1 MNLLK
6 KNKYSIRKYKV
17 GIFSTLI
24 GTVLLLSNPN
34 GAQALTTDHNVQG
47 GSNQALPGNSQ
58 NTNADTNRDIVND
71 SQNTPNAHATDN
83 TSTNQALTN
92 HQNVDVANQVGPAPI
107 QPSASPAQNNNNS
120 NANSTATEPAANT
133 NNNLASNNNTLNV
146 PNNTDNN
153 DSARHLTLKE
163 IQEDV
168 RHSSDK
174 PELVAIAEE
183 ASNRPKKRSRRAA
196 PTDPNATP
204 ADPTATPAD
213 PTAGNGSAP
222 VAITAPYTPTTDPN
236 ANNIGQNAPNEVLS
250 FDDNNIRPSTNRS
263 VPTVTVVDN
272 LPGYTLI
279 NGGKVGVFSHA
290 MVRTSMFDSGDAKNY
305 QAQGN
310 VIALGRIRG
319 NDTNDHG
326 DFNGIEKTL
335 TVNPNSELIFEFNT
349 MTTKN
354 YQAQGNV
361 IALGRIRGND
371 TNDHGDFNGI
381 EKTLTVN
388 PNSELIFEFN
398 TMTTKNYQG
407 MTNLIIKN
415 ADNDTV
421 IGEKVVAY
429 GPIWRLLKVPENVSH
444 LKIQFVPKND
454 AITDARGIYQLRDG
468 YKYYDFVDSIGL
480 HSGSHVYVERRT
492 MEPTATNNKEFTVT
506 TSLKNNGN
514 FGASFNTDD
523 FVYKIQLP
531 EGVEYVNNSLTKDFP
546 SGNSGVDINDMN
558 VTYDAAN
565 RIITIKST
573 GGGTGNSPA
582 RLMPDKILDLKYKLR
597 VNNVP
602 TPRTV
607 TFNDTLTY
615 KTYSQDF
622 INSPAE
628 SHTVSTNPYT
638 IDIIM
643 NKDALQAEVDRRI
656 QQADYTFASLDI
668 FNDLKRRAQTILDEN
683 RNNVPLNKR
692 VSQADIDSL
701 ANQMQ
706 HTLIRSV
713 DAENAVNRKVDD
725 MEDLVNQNDE
735 LTDEEKQA
743 AIQVIEEH
751 KNEIIG
757 NIGDQ
762 TTDDGVTRIK
772 DQGIQTLSG
781 DTATP
786 VVKPNA
792 KQAIR
797 DKAAKQREIINHT
810 PDATQDEI
818 QDALNQLTTDET
830 DAIDN
835 VTNATTN
842 ADVETAKNNGINT
855 IGAVAPQVTHK
866 QAARDAINQATATK
880 RQQINSNRE
889 ATQEE
894 KNAALN
900 ELTQATNHAL
910 EQINQATTNDDVD
923 TAKGDGLNA
932 INPIA
937 PVTVVKQAARDAV
950 SHDAQQHIA
959 EINANPDAT
968 QEERQAAIEKVNAAV
983 AVANTNILN
992 ANTNADVEQVKT
1004 NAIQGIQAI
1013 EPATKVKTDAKN
1025 AIDQSAET
1033 QHNAIF
1039 NNNDATLE
1047 EQQAAQQLLDQA
1059 VATAKQNIN
1068 AADTNQEVAQA
1079 KDQGTQNIV
1088 VIQPATQVKT
1098 DARNAVNEKARE
1110 AITNINATP
1119 GATREEKQEA
1129 INRVNTLKNRALN
1142 DIGVTST
1149 TAMVNS
1155 IRDDAVNQIGAVQP
1169 HVTKKQTATGVLTDL
1184 ATAKKQEINQ
1194 NTNATT
1200 EEKQVAL
1207 NQVDQDLATAINN
1220 INQADTNAE
1229 VDQAQQLGTKA
1240 INAIQPNI
1248 VKKPAALAQTNQHY
1262 SAKLVE
1268 INATPDATDDEKNAA
1283 INTLNQDRQ
1292 QAIESIKQAN
1302 TNAEVDQAATVAENN
1317 IDAVQVDVVK
1327 KQAARDKITAE
1338 VAKRIEAVKQ
1348 TPNATDEE
1356 KQAAVNQINQLK
1368 DQAFNQINQNQT
1380 NDQVDATTNQA
1391 INAIDNVEAEV
1402 VIKPKAIAD
1411 IEKAVKEKQ
1420 QQIDNSLDS
1429 TDNEKEVALQALAK
1443 EKEKALAAID
1453 QAQTNSQVNQAA
1465 TNGVSAIKIIQPE
1478 TKIKPAAREKINQK
1492 ANELR
1497 AQINQDKEATAEE
1510 RQAALD
1516 KINDLVAK
1524 AMTNIT
1530 NDRTNQQ
1537 VNDSTNQALDDIALV
1552 TPDHIVRAAARDAVK
1567 QQYEAKKHEI
1577 EQAEHATDEEKQ
1589 VALNQLANNEKRAL
1603 QNINQAIANND
1614 VKRVESNGI
1623 ATLKGVEPHIVVK
1636 PEAQEAI
1643 KASADNQVESIKD
1656 TPHATTD
1663 ELDEANQQINDT
1675 LKQGQQDID
1684 NTTQDAAVNDVRN
1697 QTIKAIEQIKPKVRR
1712 KRAALDNIDESNNNQ
1727 LDAIRNTLDTTQDE
1741 RNVAIAALNK
1751 IVNAIKNDIAQN
1763 KTNAEVDQTEADG
1776 NNNIKVILP
1785 KVQVKPAARQSVSA
1799 KAEAQNALIDQSD
1812 LSTEEERLAAKH
1824 LVEQALNQAIDQI
1837 NHADK
1842 TAQVNQN
1849 SIDAQNI
1856 ISKIKPATTVK
1867 ATALQQI
1874 QNIAT
1879 NKINL
1884 IKANNEA
1891 TDEEQNAAIV
1901 QVEKELIK
1909 AKQQIAGAVTNAD
1922 VAYLLHDG
1930 KNEIREIEPVINKKA
1945 TAREQLTTLFN
1956 DKKQA
1961 IEANVQATVEERNS
1975 ILAQLQNIYDTAIGQ
1990 IDQDRSNAQVDKTAT
2005 LNLQTIHDLDV
2016 HPIKKPDAEKTINDD
2031 LARVTHLVQ
2040 NYRKVS
2046 DRNKADALK
2055 AITALKLQMDEE
2067 LKTART
2073 NADVD
2078 AVLKRFNVAL
2088 GDIEAV
2094 ITEKENS
2101 LLRIDNIAQQTYAKF
2116 KAIATPEQLA
2126 KVKALIDQYV
2136 ADGNRM
2142 VDEDATLNDIKKDT
2156 QLIIDEILAI
2166 KLPAEVIKAS
2176 PKVGQPA
2183 PKVCTPI
2190 KKEDKQEVRKVVKE
2204 LPNTG
2209 SEEMDLPLKELA
2221 LITGAALLARRR
2233 SKKEKES

>member
-34 GAQALTTDHNVQG
+34 GAQALTTDNNVQ
-47 GSNQALPGNSQ
+47 SDTNQATPVNSQ
-58 NTNADTNRDIVND
+58 DTNVANNRGLAN
-71 SQNTPNAHATDN
+71 SAQNTPNQSATTN
-83 TSTNQALTN
+83 QSTNQALVN
-92 HQNVDVANQVGPAPI
+92 HNNGSIANQATPTSV
-107 QPSASPAQNNNNS
+107 QSSTPSAQNNNHTDGNTTATETVS
-120 NANSTATEPAANT
+120 NANNKDVV
-133 NNNLASNNNTLNV
+133 SNNTTLNV
-146 PNNTDNN
+146 PNKTNENG
-153 DSARHLTLKE
+153 SGGHLTLKE

-174 PELVAIAEE
+174 PELVAIAEQ

-196 PTDPNATP
+196 PADPNATP
-204 ADPTATPAD
+204 ADPAAAA
-213 PTAGNGSAP
+213 AGNGGAP

-236 ANNIGQNAPNEVLS
+236 ANNAGQNAPNEVLS
-250 FDDNNIRPSTNRS
+250 FDDNGIRPSTNRS
-263 VPTVTVVDN
+263 VPSVTVVDN
-272 LPGYTLI
+272 LPGFTLI

-310 VIALGRIRG
+310 VIALGRIKG

-326 DFNGIEKTL
+326 DFNGIEK
-335 TVNPNSELIFEFNT
+335 S
-349 MTTKN
+349 
-354 YQAQGNV
+354 
-361 IALGRIRGND
+361 
-371 TNDHGDFNGI
+371 
-381 EKTLTVN
+381 LTVN

-407 MTNLIIKN
+407 VTNLIIKN

-421 IGEKVVAY
+421 IAEKSVAY
-429 GPIWRLLKVPENVSH
+429 GPIWRLFKVPENVSH

-523 FVYKIQLP
+523 FVYKVQLP

-546 SGNSGVDINDMN
+546 SSNSGVDMNDFN

-565 RIITIKST
+565 RVITIKST
-573 GGGTGNSPA
+573 GGGSGNSPA

-615 KTYSQDF
+615 KTYTQDF

-701 ANQMQ
+701 TNQMQ

-713 DAENAVNRKVDD
+713 DAENAVNKKVDQ

-792 KQAIR
+792 KKAIR
-797 DKAAKQREIINHT
+797 DKATKQREIINAT
-810 PDATQDEI
+810 PDATEDEI
-818 QDALNQLTTDET
+818 QDALNQLATDET

-842 ADVETAKNNGINT
+842 ADVEIAKNNGINT
-855 IGAVAPQVTHK
+855 IGAVVPQVTHK

-910 EQINQATTNDDVD
+910 EQINQATTNADVD
-923 TAKGDGLNA
+923 NAKGDGLNA

-968 QEERQAAIEKVNAAV
+968 QEERQAAIDKVNAAV
-983 AVANTNILN
+983 TAANTNILN

-1013 EPATKVKTDAKN
+1013 TPATKVKTDAKN
-1025 AIDQSAET
+1025 AIDKSAET
-1033 QHNAIF
+1033 QHNTIF

-1098 DARNAVNEKARE
+1098 DARNAVNDKARE

-1129 INRVNTLKNRALN
+1129 INRVNTLKNRALT

-1169 HVTKKQTATGVLTDL
+1169 HVTKKQTATGVLNDL

-1207 NQVDQDLATAINN
+1207 NQVDQELATAINN

-1248 VKKPAALAQTNQHY
+1248 VKKPAALAQINQHY
-1262 SAKLVE
+1262 NAKLAE
-1268 INATPDATDDEKNAA
+1268 INATPDATNDEKNAA

-1368 DQAFNQINQNQT
+1368 DQAINQINQNQT
-1380 NDQVDATTNQA
+1380 NDQVDTTTNQA
-1391 INAIDNVEAEV
+1391 VNAIDNVEAEV
-1402 VIKPKAIAD
+1402 VIKPTAIAD

-1429 TDNEKEVALQALAK
+1429 TDNEKEVASQALAK

-1478 TKIKPAAREKINQK
+1478 TKVKPAAREKINQK

-1497 AQINQDKEATAEE
+1497 AKINQDKEATAEE
-1510 RQAALD
+1510 RQVALD
-1516 KINDLVAK
+1516 KINEFVNQ
-1524 AMTNIT
+1524 AMTDIT
-1530 NDRTNQQ
+1530 NNRTNQQ
-1537 VNDSTNQALDDIALV
+1537 VDDTTSQALDSIALV
-1552 TPDHIVRAAARDAVK
+1552 APEHIVRAAARDAVK
-1567 QQYEAKKHEI
+1567 QQYEAKKQEI

-1589 VALNQLANNEKRAL
+1589 VALNQLANNEKLAL
-1603 QNINQAIANND
+1603 QNINQAVTNND
-1614 VKRVESNGI
+1614 VKRVETNGI
-1623 ATLKGVEPHIVVK
+1623 ATLKGVQPHIVIK
-1636 PEAQEAI
+1636 PEAQQAI
-1643 KASADNQVESIKD
+1643 KATAENQVESIKD
-1656 TPHATTD
+1656 TPHATVD
-1663 ELDEANQQINDT
+1663 ELDEANQLISDT
-1675 LKQGQQDID
+1675 LKQAQQEIE
-1684 NTTQDAAVNDVRN
+1684 NTNQDAAVTDVRN

-1712 KRAALDNIDESNNNQ
+1712 KRAALDSIEENNKNQ

-1741 RNVAIAALNK
+1741 RDVAIDTLNK
-1751 IVNAIKNDIAQN
+1751 IVNTIKNDIAQN
-1763 KTNAEVDQTEADG
+1763 KTNAEVDRTETDG
-1776 NNNIKVILP
+1776 NDNIKVILP
-1785 KVQVKPAARQSVSA
+1785 KVQVKPAARQSVGV

-1842 TAQVNQN
+1842 TAQVNQD

-1891 TDEEQNAAIV
+1891 TDEEQNIAIA

-1909 AKQQIAGAVTNAD
+1909 AKQQIASAVTNAD
-1922 VAYLLHDG
+1922 VAYLLHDE
-1930 KNEIREIEPVINKKA
+1930 KNEIREIEPVINRKA
-1945 TAREQLTTLFN
+1945 SAREQLTTLFN

-1961 IEANVQATVEERNS
+1961 IEANIQATVEERNS

-1990 IDQDRSNAQVDKTAT
+1990 IDQDRSNAQVDKTAS

-2031 LARVTHLVQ
+2031 LARVTALVQ

-2046 DRNKADALK
+2046 NRNKADALK

-2088 GDIEAV
+2088 SDIEAV

-2101 LLRIDNIAQQTYAKF
+2101 LL
-2116 KAIATPEQLA
+2116 
-2126 KVKALIDQYV
+2126 
-2136 ADGNRM
+2136 
-2142 VDEDATLNDIKKDT
+2142 
-2156 QLIIDEILAI
+2156 
-2166 KLPAEVIKAS
+2166 
-2176 PKVGQPA
+2176 
-2183 PKVCTPI
+2183 
-2190 KKEDKQEVRKVVKE
+2190 
-2204 LPNTG
+2204 
-2209 SEEMDLPLKELA
+2209 
-2221 LITGAALLARRR
+2221 
-2233 SKKEKES
+2233 

>member
-34 GAQALTTDHNVQG
+34 GAQALTTDNNVQ
-47 GSNQALPGNSQ
+47 SDTNQATPVNSQ
-58 NTNADTNRDIVND
+58 DTNVANNRGLIN
-71 SQNTPNAHATDN
+71 SAQNTPNQSATTN
-83 TSTNQALTN
+83 QSTNQALVN
-92 HQNVDVANQVGPAPI
+92 HNNGSIANQATPAPI
-107 QPSASPAQNNNNS
+107 QPSASPAQNNNHS
-120 NANSTATEPAANT
+120 DANSTATETVSNA
-133 NNNLASNNNTLNV
+133 NNNDVVSNNTTLNV
-146 PNNTDNN
+146 PNRTNENG
-153 DSARHLTLKE
+153 SGGHLTLKE

-174 PELVAIAEE
+174 PELVAIAEQ

-196 PTDPNATP
+196 PADPNATP
-204 ADPTATPAD
+204 ADPAAAAANGTVP
-213 PTAGNGSAP
+213 AGN
-222 VAITAPYTPTTDPN
+222 TAPYTPTTDPN
-236 ANNIGQNAPNEVLS
+236 ANNAGQNAPNEVLS
-250 FDDNNIRPSTNRS
+250 FDDNGIRPSTNRS
-263 VPTVTVVDN
+263 VPSVTVVDN
-272 LPGYTLI
+272 LPGFTLI

-310 VIALGRIRG
+310 VIALGRIKG

-326 DFNGIEKTL
+326 DFNGIEK
-335 TVNPNSELIFEFNT
+335 S
-349 MTTKN
+349 
-354 YQAQGNV
+354 
-361 IALGRIRGND
+361 
-371 TNDHGDFNGI
+371 
-381 EKTLTVN
+381 LTVN

-407 MTNLIIKN
+407 VTNLIIKN

-421 IGEKVVAY
+421 IAEKSVAY
-429 GPIWRLLKVPENVSH
+429 GPIWRLFKVPDNVSH

-523 FVYKIQLP
+523 FVYKVQLP

-546 SGNSGVDINDMN
+546 SSNSGVDMNDFN

-565 RIITIKST
+565 RVITIKST
-573 GGGTGNSPA
+573 GGGSGNSPA

-615 KTYSQDF
+615 KTYTQDF

-668 FNDLKRRAQTILDEN
+668 FNGLKRRAQTILDEN

-701 ANQMQ
+701 TNQMQ

-713 DAENAVNRKVDD
+713 DAENAVNKKVDQ

-757 NIGDQ
+757 DIGDQ
-762 TTDDGVTRIK
+762 TTDAGVTRIK

-792 KQAIR
+792 KKAIR
-797 DKAAKQREIINHT
+797 DKATKQREIINAT
-810 PDATQDEI
+810 PDATEDEI
-818 QDALNQLTTDET
+818 QDAINQLATDET

-855 IGAVAPQVTHK
+855 IGAVVPQVTHK
-866 QAARDAINQATATK
+866 KAARDAINQATATK

-894 KNAALN
+894 KDAALN

-910 EQINQATTNDDVD
+910 EQINQATTNADVD
-923 TAKGDGLNA
+923 NAKGDGLNA

-968 QEERQAAIEKVNAAV
+968 QEERQAAIDKVNAAV
-983 AVANTNILN
+983 TAANTNILN
-992 ANTNADVEQVKT
+992 ANTNANVEQVKT

-1013 EPATKVKTDAKN
+1013 TPATKVKTDAKN
-1025 AIDQSAET
+1025 AIDKSAET
-1033 QHNAIF
+1033 QHNTIF

-1098 DARNAVNEKARE
+1098 DARNAVNDKARE

-1129 INRVNTLKNRALN
+1129 INRVNTLKNRALT

-1155 IRDDAVNQIGAVQP
+1155 IRDDAVNQIGGVQP
-1169 HVTKKQTATGVLTDL
+1169 HVTKKQTATGVLNDL

-1207 NQVDQDLATAINN
+1207 NQVDQELATAINN

-1248 VKKPAALAQTNQHY
+1248 VKKPAALAQINQHY
-1262 SAKLVE
+1262 NAKLAE
-1268 INATPDATDDEKNAA
+1268 INATPDATNDEKNAA

-1348 TPNATDEE
+1348 IPNATDEE

-1391 INAIDNVEAEV
+1391 VNAIDNVEAEV

-1429 TDNEKEVALQALAK
+1429 TDNEKEVASQALTK

-1478 TKIKPAAREKINQK
+1478 TKVKPAAREKINQK

-1497 AQINQDKEATAEE
+1497 AKINQDKEATAEE
-1510 RQAALD
+1510 RQVALD
-1516 KINDLVAK
+1516 KINEFVHQ
-1524 AMTNIT
+1524 AMTDIT
-1530 NDRTNQQ
+1530 NNRTNQQ
-1537 VNDSTNQALDDIALV
+1537 VDDTTSQALDSIALV
-1552 TPDHIVRAAARDAVK
+1552 TPEHIVRAGARDAVK
-1567 QQYEAKKHEI
+1567 QQYEAKKQEI

-1589 VALNQLANNEKRAL
+1589 VALNQLANNEKLAL
-1603 QNINQAIANND
+1603 QNINQAVTNND
-1614 VKRVESNGI
+1614 VKRVETNGI
-1623 ATLKGVEPHIVVK
+1623 ATLKGVQPHIVIK
-1636 PEAQEAI
+1636 PEAQQAI
-1643 KASADNQVESIKD
+1643 KASAENQVESIKD
-1656 TPHATTD
+1656 TPHATVD
-1663 ELDEANQQINDT
+1663 ELDEANQLISDT
-1675 LKQGQQDID
+1675 LKKAQQEIE
-1684 NTTQDAAVNDVRN
+1684 NTNQDAAVTDVRN

-1712 KRAALDNIDESNNNQ
+1712 KRAALDSIEENNKNQ

-1741 RNVAIAALNK
+1741 RDVAIDTLNK
-1751 IVNAIKNDIAQN
+1751 IVNTIKNDIAQN
-1763 KTNAEVDQTEADG
+1763 KTNAEVDRTETDG
-1776 NNNIKVILP
+1776 NDNIKVILP
-1785 KVQVKPAARQSVSA
+1785 KVQVKPAARQSVGV

-1842 TAQVNQN
+1842 TAQVNQD
-1849 SIDAQNI
+1849 SINAQNI

-1891 TDEEQNAAIV
+1891 TDEEQNAAIA

-1909 AKQQIAGAVTNAD
+1909 AKQQIASAVTNAD
-1922 VAYLLHDG
+1922 VAYLLHDE
-1930 KNEIREIEPVINKKA
+1930 KNEIREIEPVINRKA
-1945 TAREQLTTLFN
+1945 SAREQLTTLFN

-1961 IEANVQATVEERNS
+1961 IEANIQATVEERNS

-1990 IDQDRSNAQVDKTAT
+1990 IDQDRSNAQVDKTAS

-2016 HPIKKPDAEKTINDD
+2016 HPIKKPDVEKTINDD
-2031 LARVTHLVQ
+2031 LARVTALVQ

-2126 KVKALIDQYV
+2126 KVKVLIDQYV

-2142 VDEDATLNDIKKDT
+2142 IDEDATLNDIKQHT
-2156 QLIIDEILAI
+2156 QFIVDEILAI
-2166 KLPAEVIKAS
+2166 KLPAEATKVS
-2176 PKVGQPA
+2176 PKVIQSA

-2190 KKEDKQEVRKVVKE
+2190 KKEETHESRKVEKE

-2209 SEEMDLPLKELA
+2209 SEGMDLPLKEFA

-2233 SKKEKES
+2233 TKNEKES

>member
-34 GAQALTTDHNVQG
+34 GAQALTTDNNVQ
-47 GSNQALPGNSQ
+47 SDTNQATPVNSQ
-58 NTNADTNRDIVND
+58 DTNVANNRGLAN
-71 SQNTPNAHATDN
+71 SAQNTPNQSATTN
-83 TSTNQALTN
+83 QSTNQALVN
-92 HQNVDVANQVGPAPI
+92 HNNGSIANQATPTSV
-107 QPSASPAQNNNNS
+107 QSSTPSAQNNNHTDGNTTATETVS
-120 NANSTATEPAANT
+120 NANNKDVV
-133 NNNLASNNNTLNV
+133 SNNTTLNV
-146 PNNTDNN
+146 PNKTNENG
-153 DSARHLTLKE
+153 SGGHLTLKE

-174 PELVAIAEE
+174 PELVAIAEQ

-196 PTDPNATP
+196 PADPNATP
-204 ADPTATPAD
+204 ADPAAAA
-213 PTAGNGSAP
+213 AGNGGAP

-236 ANNIGQNAPNEVLS
+236 ANNAGQNAPNEVLS
-250 FDDNNIRPSTNRS
+250 FDDNGIRPSTNRS
-263 VPTVTVVDN
+263 VPSVTVVDN
-272 LPGYTLI
+272 LPGFTLI

-310 VIALGRIRG
+310 VIALGRIKG

-326 DFNGIEKTL
+326 DFNGIEK
-335 TVNPNSELIFEFNT
+335 S
-349 MTTKN
+349 
-354 YQAQGNV
+354 
-361 IALGRIRGND
+361 
-371 TNDHGDFNGI
+371 
-381 EKTLTVN
+381 LTVN

-407 MTNLIIKN
+407 VTNLIIKN

-421 IGEKVVAY
+421 IAEKSVAY
-429 GPIWRLLKVPENVSH
+429 GPIWRLFKVPENVSH

-523 FVYKIQLP
+523 FVYKVQLP

-546 SGNSGVDINDMN
+546 SSNSGVDMNDFN

-565 RIITIKST
+565 RVITIKST
-573 GGGTGNSPA
+573 GGGSGNSPA

-615 KTYSQDF
+615 KTYTQDF

-701 ANQMQ
+701 TNQMQ

-713 DAENAVNRKVDD
+713 DAENAVNKKVDQ

-792 KQAIR
+792 KKAIR
-797 DKAAKQREIINHT
+797 DKATKQREIINAT
-810 PDATQDEI
+810 PDATEDEI
-818 QDALNQLTTDET
+818 QDALNQLATDET

-842 ADVETAKNNGINT
+842 ADVEIAKNNGINT
-855 IGAVAPQVTHK
+855 IGAVVPQVTHK

-910 EQINQATTNDDVD
+910 EQINQATTNADVD
-923 TAKGDGLNA
+923 NAKGDGLNA

-968 QEERQAAIEKVNAAV
+968 QEERQAAIDKVNAAV
-983 AVANTNILN
+983 TAANTNILN

-1013 EPATKVKTDAKN
+1013 TPATKVKTDAKN
-1025 AIDQSAET
+1025 AIDKSAET
-1033 QHNAIF
+1033 QHNTIF

-1098 DARNAVNEKARE
+1098 DARNAVNDKARE

-1129 INRVNTLKNRALN
+1129 INRVNTLKNRALT

-1169 HVTKKQTATGVLTDL
+1169 HVTKKQTATGVLNDL

-1207 NQVDQDLATAINN
+1207 NQVDQELATAINN

-1248 VKKPAALAQTNQHY
+1248 VKKPAALAQINQHY
-1262 SAKLVE
+1262 NAKLAE
-1268 INATPDATDDEKNAA
+1268 INATPDATNDEKNAA

-1368 DQAFNQINQNQT
+1368 DQAINQINQNQT
-1380 NDQVDATTNQA
+1380 NDQVDTTTNQA
-1391 INAIDNVEAEV
+1391 VNAIDNVEAEV

-1429 TDNEKEVALQALAK
+1429 TDNEKEVASQALAK

-1478 TKIKPAAREKINQK
+1478 TKVKPAAREKINQK

-1497 AQINQDKEATAEE
+1497 AKINQDKEATAEE
-1510 RQAALD
+1510 RQVALD
-1516 KINDLVAK
+1516 KINEFVNQ
-1524 AMTNIT
+1524 AMTDIT
-1530 NDRTNQQ
+1530 NNRTNQQ
-1537 VNDSTNQALDDIALV
+1537 VDDTTSQALDSIALV
-1552 TPDHIVRAAARDAVK
+1552 APEHIVRAAARDAVK
-1567 QQYEAKKHEI
+1567 QQYEAKKQEI

-1589 VALNQLANNEKRAL
+1589 VALNQLANNEKLAL
-1603 QNINQAIANND
+1603 QNINQAVTNND
-1614 VKRVESNGI
+1614 VKRVETNGI
-1623 ATLKGVEPHIVVK
+1623 ATLKGVQPHIVIK
-1636 PEAQEAI
+1636 PEAQQAI
-1643 KASADNQVESIKD
+1643 KATAENQVESIKD
-1656 TPHATTD
+1656 TPHATVD
-1663 ELDEANQQINDT
+1663 ELDEANQLISDT
-1675 LKQGQQDID
+1675 LKQAQQEIE
-1684 NTTQDAAVNDVRN
+1684 NTNQDAAVTDVRN

-1712 KRAALDNIDESNNNQ
+1712 KRAALDSIEENNKNQ

-1741 RNVAIAALNK
+1741 RDVAIDTLNK
-1751 IVNAIKNDIAQN
+1751 IVNTIKNDIAQN
-1763 KTNAEVDQTEADG
+1763 KTNAEVDRTETDG
-1776 NNNIKVILP
+1776 NDNIKVILP
-1785 KVQVKPAARQSVSA
+1785 KVQVKPAARQSVGV

-1842 TAQVNQN
+1842 TAQVNQD

-1891 TDEEQNAAIV
+1891 TDEEQNIAIA

-1909 AKQQIAGAVTNAD
+1909 AKQQIASAVTNAD
-1922 VAYLLHDG
+1922 VAYLLHDE
-1930 KNEIREIEPVINKKA
+1930 KNEIREIEPVINRKA
-1945 TAREQLTTLFN
+1945 SAREQLTTLFN

-1961 IEANVQATVEERNS
+1961 IEANIQATVEERNS

-1990 IDQDRSNAQVDKTAT
+1990 IDQDRSNAQVDKTAS

-2031 LARVTHLVQ
+2031 LARVTALVQ

-2046 DRNKADALK
+2046 NRNKADALK

-2088 GDIEAV
+2088 SDIEAV

-2126 KVKALIDQYV
+2126 KVKVLIDQYV

-2142 VDEDATLNDIKKDT
+2142 IDEDATLNDIKQHT
-2156 QLIIDEILAI
+2156 QFIVDEILAI
-2166 KLPAEVIKAS
+2166 KLPAEATKVS
-2176 PKVGQPA
+2176 PKEIQPA

-2190 KKEDKQEVRKVVKE
+2190 KKEETHESRKVEKE

-2209 SEEMDLPLKELA
+2209 SEGMDLPLKEFA
-2221 LITGAALLARRR
+2221 LITGAASLARRR
-2233 SKKEKES
+2233 TKNEKES

>member
-34 GAQALTTDHNVQG
+34 GAQALTTDNNVQ
-47 GSNQALPGNSQ
+47 SDTNQATPVNSQ
-58 NTNADTNRDIVND
+58 DKDVANNRGLAN
-71 SQNTPNAHATDN
+71 SAQNTPNQSATTN
-83 TSTNQALTN
+83 QATNQALVN
-92 HQNVDVANQVGPAPI
+92 HNNGSIVNQATPTSV
-107 QPSASPAQNNNNS
+107 QSSTPSAQNNNHTDGNTTATETVS
-120 NANSTATEPAANT
+120 NAN
-133 NNNLASNNNTLNV
+133 NNDVVSNNTALNV
-146 PNNTDNN
+146 PTKTNENG
-153 DSARHLTLKE
+153 SGGHLTLKE

-168 RHSSDK
+168 RHSSNK
-174 PELVAIAEE
+174 PELVAIAEP

-196 PTDPNATP
+196 PADPNATP
-204 ADPTATPAD
+204 ADPAA
-213 PTAGNGSAP
+213 AAVGNGGAP

-236 ANNIGQNAPNEVLS
+236 ANNAGQNAPNEVLS
-250 FDDNNIRPSTNRS
+250 FDDNGIRPSTNRS
-263 VPTVTVVDN
+263 VPTVNVVNN
-272 LPGYTLI
+272 LPGFTLI

-290 MVRTSMFDSGDAKNY
+290 MVRTSMFDSGDNKNY

-310 VIALGRIRG
+310 VIALGRIHG
-319 NDTNDHG
+319 TDTNDHG
-326 DFNGIEKTL
+326 DFNGIEKAL

-354 YQAQGNV
+354 GQGATNV
-361 IALGRIRGND
+361 
-371 TNDHGDFNGI
+371 
-381 EKTLTVN
+381 
-388 PNSELIFEFN
+388 
-398 TMTTKNYQG
+398 
-407 MTNLIIKN
+407 IIKN
-415 ADNDTV
+415 ADTNDT
-421 IGEKVVAY
+421 IAEKTVEG
-429 GPIWRLLKVPENVSH
+429 GPTLRLFKVPDNVRN

-454 AITDARGIYQLRDG
+454 AITDARGIYQLKDG
-468 YKYYDFVDSIGL
+468 YKYYSFVDSIGL
-480 HSGSHVYVERRT
+480 HSGSHVFVERRT
-492 MEPTATNNKEFTVT
+492 MDPTATNNKEFTVT

-514 FGASFNTDD
+514 SGASLDTND
-523 FVYKIQLP
+523 FVYQVQLP

-546 SGNSGVDINDMN
+546 SNNSGVDVNDMN

-565 RIITIKST
+565 RVITIKST
-573 GGGTGNSPA
+573 GGGTANSPA
-582 RLMPDKILDLKYKLR
+582 RLMPDKILDLRYKLR

-607 TFNDTLTY
+607 TFNETLTY
-615 KTYSQDF
+615 KTYTQDF
-622 INSPAE
+622 INSAAE

-668 FNDLKRRAQTILDEN
+668 FNGLKRRAQTILDEN

-692 VSQADIDSL
+692 VSQAYIDSL
-701 ANQMQ
+701 TNQMQ

-713 DAENAVNRKVDD
+713 DAENAVNKKVDQ

-792 KQAIR
+792 KKAIR
-797 DKAAKQREIINHT
+797 DKATKQREIINAT
-810 PDATQDEI
+810 PDVTEDEI
-818 QDALNQLTTDET
+818 QDALNQLATDET

-855 IGAVAPQVTHK
+855 IGAVVPQVTHK
-866 QAARDAINQATATK
+866 KAARDAINQATATK

-910 EQINQATTNDDVD
+910 EQINQATTNADVD
-923 TAKGDGLNA
+923 NAKGDGLNA

-968 QEERQAAIEKVNAAV
+968 QEERQAAIDKVNAAV
-983 AVANTNILN
+983 TAANTNILN

-1013 EPATKVKTDAKN
+1013 TPATKVKTDAKN
-1025 AIDQSAET
+1025 AIDKSAET
-1033 QHNAIF
+1033 QHNTIF

-1098 DARNAVNEKARE
+1098 DTRNVVNDKARE
-1110 AITNINATP
+1110 AITNINATT

-1129 INRVNTLKNRALN
+1129 INRVNTLKNRALT

-1169 HVTKKQTATGVLTDL
+1169 HVTKKQTATGVLNDL

-1194 NTNATT
+1194 NT
-1200 EEKQVAL
+1200 
-1207 NQVDQDLATAINN
+1207 
-1220 INQADTNAE
+1220 
-1229 VDQAQQLGTKA
+1229 
-1240 INAIQPNI
+1240 
-1248 VKKPAALAQTNQHY
+1248 
-1262 SAKLVE
+1262 
-1268 INATPDATDDEKNAA
+1268 
-1283 INTLNQDRQ
+1283 
-1292 QAIESIKQAN
+1292 
-1302 TNAEVDQAATVAENN
+1302 
-1317 IDAVQVDVVK
+1317 
-1327 KQAARDKITAE
+1327 
-1338 VAKRIEAVKQ
+1338 
-1348 TPNATDEE
+1348 NATDEE

-1368 DQAFNQINQNQT
+1368 DQAINQINQNQT
-1380 NDQVDATTNQA
+1380 NDQVDTTTNQA
-1391 INAIDNVEAEV
+1391 VNAIDNVEAEV

-1429 TDNEKEVALQALAK
+1429 TDNEKEVASQALAK

-1478 TKIKPAAREKINQK
+1478 TKVKPAAREKINQK

-1497 AQINQDKEATAEE
+1497 AKINQDKEATAEE
-1510 RQAALD
+1510 RQVALD
-1516 KINDLVAK
+1516 KINEFVNQ
-1524 AMTNIT
+1524 AMTDIT
-1530 NDRTNQQ
+1530 NNRTNQQ
-1537 VNDSTNQALDDIALV
+1537 VDDTTSQALDSIALV

-1567 QQYEAKKHEI
+1567 QQYEAKKREI

-1603 QNINQAIANND
+1603 QNIDQAIANND
-1614 VKRVESNGI
+1614 VKRVETNGI
-1623 ATLKGVEPHIVVK
+1623 ATLKGVQPHIVIK
-1636 PEAQEAI
+1636 PEAQQAI
-1643 KASADNQVESIKD
+1643 KASAENQVESIKD
-1656 TPHATTD
+1656 TPHATVD
-1663 ELDEANQQINDT
+1663 ELDEANQLISDT
-1675 LKQGQQDID
+1675 LKQAQQEIE
-1684 NTTQDAAVNDVRN
+1684 NTNQDAAVTDVRN

-1712 KRAALDNIDESNNNQ
+1712 KRAALDSIEENNKNQ

-1741 RNVAIAALNK
+1741 RDVAIDTLNK
-1751 IVNAIKNDIAQN
+1751 IVNTIKNDIAQN
-1763 KTNAEVDQTEADG
+1763 KTNAEVDRTETDG
-1776 NNNIKVILP
+1776 NDNIKVILP
-1785 KVQVKPAARQSVSA
+1785 KVQVKPAARQSVGV

-1842 TAQVNQN
+1842 TAQVNQD
-1849 SIDAQNI
+1849 SINAQNI

-1891 TDEEQNAAIV
+1891 TDEEQNIAIA

-1909 AKQQIAGAVTNAD
+1909 AKQQIASAVTNAD
-1922 VAYLLHDG
+1922 VAYLLHDE
-1930 KNEIREIEPVINKKA
+1930 KNEIREIEPVINRKA
-1945 TAREQLTTLFN
+1945 SAREQLTTLFN

-1961 IEANVQATVEERNS
+1961 IEANIQATVEERNS

-1990 IDQDRSNAQVDKTAT
+1990 IDQDRSNAQVDKTAS

-2031 LARVTHLVQ
+2031 LARVTALVQ

-2046 DRNKADALK
+2046 NRNKADALK

-2088 GDIEAV
+2088 SDIEAV

-2126 KVKALIDQYV
+2126 KVKVLIDQYV

-2142 VDEDATLNDIKKDT
+2142 IDEDATLNDIKQHT
-2156 QLIIDEILAI
+2156 QFIVDEILAI
-2166 KLPAEVIKAS
+2166 KLPAEATKVS
-2176 PKVGQPA
+2176 PKEIQPA

-2190 KKEDKQEVRKVVKE
+2190 KKEETHESRKVEKE

-2209 SEEMDLPLKELA
+2209 SEGMDLPLKEFA

-2233 SKKEKES
+2233 TKNEKES

>member
-34 GAQALTTDHNVQG
+34 GAQALTTDNNVQ
-47 GSNQALPGNSQ
+47 SDTNQATPVNSQ
-58 NTNADTNRDIVND
+58 DTNVANNRGLAN
-71 SQNTPNAHATDN
+71 SAQNTPNQSATTN
-83 TSTNQALTN
+83 QSTNQALVN
-92 HQNVDVANQVGPAPI
+92 HNNGSIANQATPTSV
-107 QPSASPAQNNNNS
+107 QSSTPSAQNNNHTDGNTTATETVS
-120 NANSTATEPAANT
+120 NAN
-133 NNNLASNNNTLNV
+133 NNDVVSNNTTLNV
-146 PNNTDNN
+146 PNKTNENG
-153 DSARHLTLKE
+153 SGGHLTLKE

-174 PELVAIAEE
+174 PELVAIAEQ

-196 PTDPNATP
+196 PADPNATP
-204 ADPTATPAD
+204 ADPAAAAANGTASAGNTAT
-213 PTAGNGSAP
+213 
-222 VAITAPYTPTTDPN
+222 YTPTTDPN
-236 ANNIGQNAPNEVLS
+236 GNNVGQNAPNEVLS
-250 FDDNNIRPSTNRS
+250 FDDNSIRPSTNRS
-263 VPTVTVVDN
+263 VPSVTVVDN
-272 LPGYTLI
+272 LPGFTLI
-279 NGGKVGVFSHA
+279 NGGKVGVLSHA
-290 MVRTSMFDSGDAKNY
+290 MVRTNMFQAGSNRTY

-310 VIALGRIRG
+310 VLALGRISG
-319 NDTNDHG
+319 TDTSNHG
-326 DFNGIEKTL
+326 DFNGIEKSL

-349 MTTKN
+349 MPTKN
-354 YQAQGNV
+354 GQGATNV
-361 IALGRIRGND
+361 
-371 TNDHGDFNGI
+371 
-381 EKTLTVN
+381 
-388 PNSELIFEFN
+388 
-398 TMTTKNYQG
+398 
-407 MTNLIIKN
+407 IIKN
-415 ADNDTV
+415 GATNDT
-421 IGEKVVAY
+421 IAEKTIED
-429 GPIWRLLKVPENVSH
+429 GPTLRLFKVPDNVNS

-454 AITDARGIYQLRDG
+454 AITDANGIYQLKDG
-468 YKYYDFVDSIGL
+468 YKYYSFVDSIGL

-514 FGASFNTDD
+514 SGASFDTDE

-546 SGNSGVDINDMN
+546 SSNSGVDMNDFN

-565 RIITIKST
+565 RVITIKST
-573 GGGTGNSPA
+573 GGGTANSPA

-602 TPRTV
+602 TPRKV

-615 KTYSQDF
+615 KTYTQDF

-643 NKDALQAEVDRRI
+643 NKDALQGEVDRRI

-668 FNDLKRRAQTILDEN
+668 FNALKRRAQTILDEN
-683 RNNVPLNKR
+683 RNNVPLDQR
-692 VSQADIDSL
+692 VSQADIDTL
-701 ANQMQ
+701 TNQMQ

-713 DAENAVNRKVDD
+713 DAENAVNQKADQ
-725 MEDLVNQNDE
+725 MQDLINQNDE

-743 AIQVIEEH
+743 ANQIIEEH
-751 KNEIIG
+751 KGNIIG
-757 NIGDQ
+757 DIGDQ
-762 TTDDGVTRIK
+762 TTGDGVTRIK

-792 KQAIR
+792 KKAIR
-797 DKAAKQREIINHT
+797 DKAAKQREIINNT

-842 ADVETAKNNGINT
+842 DDVETAKNNGINT
-855 IGAVAPQVTHK
+855 IGAVVPQVTHK

-880 RQQINSNRE
+880 RQQINNNRE

-910 EQINQATTNDDVD
+910 EQINQATTNADVD
-923 TAKGDGLNA
+923 NAKGDGLNA

-950 SHDAQQHIA
+950 SHDVQQHIA

-968 QEERQAAIEKVNAAV
+968 QEERQAAIDKVNAAV
-983 AVANTNILN
+983 TAANTNILN

-1013 EPATKVKTDAKN
+1013 TPATKVKTDAKN
-1025 AIDQSAET
+1025 AIDKSAET
-1033 QHNAIF
+1033 QHNTIF

-1098 DARNAVNEKARE
+1098 DARNAVNDKARE

-1129 INRVNTLKNRALN
+1129 IDRVNTLKNRALT

-1169 HVTKKQTATGVLTDL
+1169 HVTKKQTATGVLNDL

-1207 NQVDQDLATAINN
+1207 NQVDQELATAINN

-1248 VKKPAALAQTNQHY
+1248 VKKPSALAQINQHY
-1262 SAKLVE
+1262 NAKLAE
-1268 INATPDATDDEKNAA
+1268 INATPDATNDEKNAA

-1302 TNAEVDQAATVAENN
+1302 TNAEVDQATTVAENN

-1429 TDNEKEVALQALAK
+1429 TDNEKEVASQALAK

-1453 QAQTNSQVNQAA
+1453 QAQMNSQVNQAA

-1478 TKIKPAAREKINQK
+1478 TKVKPAAREKINQK

-1497 AQINQDKEATAEE
+1497 AKINQDKEATAEE

-1516 KINDLVAK
+1516 KINEFVNQ
-1524 AMTNIT
+1524 AMTDIT
-1530 NDRTNQQ
+1530 N
-1537 VNDSTNQALDDIALV
+1537 
-1552 TPDHIVRAAARDAVK
+1552 
-1567 QQYEAKKHEI
+1567 
-1577 EQAEHATDEEKQ
+1577 EEKQ
-1589 VALNQLANNEKRAL
+1589 VALNQLANNEKLAL
-1603 QNINQAIANND
+1603 QNINQAVTNND
-1614 VKRVESNGI
+1614 VKRVETNGI
-1623 ATLKGVEPHIVVK
+1623 ATLKGVQPRIVIK
-1636 PEAQEAI
+1636 PEAQQAI
-1643 KASADNQVESIKD
+1643 KASAENQVELIKD
-1656 TPHATTD
+1656 TPHATVD
-1663 ELDEANQQINDT
+1663 ELDEANQLISDT
-1675 LKQGQQDID
+1675 LKQAQQEIE
-1684 NTTQDAAVNDVRN
+1684 NTNQDAAVTDVRN

-1712 KRAALDNIDESNNNQ
+1712 KRAALDSIEENNKNQ

-1741 RNVAIAALNK
+1741 RDVAIDTLNK
-1751 IVNAIKNDIAQN
+1751 IVNTIKNDIAQN
-1763 KTNAEVDQTEADG
+1763 KTNAEVDRTETDG
-1776 NNNIKVILP
+1776 NDNIKVILP
-1785 KVQVKPAARQSVSA
+1785 KVQVKPSARQSVGI

-1842 TAQVNQN
+1842 TAQVNQD
-1849 SIDAQNI
+1849 SINTQNI

-1891 TDEEQNAAIV
+1891 TDEEQNAAIA

-1909 AKQQIAGAVTNAD
+1909 AKQQIASAVTNAD
-1922 VAYLLHDG
+1922 VAYLLHDE
-1930 KNEIREIEPVINKKA
+1930 KNEIREIEPVINRKA
-1945 TAREQLTTLFN
+1945 SAREQLTTLFN

-1961 IEANVQATVEERNS
+1961 IEANIQATVEERNS

-1990 IDQDRSNAQVDKTAT
+1990 IDQDRSNTQVDKTAS

-2031 LARVTHLVQ
+2031 LARVTDLVQ

-2126 KVKALIDQYV
+2126 KVKVLIDQYV
-2136 ADGNRM
+2136 ADGNIM
-2142 VDEDATLNDIKKDT
+2142 IDEDATLNDIKQHT
-2156 QLIIDEILAI
+2156 QFIVDEILAI
-2166 KLPAEVIKAS
+2166 KLPAEATKVS
-2176 PKVGQPA
+2176 PKVIQSA

-2190 KKEDKQEVRKVVKE
+2190 KKEATHKPRKVDKE

-2209 SEEMDLPLKELA
+2209 SEGMDLPLKEFA

-2233 SKKEKES
+2233 TKNEKES

>member
-34 GAQALTTDHNVQG
+34 GAQALTTDNNVQ
-47 GSNQALPGNSQ
+47 SDTNQATPVNSQ
-58 NTNADTNRDIVND
+58 DTNVANNRGLAN
-71 SQNTPNAHATDN
+71 SAQNTPNQSATTN
-83 TSTNQALTN
+83 QSTNQALVN
-92 HQNVDVANQVGPAPI
+92 HNNGSIANQATPTSV
-107 QPSASPAQNNNNS
+107 QSSTPSAQNNNHTDGNTTATETVS
-120 NANSTATEPAANT
+120 NAN
-133 NNNLASNNNTLNV
+133 NNDVVSNNTTLNV
-146 PNNTDNN
+146 PNKTNENG
-153 DSARHLTLKE
+153 SGGHLTLKE

-174 PELVAIAEE
+174 PELVAIAEQ

-196 PTDPNATP
+196 PADPNATP
-204 ADPTATPAD
+204 ADPAAAAANGTASAGNTAT
-213 PTAGNGSAP
+213 
-222 VAITAPYTPTTDPN
+222 YTPTTDPN
-236 ANNIGQNAPNEVLS
+236 GNNVGQNAPNEVLS
-250 FDDNNIRPSTNRS
+250 FDDNSIRPSTNRS
-263 VPTVTVVDN
+263 VPSVTVVDN
-272 LPGYTLI
+272 LPGFTLI
-279 NGGKVGVFSHA
+279 NGGKVGVLSHA
-290 MVRTSMFDSGDAKNY
+290 MVRTNMFQAGSNRTY

-310 VIALGRIRG
+310 VLALRRISG
-319 NDTNDHG
+319 TDTSNHG
-326 DFNGIEKTL
+326 DFNGIEKSL

-349 MTTKN
+349 MPTKN
-354 YQAQGNV
+354 GQGATNV
-361 IALGRIRGND
+361 
-371 TNDHGDFNGI
+371 
-381 EKTLTVN
+381 
-388 PNSELIFEFN
+388 
-398 TMTTKNYQG
+398 
-407 MTNLIIKN
+407 IIKN
-415 ADNDTV
+415 GATNDT
-421 IGEKVVAY
+421 IAEKTIED
-429 GPIWRLLKVPENVSH
+429 GPTLRLFKVPDNVNS

-454 AITDARGIYQLRDG
+454 AITDANGIYQLKDG
-468 YKYYDFVDSIGL
+468 YKYYSFVDSIGL

-514 FGASFNTDD
+514 SGASFDTDE

-546 SGNSGVDINDMN
+546 SSNSGVDMNDFN

-565 RIITIKST
+565 RVITIKST
-573 GGGTGNSPA
+573 GGGTANSPA

-602 TPRTV
+602 TPRKV

-615 KTYSQDF
+615 KTYTQDF

-643 NKDALQAEVDRRI
+643 NKDALQGEVDRRI

-668 FNDLKRRAQTILDEN
+668 FNALKRRAQTILDEN
-683 RNNVPLNKR
+683 RNNVPLDQR
-692 VSQADIDSL
+692 VSQADIDTL
-701 ANQMQ
+701 TNQMQ

-713 DAENAVNRKVDD
+713 DAENAVNQKADQ
-725 MEDLVNQNDE
+725 MQDLINQNDE

-743 AIQVIEEH
+743 ANQIIEEH
-751 KNEIIG
+751 KGNIIG
-757 NIGDQ
+757 DIGDQ
-762 TTDDGVTRIK
+762 TTGDGVTRIK

-792 KQAIR
+792 KKAIR
-797 DKAAKQREIINHT
+797 DKAAKQREIINNT

-842 ADVETAKNNGINT
+842 DDVETAKNNGINT
-855 IGAVAPQVTHK
+855 IGAVVPQVTHK

-880 RQQINSNRE
+880 RQQINNNRE

-910 EQINQATTNDDVD
+910 EQINQATTNADVD
-923 TAKGDGLNA
+923 NAKGDGLNA

-950 SHDAQQHIA
+950 SHDVQQHIA

-968 QEERQAAIEKVNAAV
+968 QEERQAAIDKVNAAV
-983 AVANTNILN
+983 TAANTNILN

-1013 EPATKVKTDAKN
+1013 TPATKVKTDAKN
-1025 AIDQSAET
+1025 AIDKSAET
-1033 QHNAIF
+1033 QHNTIF

-1098 DARNAVNEKARE
+1098 DARNAVNDKARE

-1129 INRVNTLKNRALN
+1129 IDRVNTLKNRALT

-1169 HVTKKQTATGVLTDL
+1169 HVTKKQTATGVLNDL

-1207 NQVDQDLATAINN
+1207 NQVDQELTTAINN

-1248 VKKPAALAQTNQHY
+1248 VKKPSALAQINQHY
-1262 SAKLVE
+1262 NAKLAE
-1268 INATPDATDDEKNAA
+1268 INATPDATNDEKNAA

-1302 TNAEVDQAATVAENN
+1302 TNAEVDQATTVAENN

-1429 TDNEKEVALQALAK
+1429 TDNEKEVASQALAK

-1453 QAQTNSQVNQAA
+1453 QAQMNSQVNQAA

-1478 TKIKPAAREKINQK
+1478 TKVKPAAREKINQK

-1497 AQINQDKEATAEE
+1497 AKINQDKEATAEE

-1516 KINDLVAK
+1516 KINEFVNQ
-1524 AMTNIT
+1524 AMTDIT
-1530 NDRTNQQ
+1530 NNRTNQQ
-1537 VNDSTNQALDDIALV
+1537 VDDTTSQALDSIALV
-1552 TPDHIVRAAARDAVK
+1552 TPEHIVRAGARDAVK
-1567 QQYEAKKHEI
+1567 QQYEAKKQEI

-1589 VALNQLANNEKRAL
+1589 VALNQLANNEKLAL
-1603 QNINQAIANND
+1603 QNINQAVTNND
-1614 VKRVESNGI
+1614 VKRVETNGI
-1623 ATLKGVEPHIVVK
+1623 ATLKGVQPRIVIK
-1636 PEAQEAI
+1636 PEAQQAI
-1643 KASADNQVESIKD
+1643 KASAEN
-1656 TPHATTD
+1656 
-1663 ELDEANQQINDT
+1663 
-1675 LKQGQQDID
+1675 
-1684 NTTQDAAVNDVRN
+1684 
-1697 QTIKAIEQIKPKVRR
+1697 
-1712 KRAALDNIDESNNNQ
+1712 
-1727 LDAIRNTLDTTQDE
+1727 
-1741 RNVAIAALNK
+1741 
-1751 IVNAIKNDIAQN
+1751 
-1763 KTNAEVDQTEADG
+1763 
-1776 NNNIKVILP
+1776 
-1785 KVQVKPAARQSVSA
+1785 
-1799 KAEAQNALIDQSD
+1799 
-1812 LSTEEERLAAKH
+1812 
-1824 LVEQALNQAIDQI
+1824 
-1837 NHADK
+1837 
-1842 TAQVNQN
+1842 
-1849 SIDAQNI
+1849 
-1856 ISKIKPATTVK
+1856 
-1867 ATALQQI
+1867 
-1874 QNIAT
+1874 
-1879 NKINL
+1879 
-1884 IKANNEA
+1884 
-1891 TDEEQNAAIV
+1891 
-1901 QVEKELIK
+1901 
-1909 AKQQIAGAVTNAD
+1909 
-1922 VAYLLHDG
+1922 
-1930 KNEIREIEPVINKKA
+1930 
-1945 TAREQLTTLFN
+1945 
-1956 DKKQA
+1956 
-1961 IEANVQATVEERNS
+1961 
-1975 ILAQLQNIYDTAIGQ
+1975 
-1990 IDQDRSNAQVDKTAT
+1990 QVDKRYTT
-2005 LNLQTIHDLDV
+2005 C
-2016 HPIKKPDAEKTINDD
+2016 
-2031 LARVTHLVQ
+2031 
-2040 NYRKVS
+2040 
-2046 DRNKADALK
+2046 
-2055 AITALKLQMDEE
+2055 
-2067 LKTART
+2067 
-2073 NADVD
+2073 
-2078 AVLKRFNVAL
+2078 
-2088 GDIEAV
+2088 
-2094 ITEKENS
+2094 NS
-2101 LLRIDNIAQQTYAKF
+2101 
-2116 KAIATPEQLA
+2116 
-2126 KVKALIDQYV
+2126 
-2136 ADGNRM
+2136 
-2142 VDEDATLNDIKKDT
+2142 
-2156 QLIIDEILAI
+2156 
-2166 KLPAEVIKAS
+2166 
-2176 PKVGQPA
+2176 
-2183 PKVCTPI
+2183 
-2190 KKEDKQEVRKVVKE
+2190 
-2204 LPNTG
+2204 
-2209 SEEMDLPLKELA
+2209 
-2221 LITGAALLARRR
+2221 
-2233 SKKEKES
+2233 

>member
-34 GAQALTTDHNVQG
+34 GAQALTTDNNVQ
-47 GSNQALPGNSQ
+47 SDTNQATPVNSQ
-58 NTNADTNRDIVND
+58 DKDVANNRGLAN
-71 SQNTPNAHATDN
+71 SAQNTPNQSATTN
-83 TSTNQALTN
+83 QSTNQALVN
-92 HQNVDVANQVGPAPI
+92 HNNGSIVNQATPTSV
-107 QPSASPAQNNNNS
+107 QSSTPSAQNNNHTDGNTTATETVS
-120 NANSTATEPAANT
+120 NAN
-133 NNNLASNNNTLNV
+133 NNDAVSNNTTLNV
-146 PNNTDNN
+146 PNKTNENG
-153 DSARHLTLKE
+153 SGGHLTLKE

-174 PELVAIAEE
+174 PELVAIAEP

-196 PTDPNATP
+196 PADPNATP
-204 ADPTATPAD
+204 ADPGAAA
-213 PTAGNGSAP
+213 AGNGGAP

-236 ANNIGQNAPNEVLS
+236 ANNAGQNAPNEVLS
-250 FDDNNIRPSTNRS
+250 FDDNSIRPSTNRS
-263 VPTVTVVDN
+263 VPSVTVVDN
-272 LPGYTLI
+272 LPGFTLI
-279 NGGKVGVFSHA
+279 NGGKVGVLSHA
-290 MVRTSMFDSGDAKNY
+290 MVRTSMFEAGSNRTY

-310 VIALGRIRG
+310 VLALGRISG
-319 NDTNDHG
+319 TDASNHG
-326 DFNGIEKTL
+326 DFNGIEKSL

-354 YQAQGNV
+354 GQGATNV
-361 IALGRIRGND
+361 
-371 TNDHGDFNGI
+371 
-381 EKTLTVN
+381 
-388 PNSELIFEFN
+388 
-398 TMTTKNYQG
+398 
-407 MTNLIIKN
+407 IIKN
-415 ADNDTV
+415 ADTNDT
-421 IGEKVVAY
+421 IAEKTVEG
-429 GPIWRLLKVPENVSH
+429 GPTLRLFKVPDNVRN

-454 AITDARGIYQLRDG
+454 AITDARGIYRLKDG
-468 YKYYDFVDSIGL
+468 YKYYSFVDSIGL

-492 MEPTATNNKEFTVT
+492 MDPTATNNKEFTVT

-514 FGASFNTDD
+514 SGASLDTND
-523 FVYKIQLP
+523 FVYQVQLP

-546 SGNSGVDINDMN
+546 SNNSGVDVNDMN

-565 RIITIKST
+565 RVITIKST
-573 GGGTGNSPA
+573 GGGTANSPA
-582 RLMPDKILDLKYKLR
+582 RLMSDKILDLRYKLR

-602 TPRTV
+602 TPRRV
-607 TFNDTLTY
+607 TFNETLTY
-615 KTYSQDF
+615 KTYTQDF

-668 FNDLKRRAQTILDEN
+668 FNDLKKRAQTILAEN

-692 VSQADIDSL
+692 VSQADIDTL
-701 ANQMQ
+701 TNQMQ

-713 DAENAVNRKVDD
+713 DAENAVNQKADQ

-751 KNEIIG
+751 KGNIIG
-757 NIGDQ
+757 DIGDQ

-792 KQAIR
+792 KKAIR
-797 DKAAKQREIINHT
+797 DKATKQREIINAT
-810 PDATQDEI
+810 PDATEDEI
-818 QDALNQLTTDET
+818 QDAINQLATDET

-855 IGAVAPQVTHK
+855 IGAVVPQVTHK
-866 QAARDAINQATATK
+866 KAARDAINQATATK

-910 EQINQATTNDDVD
+910 EQINQATTNADVD
-923 TAKGDGLNA
+923 NAKGDGLNA

-968 QEERQAAIEKVNAAV
+968 QEERQAAIDKVNAAV
-983 AVANTNILN
+983 TAANTNILN
-992 ANTNADVEQVKT
+992 ANTNAEVEQVKT

-1013 EPATKVKTDAKN
+1013 TPATKVKTDAKN
-1025 AIDQSAET
+1025 AIDKSAET
-1033 QHNAIF
+1033 QHNTIF

-1098 DARNAVNEKARE
+1098 DARNVVNDKARE

-1129 INRVNTLKNRALN
+1129 INRVNTLKYRALT

-1169 HVTKKQTATGVLTDL
+1169 HVTKKQTATGVLNDL

-1207 NQVDQDLATAINN
+1207 NQVDQELATAINN
-1220 INQADTNAE
+1220 IN
-1229 VDQAQQLGTKA
+1229 
-1240 INAIQPNI
+1240 
-1248 VKKPAALAQTNQHY
+1248 
-1262 SAKLVE
+1262 
-1268 INATPDATDDEKNAA
+1268 
-1283 INTLNQDRQ
+1283 
-1292 QAIESIKQAN
+1292 QAN

-1391 INAIDNVEAEV
+1391 VNAIDNVEAEV

-1429 TDNEKEVALQALAK
+1429 TDNEKEVASQALAK

-1478 TKIKPAAREKINQK
+1478 TKVKPAAREKINQK

-1497 AQINQDKEATAEE
+1497 AKINQDKEATAEE
-1510 RQAALD
+1510 RQVALD
-1516 KINDLVAK
+1516 KINEFVNQ
-1524 AMTNIT
+1524 AMTDIT
-1530 NDRTNQQ
+1530 NNRTNQQ
-1537 VNDSTNQALDDIALV
+1537 VDDTTSQALDSIALV

-1567 QQYEAKKHEI
+1567 QQYEAKKREI

-1603 QNINQAIANND
+1603 QNIDQAIANND
-1614 VKRVESNGI
+1614 VKRVETNGI
-1623 ATLKGVEPHIVVK
+1623 ATLKGVQPHIVIK
-1636 PEAQEAI
+1636 PEAQQAI
-1643 KASADNQVESIKD
+1643 KASAENQVESIKD
-1656 TPHATTD
+1656 TPHATVD
-1663 ELDEANQQINDT
+1663 ELDEANQLISDT
-1675 LKQGQQDID
+1675 LKQAQQEIE
-1684 NTTQDAAVNDVRN
+1684 NTNQDAAVTDVRN

-1712 KRAALDNIDESNNNQ
+1712 KRAALDSIEENNKNQ

-1741 RNVAIAALNK
+1741 RDVAIDTLNK
-1751 IVNAIKNDIAQN
+1751 IVNTIKNDIAQN
-1763 KTNAEVDQTEADG
+1763 KTNAEVDRTETDG
-1776 NNNIKVILP
+1776 NDNIKVILP
-1785 KVQVKPAARQSVSA
+1785 KVQVKPAARQSVGV

-1842 TAQVNQN
+1842 TAQVNQD

-1891 TDEEQNAAIV
+1891 TDEEQNIAIA

-1909 AKQQIAGAVTNAD
+1909 AKQQIASAVTNAD
-1922 VAYLLHDG
+1922 VAYLLHDE
-1930 KNEIREIEPVINKKA
+1930 KNEIREIEPVISRKA
-1945 TAREQLTTLFN
+1945 SAREQLTTLFN

-1961 IEANVQATVEERNS
+1961 IEANIQATVEERNS

-1990 IDQDRSNAQVDKTAT
+1990 IDQDRSNAQVDKTAS

-2031 LARVTHLVQ
+2031 LARVTALVQ

-2088 GDIEAV
+2088 SDIEAV

-2126 KVKALIDQYV
+2126 KVKVLIDQYV

-2142 VDEDATLNDIKKDT
+2142 IDEDATLNDIKQHT
-2156 QLIIDEILAI
+2156 QFIVDEILAI
-2166 KLPAEVIKAS
+2166 KLPAEAMKVS
-2176 PKVGQPA
+2176 PKVIQPA

-2190 KKEDKQEVRKVVKE
+2190 KKEETHESRKVEKE

-2209 SEEMDLPLKELA
+2209 SEGMDLPLKEFA

-2233 SKKEKES
+2233 TKNEKES

>member
-47 GSNQALPGNSQ
+47 GSNQALPGNSP
-58 NTNADTNRDIVND
+58 NTNADTNRDIVNG

-92 HQNVDVANQVGPAPI
+92 HQNVGVANQVAPAPI
-107 QPSASPAQNNNNS
+107 QPSTSSASNNNHS
-120 NANSTATEPAANT
+120 DANSTATEPAANT

-196 PTDPNATP
+196 PADPN
-204 ADPTATPAD
+204 ATPAD

-222 VAITAPYTPTTDPN
+222 VAITAPFTPTTDPN
-236 ANNIGQNAPNEVLS
+236 ANNIGQNAPNEVLT

-310 VIALGRIRG
+310 VIALGRIKG

-326 DFNGIEKTL
+326 G
-335 TVNPNSELIFEFNT
+335 
-349 MTTKN
+349 
-354 YQAQGNV
+354 
-361 IALGRIRGND
+361 
-371 TNDHGDFNGI
+371 FNGI

-607 TFNDTLTY
+607 TFNDILTY
-615 KTYSQDF
+615 KTYTQDF

-643 NKDALQAEVDRRI
+643 NKDVLQAEVDRRI

-668 FNDLKRRAQTILDEN
+668 FNELKRRAQTILDEN

-701 ANQMQ
+701 VNQMQ

-786 VVKPNA
+786 VVKTNA

-797 DKAAKQREIINHT
+797 DKAAKQREIINNT

-983 AVANTNILN
+983 AAANTNILN

-1098 DARNAVNEKARE
+1098 DARNAVNDKARE

-1194 NTNATT
+1194 NTNATD

-1248 VKKPAALAQTNQHY
+1248 VKKPTALAQINQHY
-1262 SAKLVE
+1262 NAKLAE

-1356 KQAAVNQINQLK
+1356 KQAAVNQINQIK

-1391 INAIDNVEAEV
+1391 INAIDNVEAKV

-1429 TDNEKEVALQALAK
+1429 TDNEKEVALLALAK

-1478 TKIKPAAREKINQK
+1478 TKVKPAAREKINQK

-1552 TPDHIVRAAARDAVK
+1552 TPDHIVRATARDAVK

-1603 QNINQAIANND
+1603 QNIDQAIANND

-1909 AKQQIAGAVTNAD
+1909 AKQQIASAVTNAD

-1956 DKKQA
+1956 DKKLA

-1990 IDQDRSNAQVDKTAT
+1990 IDQDRSNAQVDKTAS

-2136 ADGNRM
+2136 ADGIRM
-2142 VDEDATLNDIKKDT
+2142 IDEDATLNDIKQHT
-2156 QLIIDEILAI
+2156 QFIVDEILAI
-2166 KLPAEVIKAS
+2166 KLPAEATKVL

-2183 PKVCTPI
+2183 PKLCTSI
-2190 KKEDKQEVRKVVKE
+2190 KKVDKQEVRKVVKE

-2233 SKKEKES
+2233 NKNEKES

>member
-6 KNKYSIRKYKV
+6 KNKYSIREYKV

-47 GSNQALPGNSQ
+47 GSNQALPGNSP
-58 NTNADTNRDIVND
+58 NTNADTNRDIVNG

-92 HQNVDVANQVGPAPI
+92 HQNVGVANQVAPAPI
-107 QPSASPAQNNNNS
+107 QPSTSSASNNNHS
-120 NANSTATEPAANT
+120 DANSTATEPAANT

-196 PTDPNATP
+196 PADPN
-204 ADPTATPAD
+204 ATPAD

-222 VAITAPYTPTTDPN
+222 VAITAPFTPTTDPN
-236 ANNIGQNAPNEVLS
+236 ANNIGQNAPNEVLT

-310 VIALGRIRG
+310 VIALGRIKG

-326 DFNGIEKTL
+326 G
-335 TVNPNSELIFEFNT
+335 
-349 MTTKN
+349 
-354 YQAQGNV
+354 
-361 IALGRIRGND
+361 
-371 TNDHGDFNGI
+371 FNGI

-607 TFNDTLTY
+607 TFNDILTY
-615 KTYSQDF
+615 KTYTQDF

-643 NKDALQAEVDRRI
+643 NKDVLQAEVDRRI

-668 FNDLKRRAQTILDEN
+668 FNELKRRAQTILDEN

-701 ANQMQ
+701 VNQMQ

-786 VVKPNA
+786 VVKTNA

-797 DKAAKQREIINHT
+797 DKAAKQREIINNT

-983 AVANTNILN
+983 AAANTNILN

-1098 DARNAVNEKARE
+1098 DARNAVNDKARE

-1194 NTNATT
+1194 NTNATD

-1248 VKKPAALAQTNQHY
+1248 VKKPTALAQINQHY
-1262 SAKLVE
+1262 NAKLAE

-1391 INAIDNVEAEV
+1391 INAIDNVEAKV

-1429 TDNEKEVALQALAK
+1429 TDNEKEVALLALAK

-1478 TKIKPAAREKINQK
+1478 TKVKPAAREKINQK

-1552 TPDHIVRAAARDAVK
+1552 TPDHIVRATARDAVK

-1603 QNINQAIANND
+1603 QNIDQAIANND

-1909 AKQQIAGAVTNAD
+1909 AKQQIASAVTNAD

-1956 DKKQA
+1956 DKKLA

-1990 IDQDRSNAQVDKTAT
+1990 IDQDRSNAQVDKTAS

-2136 ADGNRM
+2136 ADGIRM
-2142 VDEDATLNDIKKDT
+2142 IDEDATLNDIKQHT
-2156 QLIIDEILAI
+2156 QFIVDEILAI
-2166 KLPAEVIKAS
+2166 KLPAEATKVL

-2183 PKVCTPI
+2183 PKLCTSI
-2190 KKEDKQEVRKVVKE
+2190 KKVDKQEVRKVVKE

-2233 SKKEKES
+2233 NKNEKES

>member
-34 GAQALTTDHNVQG
+34 GAQALTTDNNVQ
-47 GSNQALPGNSQ
+47 SDTNQATPVNSQ
-58 NTNADTNRDIVND
+58 DTNVANNRGLAN
-71 SQNTPNAHATDN
+71 SAQNTPNQSATTN
-83 TSTNQALTN
+83 QSTNQALVN
-92 HQNVDVANQVGPAPI
+92 HNNGSIANQATPAPI
-107 QPSASPAQNNNNS
+107 QPSASPAQNNNHS
-120 NANSTATEPAANT
+120 DANSTATETVSNA
-133 NNNLASNNNTLNV
+133 NNNDVVSNNTTLNV
-146 PNNTDNN
+146 PNRTNENG
-153 DSARHLTLKE
+153 SGGHLTLKE

-174 PELVAIAEE
+174 PELVAIAEQ

-196 PTDPNATP
+196 PA
-204 ADPTATPAD
+204 
-213 PTAGNGSAP
+213 
-222 VAITAPYTPTTDPN
+222 DPN
-236 ANNIGQNAPNEVLS
+236 ANNAGQNAPNEVLS
-250 FDDNNIRPSTNRS
+250 FDDNGIRPSTNRS
-263 VPTVTVVDN
+263 VPSVTVVDN
-272 LPGYTLI
+272 LPGFTLI

-310 VIALGRIRG
+310 VIALGRIKG

-326 DFNGIEKTL
+326 DFNGIEK
-335 TVNPNSELIFEFNT
+335 S
-349 MTTKN
+349 
-354 YQAQGNV
+354 
-361 IALGRIRGND
+361 
-371 TNDHGDFNGI
+371 
-381 EKTLTVN
+381 LTVN

-407 MTNLIIKN
+407 VTNLIIKN

-421 IGEKVVAY
+421 IAEKSVAY
-429 GPIWRLLKVPENVSH
+429 GPIWRLFKVPDNVSH

-523 FVYKIQLP
+523 FVYKVQLP

-546 SGNSGVDINDMN
+546 SSNSGVDMNDFN

-565 RIITIKST
+565 RVITIKST
-573 GGGTGNSPA
+573 GGGSGNSPA

-615 KTYSQDF
+615 KTYTQDF

-668 FNDLKRRAQTILDEN
+668 FNGLKRRAQTILDEN

-701 ANQMQ
+701 TNQMQ

-713 DAENAVNRKVDD
+713 DAENAVNKKVDQ

-757 NIGDQ
+757 DIGDQ
-762 TTDDGVTRIK
+762 TTDAGVTRIK

-792 KQAIR
+792 KKAIR
-797 DKAAKQREIINHT
+797 DKATKQREIINAT
-810 PDATQDEI
+810 PDATEDEI
-818 QDALNQLTTDET
+818 QDAINQLATDET
-830 DAIDN
+830 GAIDN

-855 IGAVAPQVTHK
+855 IGAVVPQVTHK
-866 QAARDAINQATATK
+866 KAARDAINQATATK

-894 KNAALN
+894 KDAALN

-910 EQINQATTNDDVD
+910 EQINQATTNADVD
-923 TAKGDGLNA
+923 NAKGDGLNA

-968 QEERQAAIEKVNAAV
+968 QEERQAAIDKVNAAV
-983 AVANTNILN
+983 TAANTNILN
-992 ANTNADVEQVKT
+992 ANTNANVEQVKT

-1013 EPATKVKTDAKN
+1013 TPATKVKTDAKN
-1025 AIDQSAET
+1025 AIDKSAET
-1033 QHNAIF
+1033 QHNTIF
-1039 NNNDATLE
+1039 NNDATLE

-1098 DARNAVNEKARE
+1098 DARNAVNDKARE

-1129 INRVNTLKNRALN
+1129 INRVNTLKNRALT

-1169 HVTKKQTATGVLTDL
+1169 HVTKKQTATGVLNDL

-1207 NQVDQDLATAINN
+1207 NQVDQELATAINN

-1248 VKKPAALAQTNQHY
+1248 VKKPAALAQINQHY
-1262 SAKLVE
+1262 NAKLAE
-1268 INATPDATDDEKNAA
+1268 INATPDATNDEKNAA

-1391 INAIDNVEAEV
+1391 VNAIDNVEAEV

-1429 TDNEKEVALQALAK
+1429 TDNEKEVASQALTK

-1478 TKIKPAAREKINQK
+1478 TKVKPAAREKINQK

-1497 AQINQDKEATAEE
+1497 AKINQDKEATAEE
-1510 RQAALD
+1510 RQVALD
-1516 KINDLVAK
+1516 KINEFVNQ
-1524 AMTNIT
+1524 AMTDIT
-1530 NDRTNQQ
+1530 NNRTNQQ
-1537 VNDSTNQALDDIALV
+1537 VDDTTSQALDSIALV
-1552 TPDHIVRAAARDAVK
+1552 TPEHIVRAGARGAVK
-1567 QQYEAKKHEI
+1567 QQYEAKKQEI

-1589 VALNQLANNEKRAL
+1589 VALNQLANNEKLAL
-1603 QNINQAIANND
+1603 QNINQAVTNND
-1614 VKRVESNGI
+1614 VKRVETNGI
-1623 ATLKGVEPHIVVK
+1623 ATLKGVQPHIVIK
-1636 PEAQEAI
+1636 PEEQQAI
-1643 KASADNQVESIKD
+1643 KASAENQVESIKD
-1656 TPHATTD
+1656 TPHATVD
-1663 ELDEANQQINDT
+1663 ELDEANQLISDT
-1675 LKQGQQDID
+1675 LKKAQQEIE
-1684 NTTQDAAVNDVRN
+1684 NTNQDAAVTDVRN

-1712 KRAALDNIDESNNNQ
+1712 KRAALDSIEENNKNQ

-1741 RNVAIAALNK
+1741 RDVAIDTLNK
-1751 IVNAIKNDIAQN
+1751 IVNTIKNDIAQN
-1763 KTNAEVDQTEADG
+1763 KTNAEVDRTETDG
-1776 NNNIKVILP
+1776 NDNIKVILP
-1785 KVQVKPAARQSVSA
+1785 KVQVKPAARQSVGV

-1842 TAQVNQN
+1842 TAQVNQD
-1849 SIDAQNI
+1849 SINAQNI

-1891 TDEEQNAAIV
+1891 TDEEQNAAIA

-1909 AKQQIAGAVTNAD
+1909 AKQQIASAVTNAD
-1922 VAYLLHDG
+1922 VAYLLHDE
-1930 KNEIREIEPVINKKA
+1930 KNEIREIEPVINRKA
-1945 TAREQLTTLFN
+1945 SAREQLTTLFN

-1961 IEANVQATVEERNS
+1961 IEANIQATVEERNS

-1990 IDQDRSNAQVDKTAT
+1990 IDQDRSNAQVDKTAS

-2031 LARVTHLVQ
+2031 LARVTALVQ

-2088 GDIEAV
+2088 SDIEAV

-2126 KVKALIDQYV
+2126 KVKVLIDQYV

-2142 VDEDATLNDIKKDT
+2142 IDEDATLNDIKQHT
-2156 QLIIDEILAI
+2156 QFIVDEILAI
-2166 KLPAEVIKAS
+2166 KLPAEATKVS
-2176 PKVGQPA
+2176 PKVIQSA

-2190 KKEDKQEVRKVVKE
+2190 IKEETHESRKVEKE

-2209 SEEMDLPLKELA
+2209 SEGMDLPLKEFA

-2233 SKKEKES
+2233 TKNEKES

>member
-34 GAQALTTDHNVQG
+34 GAQALTTDNNVQ
-47 GSNQALPGNSQ
+47 SDTNQATPVNSQ
-58 NTNADTNRDIVND
+58 DTNVANNRGLAN
-71 SQNTPNAHATDN
+71 SAQNTPNQSATTN
-83 TSTNQALTN
+83 QSTNQALVN
-92 HQNVDVANQVGPAPI
+92 HNNGSIANQATPTSV
-107 QPSASPAQNNNNS
+107 QSSTPSAQNNNHTDGNTTATETVS
-120 NANSTATEPAANT
+120 NANNKDVV
-133 NNNLASNNNTLNV
+133 SNNTTLNV
-146 PNNTDNN
+146 PNKTNENG
-153 DSARHLTLKE
+153 SGGHLTLKE

-174 PELVAIAEE
+174 PELVAIAEQ

-196 PTDPNATP
+196 PADPNATP
-204 ADPTATPAD
+204 ADPAAAA
-213 PTAGNGSAP
+213 AGNGGAP

-236 ANNIGQNAPNEVLS
+236 ANNAGQNAPNEVLS
-250 FDDNNIRPSTNRS
+250 FDDNGIRPSTNRS
-263 VPTVTVVDN
+263 VPSVTVVDN
-272 LPGYTLI
+272 LPGFTLI

-310 VIALGRIRG
+310 VIALGRIKG

-326 DFNGIEKTL
+326 DFNGIEK
-335 TVNPNSELIFEFNT
+335 S
-349 MTTKN
+349 
-354 YQAQGNV
+354 
-361 IALGRIRGND
+361 
-371 TNDHGDFNGI
+371 
-381 EKTLTVN
+381 LTVN

-407 MTNLIIKN
+407 VTNLIIKN

-421 IGEKVVAY
+421 IAEKSVAY
-429 GPIWRLLKVPENVSH
+429 GPIWRLFKVPENVSH

-523 FVYKIQLP
+523 FVYKVQLP

-546 SGNSGVDINDMN
+546 SSNSGVDMNDFN

-565 RIITIKST
+565 RVITIKST
-573 GGGTGNSPA
+573 GGGSGNSPA

-615 KTYSQDF
+615 KTYTQDF

-701 ANQMQ
+701 TNQMQ

-713 DAENAVNRKVDD
+713 DAENAVNKKVDQ

-735 LTDEEKQA
+735 LTDEEKQV

-792 KQAIR
+792 KKAIR
-797 DKAAKQREIINHT
+797 DKATKQREIINAT
-810 PDATQDEI
+810 PDATEDEI
-818 QDALNQLTTDET
+818 QDALNQLATDET

-842 ADVETAKNNGINT
+842 ADVEIAKNNGINT
-855 IGAVAPQVTHK
+855 IGAVVPQVTHK

-910 EQINQATTNDDVD
+910 EQINQATTNADVD
-923 TAKGDGLNA
+923 NAKGDGLNA

-968 QEERQAAIEKVNAAV
+968 QEERQAAIDKVNAAV
-983 AVANTNILN
+983 TAANTNILN

-1013 EPATKVKTDAKN
+1013 TPATKVKTDAKN
-1025 AIDQSAET
+1025 AIDKSAET
-1033 QHNAIF
+1033 QHNTIF

-1098 DARNAVNEKARE
+1098 DARNAVNDKARE

-1129 INRVNTLKNRALN
+1129 INRVNTLKNRALT

-1169 HVTKKQTATGVLTDL
+1169 HVTKKQTATGVLNDL

-1207 NQVDQDLATAINN
+1207 NQVDQELATAINN

-1248 VKKPAALAQTNQHY
+1248 VKKPAALAQINQHY
-1262 SAKLVE
+1262 NAKLAE
-1268 INATPDATDDEKNAA
+1268 INATPDATNDEKNAA

-1368 DQAFNQINQNQT
+1368 DQAINQINQNQT
-1380 NDQVDATTNQA
+1380 NDQVDTTTNQA
-1391 INAIDNVEAEV
+1391 VNAIDNVEAEV

-1429 TDNEKEVALQALAK
+1429 TDNEKEVASQALAK

-1478 TKIKPAAREKINQK
+1478 TKVKPAAREKINQK

-1497 AQINQDKEATAEE
+1497 AKINQDKEATAEE
-1510 RQAALD
+1510 RQVALD
-1516 KINDLVAK
+1516 KINEFVNQ
-1524 AMTNIT
+1524 AMTDIT
-1530 NDRTNQQ
+1530 NNRTNQQ
-1537 VNDSTNQALDDIALV
+1537 VDDTTSQALDSIALV
-1552 TPDHIVRAAARDAVK
+1552 APEHIVRAAARDAVK
-1567 QQYEAKKHEI
+1567 QQYEAKKQEI

-1589 VALNQLANNEKRAL
+1589 VALNQLANNEKLAL
-1603 QNINQAIANND
+1603 QNINQAVTNND
-1614 VKRVESNGI
+1614 VKRVETNGI
-1623 ATLKGVEPHIVVK
+1623 ATLKGVQPHIVIK
-1636 PEAQEAI
+1636 PEAQQAI
-1643 KASADNQVESIKD
+1643 KATAENQVESIKD
-1656 TPHATTD
+1656 TPHATVD
-1663 ELDEANQQINDT
+1663 ELDEANQLISDT
-1675 LKQGQQDID
+1675 LKQAQQEIE
-1684 NTTQDAAVNDVRN
+1684 NTNQDAAVTDVRN

-1712 KRAALDNIDESNNNQ
+1712 KRAALDSIEENNKNQ

-1741 RNVAIAALNK
+1741 RDVAIDTLNK
-1751 IVNAIKNDIAQN
+1751 IVNTIKNDIAQN
-1763 KTNAEVDQTEADG
+1763 KTNAEVDRTETDG
-1776 NNNIKVILP
+1776 NDNIKVILP
-1785 KVQVKPAARQSVSA
+1785 KVQVKPAARQSVGV

-1842 TAQVNQN
+1842 TAQVNQD

-1891 TDEEQNAAIV
+1891 TDEEQNIAIA

-1909 AKQQIAGAVTNAD
+1909 AKQQIASAVTNAD
-1922 VAYLLHDG
+1922 VAYLLHDE
-1930 KNEIREIEPVINKKA
+1930 KNEIREIEPVINRKA
-1945 TAREQLTTLFN
+1945 SAREQLTTLFN

-1961 IEANVQATVEERNS
+1961 IEANIQATVEERNS

-1990 IDQDRSNAQVDKTAT
+1990 IDQDRSNAQVDKTAS

-2031 LARVTHLVQ
+2031 LARVTALVQ

-2046 DRNKADALK
+2046 NRNKADALK

-2088 GDIEAV
+2088 SDIEAV

-2126 KVKALIDQYV
+2126 KVKVLIDQYV

-2142 VDEDATLNDIKKDT
+2142 IDEDATLNDIKQHT
-2156 QLIIDEILAI
+2156 QFIVDEILAI
-2166 KLPAEVIKAS
+2166 KLPAEATKVS
-2176 PKVGQPA
+2176 PKEIQPA

-2190 KKEDKQEVRKVVKE
+2190 KKEETHESRKVEKE

-2209 SEEMDLPLKELA
+2209 SEGMDLPLKEFA

-2233 SKKEKES
+2233 TKNEKES

>member
-34 GAQALTTDHNVQG
+34 GAQALTTDNNVQ
-47 GSNQALPGNSQ
+47 SDTNQATPVNSQ
-58 NTNADTNRDIVND
+58 DKDVANNRGLAN
-71 SQNTPNAHATDN
+71 SAQNTPNQSATTN
-83 TSTNQALTN
+83 QATNQALVN
-92 HQNVDVANQVGPAPI
+92 HNNGSIVNQATPTSV
-107 QPSASPAQNNNNS
+107 QSSTPSAQNNNHTDGNTTATETVS
-120 NANSTATEPAANT
+120 NAN
-133 NNNLASNNNTLNV
+133 NNDAVSNNTTLNV
-146 PNNTDNN
+146 PNKTNENG
-153 DSARHLTLKE
+153 SGGHLTLKE

-174 PELVAIAEE
+174 PELVAIAEP

-196 PTDPNATP
+196 PADPNATP
-204 ADPTATPAD
+204 ADPAAAA
-213 PTAGNGSAP
+213 AGNGGAP

-236 ANNIGQNAPNEVLS
+236 ANNAGQNAPNEVLS
-250 FDDNNIRPSTNRS
+250 FDDNGIRPSTNRS
-263 VPTVTVVDN
+263 VPSVTVVDN
-272 LPGYTLI
+272 LPGFTLI

-290 MVRTSMFDSGDAKNY
+290 MVRTSMFDSADAKNY

-310 VIALGRIRG
+310 VIALGRI
-319 NDTNDHG
+319 
-326 DFNGIEKTL
+326 K
-335 TVNPNSELIFEFNT
+335 
-349 MTTKN
+349 
-354 YQAQGNV
+354 
-361 IALGRIRGND
+361 GND

-407 MTNLIIKN
+407 VTNIIIKN

-421 IGEKVVAY
+421 IAEQSVAY
-429 GPIWRLLKVPENVSH
+429 GPIWRLFKVPENVSH

-523 FVYKIQLP
+523 FVYQVQLP

-546 SGNSGVDINDMN
+546 SSNSGVDMNDFN

-565 RIITIKST
+565 RVITIKST
-573 GGGTGNSPA
+573 GGGSGNSPA

-615 KTYSQDF
+615 KTYTQDF

-701 ANQMQ
+701 TNQMQ

-713 DAENAVNRKVDD
+713 DAENAVNKKVDQ

-792 KQAIR
+792 KKAIR
-797 DKAAKQREIINHT
+797 DKATKQREIINAT
-810 PDATQDEI
+810 PDATEDEI
-818 QDALNQLTTDET
+818 QDALNQLATDET

-855 IGAVAPQVTHK
+855 IGAVVPQVTHK
-866 QAARDAINQATATK
+866 KAARDAINQATATK

-910 EQINQATTNDDVD
+910 EQINQATTNADVD
-923 TAKGDGLNA
+923 NAKGDGLNA

-968 QEERQAAIEKVNAAV
+968 QEERQAAIDKVNAAV
-983 AVANTNILN
+983 TAANTNILN

-1013 EPATKVKTDAKN
+1013 TPATKVKTDAKN
-1025 AIDQSAET
+1025 AIDKSAET
-1033 QHNAIF
+1033 QHNTIF

-1059 VATAKQNIN
+1059 VATANQNIN

-1098 DARNAVNEKARE
+1098 DARNVVNDKARE

-1129 INRVNTLKNRALN
+1129 INRVNTLKNRALT

-1169 HVTKKQTATGVLTDL
+1169 HVTKKQTATGVLNDL

-1207 NQVDQDLATAINN
+1207 NQVDQELATAINN

-1248 VKKPAALAQTNQHY
+1248 VKKPAALAQINQHY
-1262 SAKLVE
+1262 NAKLAE

-1292 QAIESIKQAN
+1292 QAIESVKQAN

-1380 NDQVDATTNQA
+1380 NDQVDTTTNQA
-1391 INAIDNVEAEV
+1391 LNAIDNVEAEV

-1429 TDNEKEVALQALAK
+1429 TDNEKEVASQALAK

-1478 TKIKPAAREKINQK
+1478 TKVKPAAREKINQK
-1492 ANELR
+1492 VNELR
-1497 AQINQDKEATAEE
+1497 AKINQDKEATAEE
-1510 RQAALD
+1510 RQVALD
-1516 KINDLVAK
+1516 KINEFVNQ
-1524 AMTNIT
+1524 AMTDIT
-1530 NDRTNQQ
+1530 NNRTNQQ
-1537 VNDSTNQALDDIALV
+1537 VDDTTSQALDSIALV
-1552 TPDHIVRAAARDAVK
+1552 APEHIVRAAARDAVK
-1567 QQYEAKKHEI
+1567 QQYEAKKQEI

-1589 VALNQLANNEKRAL
+1589 VALNQLANNEKLAL
-1603 QNINQAIANND
+1603 QNINQAVTNND
-1614 VKRVESNGI
+1614 VKRVETNGI
-1623 ATLKGVEPHIVVK
+1623 ATLKGVQPHIVIK
-1636 PEAQEAI
+1636 PEAQQAI
-1643 KASADNQVESIKD
+1643 KASAENQVESIKD
-1656 TPHATTD
+1656 TPHATVD
-1663 ELDEANQQINDT
+1663 ELDEANQLISDT
-1675 LKQGQQDID
+1675 LKQAQQEIE
-1684 NTTQDAAVNDVRN
+1684 NTNQDAAVTDVRN
-1697 QTIKAIEQIKPKVRR
+1697 RTIKAIEQIKPKVRR
-1712 KRAALDNIDESNNNQ
+1712 KRAALDSIEENNKNQ

-1741 RNVAIAALNK
+1741 RDVAIDTLNK
-1751 IVNAIKNDIAQN
+1751 IVNTIKNDIAQN
-1763 KTNAEVDQTEADG
+1763 KTNAEVDRTETDG
-1776 NNNIKVILP
+1776 NDNIKVILP
-1785 KVQVKPAARQSVSA
+1785 KVQVKPAARQSVGV

-1842 TAQVNQN
+1842 TAQVNKD

-1884 IKANNEA
+1884 SKANNEA
-1891 TDEEQNAAIV
+1891 TDEEQNIAIA

-1909 AKQQIAGAVTNAD
+1909 AKQQIASAVTNAD
-1922 VAYLLHDG
+1922 VAYLLHDE
-1930 KNEIREIEPVINKKA
+1930 KNEIREIEPVINRKA
-1945 TAREQLTTLFN
+1945 SAREQLTTLFN

-1961 IEANVQATVEERNS
+1961 IEANIQATVEERNS

-1990 IDQDRSNAQVDKTAT
+1990 IDQDRSNAQVDKTAS
-2005 LNLQTIHDLDV
+2005 LNLQKIHDLDV

-2031 LARVTHLVQ
+2031 LARVTALVQ

-2046 DRNKADALK
+2046 NRNKADALK

-2088 GDIEAV
+2088 SDIEAV

-2126 KVKALIDQYV
+2126 KVKVLIDQYV

-2142 VDEDATLNDIKKDT
+2142 IDEDATLNDIKQHT
-2156 QLIIDEILAI
+2156 QFIVDEILAI
-2166 KLPAEVIKAS
+2166 KLPAEPTKVS
-2176 PKVGQPA
+2176 PKVIQPA

-2190 KKEDKQEVRKVVKE
+2190 KKEETHESRKVEKE

-2209 SEEMDLPLKELA
+2209 SEGMDLPLKEFA

-2233 SKKEKES
+2233 TKNEKES

>member
-1 MNLLK
+1 
-6 KNKYSIRKYKV
+6 
-17 GIFSTLI
+17 
-24 GTVLLLSNPN
+24 
-34 GAQALTTDHNVQG
+34 
-47 GSNQALPGNSQ
+47 
-58 NTNADTNRDIVND
+58 
-71 SQNTPNAHATDN
+71 
-83 TSTNQALTN
+83 
-92 HQNVDVANQVGPAPI
+92 
-107 QPSASPAQNNNNS
+107 
-120 NANSTATEPAANT
+120 
-133 NNNLASNNNTLNV
+133 
-146 PNNTDNN
+146 
-153 DSARHLTLKE
+153 
-163 IQEDV
+163 
-168 RHSSDK
+168 
-174 PELVAIAEE
+174 
-183 ASNRPKKRSRRAA
+183 
-196 PTDPNATP
+196 
-204 ADPTATPAD
+204 
-213 PTAGNGSAP
+213 
-222 VAITAPYTPTTDPN
+222 
-236 ANNIGQNAPNEVLS
+236 
-250 FDDNNIRPSTNRS
+250 
-263 VPTVTVVDN
+263 
-272 LPGYTLI
+272 
-279 NGGKVGVFSHA
+279 
-290 MVRTSMFDSGDAKNY
+290 
-305 QAQGN
+305 
-310 VIALGRIRG
+310 
-319 NDTNDHG
+319 
-326 DFNGIEKTL
+326 
-335 TVNPNSELIFEFNT
+335 
-349 MTTKN
+349 
-354 YQAQGNV
+354 
-361 IALGRIRGND
+361 
-371 TNDHGDFNGI
+371 
-381 EKTLTVN
+381 
-388 PNSELIFEFN
+388 
-398 TMTTKNYQG
+398 MTTKNYQG
-407 MTNLIIKN
+407 VTNLIIKN

-421 IGEKVVAY
+421 IAEKSVAY
-429 GPIWRLLKVPENVSH
+429 GPIWRLFKVPENVSH

-523 FVYKIQLP
+523 FVYQVQLP

-546 SGNSGVDINDMN
+546 SSNSGVDMNDFN

-565 RIITIKST
+565 RVITIKST
-573 GGGTGNSPA
+573 GGGSGNSPA

-615 KTYSQDF
+615 KTYTQDF

-701 ANQMQ
+701 TNQMQ

-713 DAENAVNRKVDD
+713 DAENAVNKKVDQ

-792 KQAIR
+792 KKAIR
-797 DKAAKQREIINHT
+797 DKATKQREIINAT
-810 PDATQDEI
+810 PDATEDEI
-818 QDALNQLTTDET
+818 QDALNQLATDET

-855 IGAVAPQVTHK
+855 IGAVVPQVTHK
-866 QAARDAINQATATK
+866 KAARDAINQATATK

-910 EQINQATTNDDVD
+910 EQINQAKTNADVD
-923 TAKGDGLNA
+923 NAKGDGLNA

-968 QEERQAAIEKVNAAV
+968 QEERQAAIDKVNAAV
-983 AVANTNILN
+983 TAANTNILN

-1013 EPATKVKTDAKN
+1013 TPATKVKTDAKN
-1025 AIDQSAET
+1025 AIDKSAET
-1033 QHNAIF
+1033 QHNTIF

-1098 DARNAVNEKARE
+1098 DARNVVNDKARE

-1129 INRVNTLKNRALN
+1129 INRVNTLKNRALT

-1169 HVTKKQTATGVLTDL
+1169 HVTKKQTATGVLNDL

-1207 NQVDQDLATAINN
+1207 NQVDQELATAINN

-1248 VKKPAALAQTNQHY
+1248 VKKPAALAQINQHY
-1262 SAKLVE
+1262 NAKLAE

-1292 QAIESIKQAN
+1292 QAIESVKQAN

-1380 NDQVDATTNQA
+1380 NDQVDTTTNQA
-1391 INAIDNVEAEV
+1391 LNAIDNVEAEV

-1429 TDNEKEVALQALAK
+1429 TDNEKEVASQALAK

-1478 TKIKPAAREKINQK
+1478 TKVKPAAREKINQK
-1492 ANELR
+1492 VNELR
-1497 AQINQDKEATAEE
+1497 AKINQDKEATAEE
-1510 RQAALD
+1510 RQVALD
-1516 KINDLVAK
+1516 KINEFVNQ
-1524 AMTNIT
+1524 AMTDIT
-1530 NDRTNQQ
+1530 NNRTNQQ
-1537 VNDSTNQALDDIALV
+1537 VDDTTSQALDSIALV
-1552 TPDHIVRAAARDAVK
+1552 APEHIVRAAARDAVK
-1567 QQYEAKKHEI
+1567 QQYEAKKQEI

-1589 VALNQLANNEKRAL
+1589 VALNQLANNEKLAL
-1603 QNINQAIANND
+1603 QNINQAVTNND
-1614 VKRVESNGI
+1614 VKRVETNGI
-1623 ATLKGVEPHIVVK
+1623 ATLKGVQPHIVIK
-1636 PEAQEAI
+1636 PEAQQAI
-1643 KASADNQVESIKD
+1643 KASAENQVESIKD
-1656 TPHATTD
+1656 TPHATVD
-1663 ELDEANQQINDT
+1663 ELDEANQLISDT
-1675 LKQGQQDID
+1675 LKQAQQEIE
-1684 NTTQDAAVNDVRN
+1684 NTNQDAAVTDVRN

-1712 KRAALDNIDESNNNQ
+1712 KRAALDSIEENNKNQ

-1741 RNVAIAALNK
+1741 RDVAIDTLNK
-1751 IVNAIKNDIAQN
+1751 IVNTIKNDIAQN
-1763 KTNAEVDQTEADG
+1763 KTNAEVDRTETDG
-1776 NNNIKVILP
+1776 NDNIKVILP
-1785 KVQVKPAARQSVSA
+1785 KVQVKPAARQSVGV

-1842 TAQVNQN
+1842 TAQVNQD

-1884 IKANNEA
+1884 SKANNEA
-1891 TDEEQNAAIV
+1891 TDEEQNIAIA

-1909 AKQQIAGAVTNAD
+1909 AKQQIASAVTNAD
-1922 VAYLLHDG
+1922 VAYLLHDE
-1930 KNEIREIEPVINKKA
+1930 KNEIREIEPVINRKA
-1945 TAREQLTTLFN
+1945 SAREQLTTLFN

-1961 IEANVQATVEERNS
+1961 IEANIQATVEERNS

-1990 IDQDRSNAQVDKTAT
+1990 IDQDRSNAQVDKTAS

-2031 LARVTHLVQ
+2031 LARVTALVQ

-2046 DRNKADALK
+2046 NRNKADALK

-2088 GDIEAV
+2088 SDIEAV

-2126 KVKALIDQYV
+2126 KVKVLIDQYV

-2142 VDEDATLNDIKKDT
+2142 IDEDATLNDIKQHT
-2156 QLIIDEILAI
+2156 QFIVDEILAI
-2166 KLPAEVIKAS
+2166 KLPAEPTKVS
-2176 PKVGQPA
+2176 PKVIQPA

-2190 KKEDKQEVRKVVKE
+2190 KKEETHESRKVEKE

-2209 SEEMDLPLKELA
+2209 SEGMDLPLKEFA

-2233 SKKEKES
+2233 TKNEKES

>member
-34 GAQALTTDHNVQG
+34 GAQALTTDNNVQ
-47 GSNQALPGNSQ
+47 SDTNQATPVNSQ
-58 NTNADTNRDIVND
+58 DTNVANNRGLAN
-71 SQNTPNAHATDN
+71 SAQNTPNQSATTN
-83 TSTNQALTN
+83 QSTNQALVN
-92 HQNVDVANQVGPAPI
+92 HNNGSIANQATPTSV
-107 QPSASPAQNNNNS
+107 QSSTPSAQNNNHTDGNTTATETVS
-120 NANSTATEPAANT
+120 NANNKDVV
-133 NNNLASNNNTLNV
+133 SNNTTLNV
-146 PNNTDNN
+146 PNKTNENG
-153 DSARHLTLKE
+153 SGGHLTLKE

-174 PELVAIAEE
+174 PELVAIAEQ

-196 PTDPNATP
+196 PADPNATP
-204 ADPTATPAD
+204 ADPAAAA
-213 PTAGNGSAP
+213 AGNGGAP

-236 ANNIGQNAPNEVLS
+236 ANNAGQNAPNEVLS
-250 FDDNNIRPSTNRS
+250 FDDNGIRPSTNRS
-263 VPTVTVVDN
+263 VPSVTVVDN
-272 LPGYTLI
+272 LPGFTLI

-310 VIALGRIRG
+310 VIALGRIKG

-326 DFNGIEKTL
+326 DFNGIEK
-335 TVNPNSELIFEFNT
+335 S
-349 MTTKN
+349 
-354 YQAQGNV
+354 
-361 IALGRIRGND
+361 
-371 TNDHGDFNGI
+371 
-381 EKTLTVN
+381 LTVN

-407 MTNLIIKN
+407 VTNLIIKN

-421 IGEKVVAY
+421 IAEKSVAY
-429 GPIWRLLKVPENVSH
+429 GPIWRLFKVPENVSH

-523 FVYKIQLP
+523 FVYKVQLP

-546 SGNSGVDINDMN
+546 SSNSGVDMNDFN

-565 RIITIKST
+565 RVITIKST
-573 GGGTGNSPA
+573 GGGSGNSPA

-615 KTYSQDF
+615 KTYTQDF

-701 ANQMQ
+701 TNQMQ

-713 DAENAVNRKVDD
+713 DAENAVNKKVDQ

-792 KQAIR
+792 KKAIR
-797 DKAAKQREIINHT
+797 DKATKQREIINAT
-810 PDATQDEI
+810 PDATEDEI
-818 QDALNQLTTDET
+818 QDALNQLATDET

-842 ADVETAKNNGINT
+842 ADVEIAKNNGINT
-855 IGAVAPQVTHK
+855 IGAVVPQVTHK

-910 EQINQATTNDDVD
+910 EQINQATTNADVD
-923 TAKGDGLNA
+923 NAKGDGLNA

-968 QEERQAAIEKVNAAV
+968 QEERQAAIDKVNAAV
-983 AVANTNILN
+983 TAANTNILN

-1013 EPATKVKTDAKN
+1013 TPATKVKTDAKN
-1025 AIDQSAET
+1025 AIDKSAET
-1033 QHNAIF
+1033 QHNTIF

-1098 DARNAVNEKARE
+1098 DARNAVNDKARE

-1129 INRVNTLKNRALN
+1129 INRVNTLKNRALT

-1169 HVTKKQTATGVLTDL
+1169 HVTKKQTATGVLNDL

-1207 NQVDQDLATAINN
+1207 NQVDQELATAINN

-1248 VKKPAALAQTNQHY
+1248 VKKPAALAQINQHY
-1262 SAKLVE
+1262 NAKLAE
-1268 INATPDATDDEKNAA
+1268 INATPDATNDEKNAA

-1368 DQAFNQINQNQT
+1368 DQAINQINQNQT
-1380 NDQVDATTNQA
+1380 NDQVDTTTNQA
-1391 INAIDNVEAEV
+1391 VNAIDNVEAEV
-1402 VIKPKAIAD
+1402 VIKPTAIAD

-1429 TDNEKEVALQALAK
+1429 TDNEKEVASQALAK

-1478 TKIKPAAREKINQK
+1478 TKVKPAAREKINQK
-1492 ANELR
+1492 VNELR
-1497 AQINQDKEATAEE
+1497 AKINQDKEATAEE
-1510 RQAALD
+1510 RQVALD
-1516 KINDLVAK
+1516 KINEFVNQ
-1524 AMTNIT
+1524 AMTDIT
-1530 NDRTNQQ
+1530 NNRTNQQ
-1537 VNDSTNQALDDIALV
+1537 VDDTTSQALDSIALV
-1552 TPDHIVRAAARDAVK
+1552 APEHIVRAAARDAVK
-1567 QQYEAKKHEI
+1567 QQYEAKKQEI

-1589 VALNQLANNEKRAL
+1589 VALNQLANNEKLAL
-1603 QNINQAIANND
+1603 QNINQAVTNND
-1614 VKRVESNGI
+1614 VKRVETNGI
-1623 ATLKGVEPHIVVK
+1623 ATLKGVQPHIVIK
-1636 PEAQEAI
+1636 PEAQQAI
-1643 KASADNQVESIKD
+1643 KATAENQVESIKD
-1656 TPHATTD
+1656 TPHATVD
-1663 ELDEANQQINDT
+1663 ELDEANQLISDT
-1675 LKQGQQDID
+1675 LKQAQQEIE
-1684 NTTQDAAVNDVRN
+1684 NTNQDAAVTDVRN

-1712 KRAALDNIDESNNNQ
+1712 KRAALDSIEENNKNQ

-1741 RNVAIAALNK
+1741 RDVAIDTLNK
-1751 IVNAIKNDIAQN
+1751 IVNTIKNDIAQN
-1763 KTNAEVDQTEADG
+1763 KTNAEVDRTETDG
-1776 NNNIKVILP
+1776 NDNIKVILP
-1785 KVQVKPAARQSVSA
+1785 KVQVKPAARQSVGV

-1842 TAQVNQN
+1842 TAQVNQD

-1891 TDEEQNAAIV
+1891 TDEEQNIAIA

-1909 AKQQIAGAVTNAD
+1909 AKQQIASAVTNAD
-1922 VAYLLHDG
+1922 VAYLLHDE
-1930 KNEIREIEPVINKKA
+1930 KNEIREIEPVINRKA
-1945 TAREQLTTLFN
+1945 SAREQLTTLFN

-1961 IEANVQATVEERNS
+1961 IEANIQATVEERNS

-1990 IDQDRSNAQVDKTAT
+1990 IDQDRSNAQVDKTAS

-2031 LARVTHLVQ
+2031 LARVTALVQ

-2046 DRNKADALK
+2046 NRNKADALK

-2088 GDIEAV
+2088 SDIEAV

-2126 KVKALIDQYV
+2126 KVKVLIDQYV

-2142 VDEDATLNDIKKDT
+2142 IDEDATLNDIKQHT
-2156 QLIIDEILAI
+2156 QFIVDEILAI
-2166 KLPAEVIKAS
+2166 KLPAEATKVS
-2176 PKVGQPA
+2176 PKEIQPA
-2183 PKVCTPI
+2183 PKVCMPI
-2190 KKEDKQEVRKVVKE
+2190 KKEETHESRKVEKE

-2209 SEEMDLPLKELA
+2209 SEGMDLPLKEFA

-2233 SKKEKES
+2233 TKNEKES

>member
-34 GAQALTTDHNVQG
+34 GAQALTTDNNVQ
-47 GSNQALPGNSQ
+47 SDTNQATPVNSQ
-58 NTNADTNRDIVND
+58 DKDVANNRGLAN
-71 SQNTPNAHATDN
+71 SAQNTPNQSATTN
-83 TSTNQALTN
+83 QATNQALVN
-92 HQNVDVANQVGPAPI
+92 HNNGSIVNQATPTSV
-107 QPSASPAQNNNNS
+107 QSSTPSAQNNNHTDGNTTATETVS
-120 NANSTATEPAANT
+120 NAN
-133 NNNLASNNNTLNV
+133 NNDAVSNNTTLNV
-146 PNNTDNN
+146 PNKTNENG
-153 DSARHLTLKE
+153 SGGHLTLKE

-174 PELVAIAEE
+174 PELVAIAEP
-183 ASNRPKKRSRRAA
+183 ASNRPKKRSKRAA
-196 PTDPNATP
+196 PADPNATP
-204 ADPTATPAD
+204 ADPAAAA
-213 PTAGNGSAP
+213 AGNGGAP

-236 ANNIGQNAPNEVLS
+236 ANNAGQNAPNEVLS
-250 FDDNNIRPSTNRS
+250 FDDNGIRPSTNRS
-263 VPTVTVVDN
+263 VPSVTVVDN
-272 LPGYTLI
+272 LPGFTLI

-290 MVRTSMFDSGDAKNY
+290 MVRTSMFDSADAKNY

-310 VIALGRIRG
+310 VIALGRI
-319 NDTNDHG
+319 
-326 DFNGIEKTL
+326 K
-335 TVNPNSELIFEFNT
+335 
-349 MTTKN
+349 
-354 YQAQGNV
+354 
-361 IALGRIRGND
+361 GND

-407 MTNLIIKN
+407 VTNLIIKN

-421 IGEKVVAY
+421 IAEKSVAY
-429 GPIWRLLKVPENVSH
+429 GPIWRLFKVPENVSH

-523 FVYKIQLP
+523 FVYQVQLP

-546 SGNSGVDINDMN
+546 SSNSGVDMNDFN

-565 RIITIKST
+565 RVITIKST
-573 GGGTGNSPA
+573 GGGSGNSPA

-615 KTYSQDF
+615 KTYTQDF

-628 SHTVSTNPYT
+628 SHTVRTNPYT

-701 ANQMQ
+701 TNQMQ

-713 DAENAVNRKVDD
+713 DAENAVNKKVDQ

-792 KQAIR
+792 KKAIR
-797 DKAAKQREIINHT
+797 DKATKQREIINAT
-810 PDATQDEI
+810 PDATEDEI
-818 QDALNQLTTDET
+818 QDALNQLATDET

-842 ADVETAKNNGINT
+842 ADVEIAKNNGINT
-855 IGAVAPQVTHK
+855 IGAVVPQVTHK

-910 EQINQATTNDDVD
+910 EQINQATTNADVD
-923 TAKGDGLNA
+923 NAKGDGLNA

-968 QEERQAAIEKVNAAV
+968 QEERQAAIDKVNAAV
-983 AVANTNILN
+983 TAANTNILN

-1013 EPATKVKTDAKN
+1013 TPATKVKTDAKN
-1025 AIDQSAET
+1025 AIDKSAET
-1033 QHNAIF
+1033 QHNTIF

-1098 DARNAVNEKARE
+1098 DARNVVNDKARE

-1129 INRVNTLKNRALN
+1129 INRVNTLKNRALT

-1169 HVTKKQTATGVLTDL
+1169 HVTKKQTATGVLNDL

-1207 NQVDQDLATAINN
+1207 NQVDQELATAINN

-1248 VKKPAALAQTNQHY
+1248 VKKPAALAQINQHY
-1262 SAKLVE
+1262 NAKLAE
-1268 INATPDATDDEKNAA
+1268 INATPDATNDEKNAA
-1283 INTLNQDRQ
+1283 INTLNLDRQ

-1302 TNAEVDQAATVAENN
+1302 TNAELDQAATVAENN

-1380 NDQVDATTNQA
+1380 NDQVDTTTNQA
-1391 INAIDNVEAEV
+1391 LKAIDNVEAEV

-1429 TDNEKEVALQALAK
+1429 TDNEKEVASQALAK

-1478 TKIKPAAREKINQK
+1478 TKVKPAAREKINQK

-1497 AQINQDKEATAEE
+1497 AKINQDKEATAEE
-1510 RQAALD
+1510 RQVALD
-1516 KINDLVAK
+1516 KINEFVNQ
-1524 AMTNIT
+1524 AMTDIT
-1530 NDRTNQQ
+1530 NNRTNQQ
-1537 VNDSTNQALDDIALV
+1537 VDDTTSQALDSIALV

-1567 QQYEAKKHEI
+1567 QQYEAKKREI

-1603 QNINQAIANND
+1603 QNINQAVTNND
-1614 VKRVESNGI
+1614 VKRVETNGI
-1623 ATLKGVEPHIVVK
+1623 ATLKGVQPHIVIK
-1636 PEAQEAI
+1636 PEAQQAI
-1643 KASADNQVESIKD
+1643 KASAENQVESIKD
-1656 TPHATTD
+1656 TPHATVD
-1663 ELDEANQQINDT
+1663 ELDEANQLISDT
-1675 LKQGQQDID
+1675 LKQAQQEIE
-1684 NTTQDAAVNDVRN
+1684 NTNQDAAVTDVRN

-1712 KRAALDNIDESNNNQ
+1712 KRAALDSIEENNKNQ

-1741 RNVAIAALNK
+1741 RDVAIDTLNK
-1751 IVNAIKNDIAQN
+1751 IVNTIKNDIAQN
-1763 KTNAEVDQTEADG
+1763 KTNAEVDRTETDG
-1776 NNNIKVILP
+1776 NDNIKVILP
-1785 KVQVKPAARQSVSA
+1785 KVQVKPAARQSVGV

-1842 TAQVNQN
+1842 TAQVNQD
-1849 SIDAQNI
+1849 SINAQNI

-1891 TDEEQNAAIV
+1891 TDEEQNIAIA

-1909 AKQQIAGAVTNAD
+1909 AKQQIASAVTNAD
-1922 VAYLLHDG
+1922 VAYLLHDE
-1930 KNEIREIEPVINKKA
+1930 KNEIREIEPVINRKA
-1945 TAREQLTTLFN
+1945 SAREQLTTLFN

-1961 IEANVQATVEERNS
+1961 IEANIQATVEERNS

-1990 IDQDRSNAQVDKTAT
+1990 IDQDRSNAQVDKTAS

-2031 LARVTHLVQ
+2031 LARVTALVQ

-2046 DRNKADALK
+2046 NRNKADALK

-2088 GDIEAV
+2088 SDIEAV

-2126 KVKALIDQYV
+2126 KVKVLIDQYV

-2142 VDEDATLNDIKKDT
+2142 IDEDATLNDIKQHT
-2156 QLIIDEILAI
+2156 QFIVDEILAI
-2166 KLPAEVIKAS
+2166 KLPAEETKVS
-2176 PKVGQPA
+2176 PKEIQPA

-2190 KKEDKQEVRKVVKE
+2190 KKEETHESRKVEKE

-2209 SEEMDLPLKELA
+2209 SEGMDLPLKEFA

-2233 SKKEKES
+2233 TKNEKES

>member
-34 GAQALTTDHNVQG
+34 GAQALTTDNNVQ
-47 GSNQALPGNSQ
+47 SDTNQATPVNSQ
-58 NTNADTNRDIVND
+58 DKDVANNRGLAN
-71 SQNTPNAHATDN
+71 SAQNTPNQSATTN
-83 TSTNQALTN
+83 QATNQALVN
-92 HQNVDVANQVGPAPI
+92 HNNGSIVNQATPTSV
-107 QPSASPAQNNNNS
+107 QSSTPSAQNNNHTDGNTTATETVS
-120 NANSTATEPAANT
+120 NAN
-133 NNNLASNNNTLNV
+133 NNDAVSNNTTLNV
-146 PNNTDNN
+146 PNKTNENG
-153 DSARHLTLKE
+153 SGGHLTLKE

-174 PELVAIAEE
+174 PELVAFAEP

-196 PTDPNATP
+196 PADPNATP
-204 ADPTATPAD
+204 ADPAAAA
-213 PTAGNGSAP
+213 AGNGGAP

-236 ANNIGQNAPNEVLS
+236 ANNAGQNAPNEVLS
-250 FDDNNIRPSTNRS
+250 FDDNGIRPSTNRS
-263 VPTVTVVDN
+263 VPSVTVVDN
-272 LPGYTLI
+272 LPGFTLI

-290 MVRTSMFDSGDAKNY
+290 MVRTSMFDSADAKNY

-310 VIALGRIRG
+310 VIALGRI
-319 NDTNDHG
+319 
-326 DFNGIEKTL
+326 K
-335 TVNPNSELIFEFNT
+335 
-349 MTTKN
+349 
-354 YQAQGNV
+354 
-361 IALGRIRGND
+361 GND

-407 MTNLIIKN
+407 VTNLIIKN

-421 IGEKVVAY
+421 IAEKSVAY
-429 GPIWRLLKVPENVSH
+429 GPIWRLFKVPENVSH

-523 FVYKIQLP
+523 FVYQVQLP

-546 SGNSGVDINDMN
+546 SSNSGVDMNDFN

-565 RIITIKST
+565 RVITIKST
-573 GGGTGNSPA
+573 GGGSGNSPA

-615 KTYSQDF
+615 KTYTQDF

-701 ANQMQ
+701 TNQMQ

-713 DAENAVNRKVDD
+713 DAENAVNKKVDQ

-792 KQAIR
+792 KKAIR
-797 DKAAKQREIINHT
+797 DKATKQREIINAT
-810 PDATQDEI
+810 PDATEDEI
-818 QDALNQLTTDET
+818 QDALNQLATDET

-855 IGAVAPQVTHK
+855 IGAVVPQVTHK

-910 EQINQATTNDDVD
+910 EQINQATTNADVD
-923 TAKGDGLNA
+923 NAKGDGLNA

-968 QEERQAAIEKVNAAV
+968 QEERQAAIDKVNAAV
-983 AVANTNILN
+983 TAANTNILN

-1013 EPATKVKTDAKN
+1013 TPATKVKTDAKN
-1025 AIDQSAET
+1025 AIDKSAET
-1033 QHNAIF
+1033 QHNTIF

-1098 DARNAVNEKARE
+1098 DARNVVNDKARE

-1129 INRVNTLKNRALN
+1129 INRVNTLKNRALT

-1169 HVTKKQTATGVLTDL
+1169 HVTKKQTATGVLNDL

-1207 NQVDQDLATAINN
+1207 NQVDQELATAINN

-1248 VKKPAALAQTNQHY
+1248 VKKPAALAQINQHY
-1262 SAKLVE
+1262 NAKLAE
-1268 INATPDATDDEKNAA
+1268 INATPDATNDEKNAA

-1391 INAIDNVEAEV
+1391 VNAIDNVEAEV

-1429 TDNEKEVALQALAK
+1429 TDNEKEVASQALAK

-1478 TKIKPAAREKINQK
+1478 TKVKPAAREKINQK

-1497 AQINQDKEATAEE
+1497 AKINQDKEATAEE
-1510 RQAALD
+1510 RQVALD
-1516 KINDLVAK
+1516 KINEFVNQ
-1524 AMTNIT
+1524 AMTDIT
-1530 NDRTNQQ
+1530 NNRTNQQ
-1537 VNDSTNQALDDIALV
+1537 VDDTTSQALDSIALV

-1567 QQYEAKKHEI
+1567 QQYEAKKREI

-1603 QNINQAIANND
+1603 QNIDQAIANND
-1614 VKRVESNGI
+1614 VKRVETNGI
-1623 ATLKGVEPHIVVK
+1623 ATLKGVQPHIVIK
-1636 PEAQEAI
+1636 PEAQQAI
-1643 KASADNQVESIKD
+1643 KASAENQVESIKD
-1656 TPHATTD
+1656 TPHATVD
-1663 ELDEANQQINDT
+1663 ELDEANQLISDT
-1675 LKQGQQDID
+1675 LKQAQQEIE
-1684 NTTQDAAVNDVRN
+1684 NTNQDAAVTDVRN

-1712 KRAALDNIDESNNNQ
+1712 KRAALDSIEENNKNQ

-1741 RNVAIAALNK
+1741 RDVAIDTLNK
-1751 IVNAIKNDIAQN
+1751 IVNTIKNDIAQN
-1763 KTNAEVDQTEADG
+1763 KTNAEVDRTETDG
-1776 NNNIKVILP
+1776 NDNIKVILP
-1785 KVQVKPAARQSVSA
+1785 KVQVKPAARQSVGV

-1842 TAQVNQN
+1842 TAQVNQD
-1849 SIDAQNI
+1849 SINAQNI

-1891 TDEEQNAAIV
+1891 TDEEQNIAIA

-1909 AKQQIAGAVTNAD
+1909 AKQQIASAVTNAD
-1922 VAYLLHDG
+1922 VAYLLHDE
-1930 KNEIREIEPVINKKA
+1930 KNEIREIEPVINRKA
-1945 TAREQLTTLFN
+1945 SAREQLTTLFN

-1961 IEANVQATVEERNS
+1961 IEANIQATVEERNS

-1990 IDQDRSNAQVDKTAT
+1990 IDQDRSNAQVDKTAS

-2031 LARVTHLVQ
+2031 LARVTALVQ

-2046 DRNKADALK
+2046 NRNKADALK

-2088 GDIEAV
+2088 SDIEAV

-2126 KVKALIDQYV
+2126 KVKVLIDQYV

-2142 VDEDATLNDIKKDT
+2142 IDEDATLNDIKQHT
-2156 QLIIDEILAI
+2156 QFIVDEILAI
-2166 KLPAEVIKAS
+2166 KLPAEATKVS
-2176 PKVGQPA
+2176 PKEIQPA

-2190 KKEDKQEVRKVVKE
+2190 KKEETHESRKVEKE

-2209 SEEMDLPLKELA
+2209 SEGMDLPLKEFA

-2233 SKKEKES
+2233 TKNEKES

>member
-34 GAQALTTDHNVQG
+34 GAQALTTDNNVQ
-47 GSNQALPGNSQ
+47 SDTNQATPVNSQ
-58 NTNADTNRDIVND
+58 DTNVANNRGLAN
-71 SQNTPNAHATDN
+71 SAQNTPNQSATTN
-83 TSTNQALTN
+83 QSTNQALVN
-92 HQNVDVANQVGPAPI
+92 HNNGSIANQATPTSV
-107 QPSASPAQNNNNS
+107 QSSTPSAQNNNHTDGNTTATETVS
-120 NANSTATEPAANT
+120 NANNKDVV
-133 NNNLASNNNTLNV
+133 SNNTTLNV
-146 PNNTDNN
+146 PNKTNENG
-153 DSARHLTLKE
+153 SGGHLTLKE

-174 PELVAIAEE
+174 PELVAIAEQ
-183 ASNRPKKRSRRAA
+183 ASYRPKKRSRRAA
-196 PTDPNATP
+196 PADPNATP
-204 ADPTATPAD
+204 ADPAAAA
-213 PTAGNGSAP
+213 AGNGGAP

-236 ANNIGQNAPNEVLS
+236 ANNAGQNAPNEVLS
-250 FDDNNIRPSTNRS
+250 FDDNGIRPSTNRS
-263 VPTVTVVDN
+263 VPSVTVVDN
-272 LPGYTLI
+272 LPGFTLI

-310 VIALGRIRG
+310 VIALGRIKG

-326 DFNGIEKTL
+326 DFNGIEK
-335 TVNPNSELIFEFNT
+335 S
-349 MTTKN
+349 
-354 YQAQGNV
+354 
-361 IALGRIRGND
+361 
-371 TNDHGDFNGI
+371 
-381 EKTLTVN
+381 LTVN

-407 MTNLIIKN
+407 VTNLIIKN

-421 IGEKVVAY
+421 IAEKSVAY
-429 GPIWRLLKVPENVSH
+429 GPIWRLFKVPENVSH

-523 FVYKIQLP
+523 FVYKVQLP

-546 SGNSGVDINDMN
+546 SSNSGVDMNDFN

-565 RIITIKST
+565 RVITIKST
-573 GGGTGNSPA
+573 GGGSGNSPA

-615 KTYSQDF
+615 KTYTQDF

-701 ANQMQ
+701 TNQMQ

-713 DAENAVNRKVDD
+713 DAENAVNKKVDQ

-792 KQAIR
+792 KKAIR
-797 DKAAKQREIINHT
+797 DKATKQREIINAT
-810 PDATQDEI
+810 PDATEDEI
-818 QDALNQLTTDET
+818 QDALNQLATDET

-842 ADVETAKNNGINT
+842 ADVEIAKNNGINT
-855 IGAVAPQVTHK
+855 IGAVVPQVTHK

-910 EQINQATTNDDVD
+910 EQINQATTNADVD
-923 TAKGDGLNA
+923 NAKGDGLNA

-968 QEERQAAIEKVNAAV
+968 QEERQAAIDKVNAAV
-983 AVANTNILN
+983 TAANTNILN

-1013 EPATKVKTDAKN
+1013 TPATKVKTDAKN
-1025 AIDQSAET
+1025 AIDKSAET
-1033 QHNAIF
+1033 QHNTIF

-1098 DARNAVNEKARE
+1098 DARNAVNDKARE

-1129 INRVNTLKNRALN
+1129 INRVNTLKNRALT

-1169 HVTKKQTATGVLTDL
+1169 HVTKKQTATGVLNDL

-1207 NQVDQDLATAINN
+1207 NQVDQELATAINN

-1248 VKKPAALAQTNQHY
+1248 VKKPAALAQINQHY
-1262 SAKLVE
+1262 NAKLAE
-1268 INATPDATDDEKNAA
+1268 INATPDATNDEKNAA

-1368 DQAFNQINQNQT
+1368 DQAINQINQNQT

-1391 INAIDNVEAEV
+1391 VNAIDNVEAEV

-1429 TDNEKEVALQALAK
+1429 TDNEKEVASQALAK

-1478 TKIKPAAREKINQK
+1478 TKVKPAAREKINQK

-1497 AQINQDKEATAEE
+1497 AKINQDKEATAEE
-1510 RQAALD
+1510 RQVALD
-1516 KINDLVAK
+1516 KINEFVNQ
-1524 AMTNIT
+1524 AMTDIT
-1530 NDRTNQQ
+1530 NNRTNQQ
-1537 VNDSTNQALDDIALV
+1537 VDDTTSQALDSIALV
-1552 TPDHIVRAAARDAVK
+1552 APEHIVRAAARDAVK
-1567 QQYEAKKHEI
+1567 QQYEAKKQEI

-1589 VALNQLANNEKRAL
+1589 VALNQLANNEKLAL
-1603 QNINQAIANND
+1603 QNINQAVTNND
-1614 VKRVESNGI
+1614 VKRVETNGI
-1623 ATLKGVEPHIVVK
+1623 ATLKGVQPHIVIK
-1636 PEAQEAI
+1636 PEAQQAI
-1643 KASADNQVESIKD
+1643 KATAENQVESIKD
-1656 TPHATTD
+1656 TPHATVD
-1663 ELDEANQQINDT
+1663 ELDEANQLISDT
-1675 LKQGQQDID
+1675 LKQAQQEIE
-1684 NTTQDAAVNDVRN
+1684 NTNQDAAVTDVRN

-1712 KRAALDNIDESNNNQ
+1712 KRAALDSIEENNKNQ

-1741 RNVAIAALNK
+1741 RDVAIDTLNK
-1751 IVNAIKNDIAQN
+1751 IVNTIKNDIAQN
-1763 KTNAEVDQTEADG
+1763 KTNAEVDRTETDG
-1776 NNNIKVILP
+1776 NDNIKVILP
-1785 KVQVKPAARQSVSA
+1785 KVQVKPAARQSVGV

-1842 TAQVNQN
+1842 TAQVNQD

-1891 TDEEQNAAIV
+1891 TDEEQNIAIA

-1909 AKQQIAGAVTNAD
+1909 AKQQIASAVTNAD
-1922 VAYLLHDG
+1922 VAYLLHDE
-1930 KNEIREIEPVINKKA
+1930 KNEIREIEPVINRKA
-1945 TAREQLTTLFN
+1945 SAREQLTTLFN

-1961 IEANVQATVEERNS
+1961 IEANIQATVEERNS

-1990 IDQDRSNAQVDKTAT
+1990 IDQDRSNAQVDKTAS

-2031 LARVTHLVQ
+2031 LARVTALVQ

-2046 DRNKADALK
+2046 NRNKADALK

-2088 GDIEAV
+2088 SDIEAV

-2126 KVKALIDQYV
+2126 KVKVLIDQYV

-2142 VDEDATLNDIKKDT
+2142 IDEDATLNDIKQHT
-2156 QLIIDEILAI
+2156 QFIVDEILAI
-2166 KLPAEVIKAS
+2166 KLPAEATKVS
-2176 PKVGQPA
+2176 PKEIQPA

-2190 KKEDKQEVRKVVKE
+2190 KKEETHESRKVEKE

-2209 SEEMDLPLKELA
+2209 SEGMDLPLKEFA

-2233 SKKEKES
+2233 TKNEKES

>member
-34 GAQALTTDHNVQG
+34 GAQALTTDNNVQ
-47 GSNQALPGNSQ
+47 SDTNQATPVNSQ
-58 NTNADTNRDIVND
+58 DTNVANNRGLAN
-71 SQNTPNAHATDN
+71 SAQNTPNQSATTN
-83 TSTNQALTN
+83 QSTNQALVN
-92 HQNVDVANQVGPAPI
+92 HNNGSIANQATPTSV
-107 QPSASPAQNNNNS
+107 QSSTPSAQNNNHTDGNTTATETVS
-120 NANSTATEPAANT
+120 NANNKDVV
-133 NNNLASNNNTLNV
+133 SNNTTLNV
-146 PNNTDNN
+146 PNKTNENG
-153 DSARHLTLKE
+153 SGGHLTLKE

-174 PELVAIAEE
+174 PELVAIAEQ

-196 PTDPNATP
+196 PADPNATP
-204 ADPTATPAD
+204 ADPAAAA
-213 PTAGNGSAP
+213 AGNGGAP

-236 ANNIGQNAPNEVLS
+236 ANNAGQNAPNEVLS
-250 FDDNNIRPSTNRS
+250 FDDNGIRPSTNRS
-263 VPTVTVVDN
+263 VPSVTVVDN
-272 LPGYTLI
+272 LPGFTLI

-310 VIALGRIRG
+310 VIALGRIKG

-326 DFNGIEKTL
+326 DFNGIEK
-335 TVNPNSELIFEFNT
+335 S
-349 MTTKN
+349 
-354 YQAQGNV
+354 
-361 IALGRIRGND
+361 
-371 TNDHGDFNGI
+371 
-381 EKTLTVN
+381 LTVN

-407 MTNLIIKN
+407 VTNLIIKN

-421 IGEKVVAY
+421 IAEKSVAY
-429 GPIWRLLKVPENVSH
+429 GPIWRLFKVPENVSH

-523 FVYKIQLP
+523 FVYKVQLP

-546 SGNSGVDINDMN
+546 SSNSGVDMNDFN

-565 RIITIKST
+565 RVITIKST
-573 GGGTGNSPA
+573 GGGSGNSPA

-615 KTYSQDF
+615 KTYTQDF

-701 ANQMQ
+701 TNQMQ

-713 DAENAVNRKVDD
+713 DAENAVNKKVDQ

-792 KQAIR
+792 KKAIR
-797 DKAAKQREIINHT
+797 DKATKQREIINAT
-810 PDATQDEI
+810 PDATEDEI
-818 QDALNQLTTDET
+818 QDALNQLATDET

-842 ADVETAKNNGINT
+842 ADVEIAKNNGINT
-855 IGAVAPQVTHK
+855 IGAVVPQVTHK

-910 EQINQATTNDDVD
+910 EQINQATTNADVD
-923 TAKGDGLNA
+923 NAKGDGLNA

-968 QEERQAAIEKVNAAV
+968 QEERQAAIDKVNAAV
-983 AVANTNILN
+983 TAANTNILN

-1013 EPATKVKTDAKN
+1013 TPATKVKTDAKN
-1025 AIDQSAET
+1025 AIDKSAET
-1033 QHNAIF
+1033 QHNTIF

-1098 DARNAVNEKARE
+1098 DARNAVNDKARE

-1129 INRVNTLKNRALN
+1129 INRVNTLKNRALT

-1169 HVTKKQTATGVLTDL
+1169 HVTKKQTATGVLNDL

-1207 NQVDQDLATAINN
+1207 NQVDQELATAINN

-1248 VKKPAALAQTNQHY
+1248 VKKPAALAQINQHY
-1262 SAKLVE
+1262 NAKLAE
-1268 INATPDATDDEKNAA
+1268 INATPDATNDEKNAA

-1327 KQAARDKITAE
+1327 KQAARDKITGE

-1368 DQAFNQINQNQT
+1368 DQAINQINQNQT
-1380 NDQVDATTNQA
+1380 NDQVDTTTNQA
-1391 INAIDNVEAEV
+1391 VNAIDNVEAEV

-1429 TDNEKEVALQALAK
+1429 TDNEKEVASQALAK
-1443 EKEKALAAID
+1443 EKEKAVAAID

-1478 TKIKPAAREKINQK
+1478 TKVKPAAREKINQK

-1497 AQINQDKEATAEE
+1497 AKINQDKEATAEE
-1510 RQAALD
+1510 RQVALD
-1516 KINDLVAK
+1516 KINEFVNQ
-1524 AMTNIT
+1524 AMTDIT
-1530 NDRTNQQ
+1530 NNRTNQQ
-1537 VNDSTNQALDDIALV
+1537 VDDTTSQALDSIALV
-1552 TPDHIVRAAARDAVK
+1552 APEHIVRAAARDAVK
-1567 QQYEAKKHEI
+1567 QQYEAKKQEI

-1589 VALNQLANNEKRAL
+1589 VALNQLANNEKLAL
-1603 QNINQAIANND
+1603 QNINQAVTNND
-1614 VKRVESNGI
+1614 VKRVETNGI
-1623 ATLKGVEPHIVVK
+1623 ATLKGVQPHIVIK
-1636 PEAQEAI
+1636 PEAQQAI
-1643 KASADNQVESIKD
+1643 KATAENQVESIKD
-1656 TPHATTD
+1656 TPHATVD
-1663 ELDEANQQINDT
+1663 ELDEANQLISDT
-1675 LKQGQQDID
+1675 LKQAQQEIE
-1684 NTTQDAAVNDVRN
+1684 NTNQDAAVTDVRN

-1712 KRAALDNIDESNNNQ
+1712 KRAALDSIEENNKNQ

-1741 RNVAIAALNK
+1741 RDVAIDTLNK
-1751 IVNAIKNDIAQN
+1751 IVNTIKNDIAQN
-1763 KTNAEVDQTEADG
+1763 KTNAEVDRTETDG
-1776 NNNIKVILP
+1776 NDNIKVILP
-1785 KVQVKPAARQSVSA
+1785 KVQVKPAARQSVGV

-1842 TAQVNQN
+1842 TAQVNQD

-1891 TDEEQNAAIV
+1891 TDEEQNIAIA

-1909 AKQQIAGAVTNAD
+1909 AKQQIASAVTNAD
-1922 VAYLLHDG
+1922 VAYLLHDE
-1930 KNEIREIEPVINKKA
+1930 KNEIREIEPVINRKA
-1945 TAREQLTTLFN
+1945 SAREQLTTLFN

-1961 IEANVQATVEERNS
+1961 IEANIQATVEERNS

-1990 IDQDRSNAQVDKTAT
+1990 IDQDRSNAQVDKTAS

-2031 LARVTHLVQ
+2031 LARVTALVQ

-2046 DRNKADALK
+2046 NRNKADALK

-2088 GDIEAV
+2088 SDIEAV

-2126 KVKALIDQYV
+2126 KVKVLIDQYV

-2142 VDEDATLNDIKKDT
+2142 IDEDATLNDIKQHT
-2156 QLIIDEILAI
+2156 QFIVDEILAI
-2166 KLPAEVIKAS
+2166 KLPAEATKVS
-2176 PKVGQPA
+2176 PKEIQPA

-2190 KKEDKQEVRKVVKE
+2190 KKEETHESRKVEKE

-2209 SEEMDLPLKELA
+2209 SEGMDLPLKEFA

-2233 SKKEKES
+2233 TKNEKES

>member
-34 GAQALTTDHNVQG
+34 GAQALTTDNNVQ
-47 GSNQALPGNSQ
+47 SDTNQATPVNSQ
-58 NTNADTNRDIVND
+58 DTNVANNRGLAN
-71 SQNTPNAHATDN
+71 SAQNTPNQSATTN
-83 TSTNQALTN
+83 QSTNQALVN
-92 HQNVDVANQVGPAPI
+92 HNNGSIANQATPTSV
-107 QPSASPAQNNNNS
+107 QSSTPSAQNNNHTDGNTTATETVS
-120 NANSTATEPAANT
+120 NANNKDVV
-133 NNNLASNNNTLNV
+133 SNNTTLNV
-146 PNNTDNN
+146 PNKTNENG
-153 DSARHLTLKE
+153 SGGHLTLKE

-174 PELVAIAEE
+174 PELVAIAEQ

-196 PTDPNATP
+196 PADPNATP
-204 ADPTATPAD
+204 ADPAAAA
-213 PTAGNGSAP
+213 AGNGGAP

-236 ANNIGQNAPNEVLS
+236 ANNAGQNAPNEVLS
-250 FDDNNIRPSTNRS
+250 FDDNGIRPSTNRS
-263 VPTVTVVDN
+263 VPSVTVVDN
-272 LPGYTLI
+272 LPGFTLI

-310 VIALGRIRG
+310 VIALGRIKG

-326 DFNGIEKTL
+326 DFNGIEK
-335 TVNPNSELIFEFNT
+335 S
-349 MTTKN
+349 
-354 YQAQGNV
+354 
-361 IALGRIRGND
+361 
-371 TNDHGDFNGI
+371 
-381 EKTLTVN
+381 LTVN

-407 MTNLIIKN
+407 VTNLIIKN

-421 IGEKVVAY
+421 IAEKSVAY
-429 GPIWRLLKVPENVSH
+429 GPIWRLFKVPENVSH

-523 FVYKIQLP
+523 FVYKVQLP

-546 SGNSGVDINDMN
+546 SSNSGVDMNDFN

-565 RIITIKST
+565 RVITIKST
-573 GGGTGNSPA
+573 GGGSGNSPA

-615 KTYSQDF
+615 KTYTQDF

-701 ANQMQ
+701 TNQMQ

-713 DAENAVNRKVDD
+713 DAENAVNKKVDQ

-792 KQAIR
+792 KKAIR
-797 DKAAKQREIINHT
+797 DKATKQREIINAT
-810 PDATQDEI
+810 PDATEDEI
-818 QDALNQLTTDET
+818 QDALNQLATDET

-842 ADVETAKNNGINT
+842 ADVEIAKNNGINT
-855 IGAVAPQVTHK
+855 IGAVVPQVTHK

-910 EQINQATTNDDVD
+910 EQINQATTNADVD
-923 TAKGDGLNA
+923 NAKGDGLNA

-968 QEERQAAIEKVNAAV
+968 QEERQAAIDKVNAAV
-983 AVANTNILN
+983 TAANTNILN

-1013 EPATKVKTDAKN
+1013 TPATKVKTDAKN
-1025 AIDQSAET
+1025 AIDKSAET
-1033 QHNAIF
+1033 QHNTIF

-1098 DARNAVNEKARE
+1098 DARNAVNDKARE

-1129 INRVNTLKNRALN
+1129 INRVNTLKNRALT

-1169 HVTKKQTATGVLTDL
+1169 HVTKKQTATGVLNDL

-1207 NQVDQDLATAINN
+1207 NQVDQELATAINN

-1248 VKKPAALAQTNQHY
+1248 VKKPAALAQINQHY
-1262 SAKLVE
+1262 NVKLAE
-1268 INATPDATDDEKNAA
+1268 INATPDATNDEKNAA

-1368 DQAFNQINQNQT
+1368 DQAINQINQNQT
-1380 NDQVDATTNQA
+1380 NDQVDTTTNQA
-1391 INAIDNVEAEV
+1391 VNAIDNVEAEV

-1429 TDNEKEVALQALAK
+1429 TDNEKEVASQALAK

-1478 TKIKPAAREKINQK
+1478 TKVKPAAREKINQK

-1497 AQINQDKEATAEE
+1497 AKINQDKEATAEE
-1510 RQAALD
+1510 RQVALD
-1516 KINDLVAK
+1516 KINEFVNQ
-1524 AMTNIT
+1524 AMTDIT
-1530 NDRTNQQ
+1530 NNRTNQQ
-1537 VNDSTNQALDDIALV
+1537 VDDTTSQALDSIALV
-1552 TPDHIVRAAARDAVK
+1552 APEHIVRAAARDAVK
-1567 QQYEAKKHEI
+1567 QQYEAKKQEI

-1589 VALNQLANNEKRAL
+1589 VALNQLANNEKLAL
-1603 QNINQAIANND
+1603 QNINQAVTNND
-1614 VKRVESNGI
+1614 VKRVETNGI
-1623 ATLKGVEPHIVVK
+1623 ATLKGVQPHIVIK
-1636 PEAQEAI
+1636 PEAQQAI
-1643 KASADNQVESIKD
+1643 KATAENQVESIKD
-1656 TPHATTD
+1656 TPHATVD
-1663 ELDEANQQINDT
+1663 ELDEANQLISDT
-1675 LKQGQQDID
+1675 LKQAQQEIE
-1684 NTTQDAAVNDVRN
+1684 NTNQDAAVTDVRN

-1712 KRAALDNIDESNNNQ
+1712 KRAALDSIEENNKNQ

-1741 RNVAIAALNK
+1741 RDVAIDTLNK
-1751 IVNAIKNDIAQN
+1751 IVNTIKNDIAQN
-1763 KTNAEVDQTEADG
+1763 KTNAEVDRTETDG
-1776 NNNIKVILP
+1776 NDNIKVILP
-1785 KVQVKPAARQSVSA
+1785 KVQVKPAARQSVGV

-1842 TAQVNQN
+1842 TAQVNQD

-1891 TDEEQNAAIV
+1891 TDEEQNIAIA

-1909 AKQQIAGAVTNAD
+1909 AKQQIASAVTNAD
-1922 VAYLLHDG
+1922 VAYLLHDE
-1930 KNEIREIEPVINKKA
+1930 KNEIREIEPVINRKA
-1945 TAREQLTTLFN
+1945 SAREQLTTLFN

-1961 IEANVQATVEERNS
+1961 IEANIQATVEERNS

-1990 IDQDRSNAQVDKTAT
+1990 IDQDRSNAQVDKTAS

-2031 LARVTHLVQ
+2031 LARVTALVQ

-2046 DRNKADALK
+2046 NRNKADALK

-2088 GDIEAV
+2088 SDIEAV

-2126 KVKALIDQYV
+2126 KVKVLIDQYV

-2142 VDEDATLNDIKKDT
+2142 IDEDATLNDIKQHT
-2156 QLIIDEILAI
+2156 QFIVDEILAI
-2166 KLPAEVIKAS
+2166 KLPAEATKVS
-2176 PKVGQPA
+2176 PKEIQPA

-2190 KKEDKQEVRKVVKE
+2190 KKEETHESRKVEKE

-2209 SEEMDLPLKELA
+2209 SEGMDLPLKEFA

-2233 SKKEKES
+2233 TKNEKES

>member
-47 GSNQALPGNSQ
+47 GSNQALPGNSP
-58 NTNADTNRDIVND
+58 NTNADTNRDIVNG

-92 HQNVDVANQVGPAPI
+92 HQNVGVANQVAPAPI
-107 QPSASPAQNNNNS
+107 QPSTSSASNNNHS
-120 NANSTATEPAANT
+120 DANSTATEPAANT

-196 PTDPNATP
+196 PADPN
-204 ADPTATPAD
+204 ATPAD

-222 VAITAPYTPTTDPN
+222 VAITAPFTPTTDPN
-236 ANNIGQNAPNEVLS
+236 ANNIGQNAPNEVLT

-310 VIALGRIRG
+310 VIALGRIKG

-326 DFNGIEKTL
+326 G
-335 TVNPNSELIFEFNT
+335 
-349 MTTKN
+349 
-354 YQAQGNV
+354 
-361 IALGRIRGND
+361 
-371 TNDHGDFNGI
+371 FNGI

-607 TFNDTLTY
+607 TFNDILTY
-615 KTYSQDF
+615 KTYTQDF

-668 FNDLKRRAQTILDEN
+668 FNELKRRAQTILDEN

-701 ANQMQ
+701 VNQMQ

-797 DKAAKQREIINHT
+797 DKAAKQREIINNT

-983 AVANTNILN
+983 AAANTNILN

-1098 DARNAVNEKARE
+1098 DARNAVNDKARE

-1169 HVTKKQTATGVLTDL
+1169 HVTKKQTTTGVLTDL

-1194 NTNATT
+1194 NTNATD

-1248 VKKPAALAQTNQHY
+1248 VKKPTALAQINQHY
-1262 SAKLVE
+1262 NAKLAE

-1391 INAIDNVEAEV
+1391 INAIDNVEAKV

-1429 TDNEKEVALQALAK
+1429 TDNEKEVALLALAK

-1478 TKIKPAAREKINQK
+1478 TKVKPAAREKINQK

-1497 AQINQDKEATAEE
+1497 AQINQDKEAAAEE

-1552 TPDHIVRAAARDAVK
+1552 TPDHIVRATARDAVK

-1603 QNINQAIANND
+1603 QNIDQAIANND

-1909 AKQQIAGAVTNAD
+1909 AKQQIASAVTNAD

-1956 DKKQA
+1956 DKKLA

-1990 IDQDRSNAQVDKTAT
+1990 IDQDRSNAQVDKTAS

-2136 ADGNRM
+2136 ADGIRM
-2142 VDEDATLNDIKKDT
+2142 IDEDATLNDIKQHT
-2156 QLIIDEILAI
+2156 QFIVDEILAI
-2166 KLPAEVIKAS
+2166 KLPAEATKVL

-2183 PKVCTPI
+2183 PKLCTSI
-2190 KKEDKQEVRKVVKE
+2190 KKVDKQEVRKVVKE

-2233 SKKEKES
+2233 NKNEKES

>member
-34 GAQALTTDHNVQG
+34 GAQALTTDNNVQ
-47 GSNQALPGNSQ
+47 SDTNQATPVNSQ
-58 NTNADTNRDIVND
+58 DTNVANNRGLAN
-71 SQNTPNAHATDN
+71 SAQNTPNQSATTN
-83 TSTNQALTN
+83 QSTNQALVN
-92 HQNVDVANQVGPAPI
+92 HNNGSIANQATPAPI
-107 QPSASPAQNNNNS
+107 QPSASPTQNNNHS
-120 NANSTATEPAANT
+120 DANSTATETVSNA
-133 NNNLASNNNTLNV
+133 NNNDVVSNNTTLNV
-146 PNNTDNN
+146 PNRTNENG
-153 DSARHLTLKE
+153 SGGHLTLKE

-174 PELVAIAEE
+174 PELVAIAEQ

-196 PTDPNATP
+196 PADPNATP
-204 ADPTATPAD
+204 ADPAAAAANGTVP
-213 PTAGNGSAP
+213 AGN
-222 VAITAPYTPTTDPN
+222 TAPYTPTTDPN
-236 ANNIGQNAPNEVLS
+236 ANNAGQNAPNEVLS
-250 FDDNNIRPSTNRS
+250 FDDNGIRPSTNRS
-263 VPTVTVVDN
+263 VPTVNVVNN
-272 LPGYTLI
+272 LPGFTLI

-290 MVRTSMFDSGDAKNY
+290 MVRTSMFDSGDNKNY

-310 VIALGRIRG
+310 VIALGRIHG
-319 NDTNDHG
+319 TDTNDHG

-349 MTTKN
+349 MSTKN
-354 YQAQGNV
+354 GQGATNV
-361 IALGRIRGND
+361 
-371 TNDHGDFNGI
+371 
-381 EKTLTVN
+381 
-388 PNSELIFEFN
+388 
-398 TMTTKNYQG
+398 
-407 MTNLIIKN
+407 IIKN
-415 ADNDTV
+415 ADTNDT
-421 IGEKVVAY
+421 IAEKTVEG
-429 GPIWRLLKVPENVSH
+429 GPTLRLFKVPDNVRN

-454 AITDARGIYQLRDG
+454 AITDARGIYQLKDG
-468 YKYYDFVDSIGL
+468 YKYYSFVDSIGL

-492 MEPTATNNKEFTVT
+492 MDPTATNNKEFTVT

-514 FGASFNTDD
+514 SGASLDTND
-523 FVYKIQLP
+523 FVYQVQLP

-546 SGNSGVDINDMN
+546 SNNSGVDVNDMN

-565 RIITIKST
+565 RVITIKST
-573 GGGTGNSPA
+573 GGGTANSPA
-582 RLMPDKILDLKYKLR
+582 RLMPDKILDLRYKLR

-607 TFNDTLTY
+607 TFNETLTY
-615 KTYSQDF
+615 KTYTQDF
-622 INSPAE
+622 INSAAE

-668 FNDLKRRAQTILDEN
+668 FNGLKRRAQTILDEN

-701 ANQMQ
+701 TNQMQ

-713 DAENAVNRKVDD
+713 DAENAVNKKVDQ

-792 KQAIR
+792 KKAIR
-797 DKAAKQREIINHT
+797 DKATKQRAIINAT
-810 PDATQDEI
+810 PDATEDEI
-818 QDALNQLTTDET
+818 QDALNQLATDET

-842 ADVETAKNNGINT
+842 TDVETAKNNGINT
-855 IGAVAPQVTHK
+855 IGAVVPQVTHK
-866 QAARDAINQATATK
+866 KAARDAINQATATK

-910 EQINQATTNDDVD
+910 EQINQATTNADVD
-923 TAKGDGLNA
+923 NAKGDGLNA

-968 QEERQAAIEKVNAAV
+968 QEERQAAIDKVNAAV
-983 AVANTNILN
+983 TAANTNILN

-1013 EPATKVKTDAKN
+1013 TPATKVKTDAKN
-1025 AIDQSAET
+1025 AIDKSAET
-1033 QHNAIF
+1033 QHNTIF

-1098 DARNAVNEKARE
+1098 DARNAVNDKARE

-1129 INRVNTLKNRALN
+1129 INRVNTLKNRALT

-1207 NQVDQDLATAINN
+1207 NQVDQELATAINN

-1248 VKKPAALAQTNQHY
+1248 VKKPAALAQINQHY
-1262 SAKLVE
+1262 NTKLAE
-1268 INATPDATDDEKNAA
+1268 INATPDATNDEKNAA

-1391 INAIDNVEAEV
+1391 VNAIDNVEAEV

-1429 TDNEKEVALQALAK
+1429 TDNEKEVASQALTK

-1478 TKIKPAAREKINQK
+1478 TKVKPAAREKINQK

-1497 AQINQDKEATAEE
+1497 AKINQDKEATAEE
-1510 RQAALD
+1510 RRVALD
-1516 KINDLVAK
+1516 KINEFVNQ
-1524 AMTNIT
+1524 AMTDIT
-1530 NDRTNQQ
+1530 NNRTNQQ
-1537 VNDSTNQALDDIALV
+1537 VDDTTSQALDSIALV
-1552 TPDHIVRAAARDAVK
+1552 TPEHIVRAGARDAVK
-1567 QQYEAKKHEI
+1567 QQYEAKKQEI

-1589 VALNQLANNEKRAL
+1589 VALNQLANNEKLAL
-1603 QNINQAIANND
+1603 QNINQAVTNND
-1614 VKRVESNGI
+1614 VKRVETNGI
-1623 ATLKGVEPHIVVK
+1623 ATLKGVQPHIVIK
-1636 PEAQEAI
+1636 PEAQQAI
-1643 KASADNQVESIKD
+1643 KASAENQVELIKD
-1656 TPHATTD
+1656 TPHATVD
-1663 ELDEANQQINDT
+1663 ELDEANQLISDT
-1675 LKQGQQDID
+1675 LKKAQQDID

-1741 RNVAIAALNK
+1741 RNVAIDTLNK

-1842 TAQVNQN
+1842 TVQVNQN

-1891 TDEEQNAAIV
+1891 TDEEQNAAIA

-1909 AKQQIAGAVTNAD
+1909 AKQQIASAVTNAD

-1930 KNEIREIEPVINKKA
+1930 KNEIREIEPVINRKA
-1945 TAREQLTTLFN
+1945 SAREQLTTLLN

-1961 IEANVQATVEERNS
+1961 IEANIQATVEERNS

-1990 IDQDRSNAQVDKTAT
+1990 IDQDRSNAQVDKTAS

-2116 KAIATPEQLA
+2116 KAIATAEQLA

-2136 ADGNRM
+2136 TDGNRM
-2142 VDEDATLNDIKKDT
+2142 IDEDATLNDIKQHT
-2156 QLIIDEILAI
+2156 QFIVDEILAI
-2166 KLPAEVIKAS
+2166 KLPAEATKVSLKVIQS
-2176 PKVGQPA
+2176 A

-2190 KKEDKQEVRKVVKE
+2190 KKEETHESRKVEKE

-2209 SEEMDLPLKELA
+2209 SEGMDLPLKEFA

-2233 SKKEKES
+2233 TKNEKES

>member
-34 GAQALTTDHNVQG
+34 GAQALTTDNNVQ
-47 GSNQALPGNSQ
+47 SDTNQATPVNSQ
-58 NTNADTNRDIVND
+58 DTNVANNRGLAN
-71 SQNTPNAHATDN
+71 SAQNTPNQSATTN
-83 TSTNQALTN
+83 QSTNQALVN
-92 HQNVDVANQVGPAPI
+92 HNNGSIANQATPTSV
-107 QPSASPAQNNNNS
+107 QSSTPSAQNNNHTDGNTTATETVS
-120 NANSTATEPAANT
+120 NANNKDVV
-133 NNNLASNNNTLNV
+133 SNNTTLNV
-146 PNNTDNN
+146 PNKTNENG
-153 DSARHLTLKE
+153 SGGHLTLKE

-174 PELVAIAEE
+174 PELVAIAEQ

-196 PTDPNATP
+196 PADPNATP
-204 ADPTATPAD
+204 ADPAAAA
-213 PTAGNGSAP
+213 AGNGGAP

-236 ANNIGQNAPNEVLS
+236 ANNAGQNAPKEVLS
-250 FDDNNIRPSTNRS
+250 FDDNGIRPSTNRS
-263 VPTVTVVDN
+263 VPSVTVVDN
-272 LPGYTLI
+272 LPGFTLI

-310 VIALGRIRG
+310 VIALGRIKG

-326 DFNGIEKTL
+326 DFNGIEK
-335 TVNPNSELIFEFNT
+335 S
-349 MTTKN
+349 
-354 YQAQGNV
+354 
-361 IALGRIRGND
+361 
-371 TNDHGDFNGI
+371 
-381 EKTLTVN
+381 LTVN

-407 MTNLIIKN
+407 VTNLIIKN

-421 IGEKVVAY
+421 IAEKSVAY
-429 GPIWRLLKVPENVSH
+429 GPIWRLFKVPENVSH

-523 FVYKIQLP
+523 FVYKVQLP

-546 SGNSGVDINDMN
+546 SSNSGVDMNDFN

-565 RIITIKST
+565 RVITIKST
-573 GGGTGNSPA
+573 GGGSGNSPA

-615 KTYSQDF
+615 KTYTQDF

-701 ANQMQ
+701 TNQMQ

-713 DAENAVNRKVDD
+713 DAENAVNKKVDQ

-792 KQAIR
+792 KKAIR
-797 DKAAKQREIINHT
+797 DKATKQREIINAT
-810 PDATQDEI
+810 PDATEDEI
-818 QDALNQLTTDET
+818 QDALNQLATDET

-842 ADVETAKNNGINT
+842 ADVEIAKNNGINT
-855 IGAVAPQVTHK
+855 IGAVVPQVTHK

-910 EQINQATTNDDVD
+910 EQINQATTNADVD
-923 TAKGDGLNA
+923 NAKGDGLNA

-968 QEERQAAIEKVNAAV
+968 QEERQAAIDKVNAAV
-983 AVANTNILN
+983 TAANTNILN

-1013 EPATKVKTDAKN
+1013 TPATKVKTDAKN
-1025 AIDQSAET
+1025 AIDKSAET
-1033 QHNAIF
+1033 QHNTIF

-1098 DARNAVNEKARE
+1098 DARNAVNDKARE

-1129 INRVNTLKNRALN
+1129 INRVNTLKNRALT

-1169 HVTKKQTATGVLTDL
+1169 HVTKKQTATGVLNDL

-1207 NQVDQDLATAINN
+1207 NQVDQELATAINN

-1248 VKKPAALAQTNQHY
+1248 VKKPAALAQINQHY
-1262 SAKLVE
+1262 NAKLAE
-1268 INATPDATDDEKNAA
+1268 INATPDATNDEKNAA

-1368 DQAFNQINQNQT
+1368 DQAINQINQNQT
-1380 NDQVDATTNQA
+1380 NDQVDTTTNQA
-1391 INAIDNVEAEV
+1391 VNAIDNVEAEV
-1402 VIKPKAIAD
+1402 VIKPTAIAD

-1429 TDNEKEVALQALAK
+1429 TDNEKEVASQALAK

-1478 TKIKPAAREKINQK
+1478 TKVKPAAREKINQK

-1497 AQINQDKEATAEE
+1497 AKINQDKEATAEE
-1510 RQAALD
+1510 RQVALD
-1516 KINDLVAK
+1516 KINEFVNQ
-1524 AMTNIT
+1524 AMTDIT
-1530 NDRTNQQ
+1530 NNRTNQQ
-1537 VNDSTNQALDDIALV
+1537 VDDTTSQALDSIALV
-1552 TPDHIVRAAARDAVK
+1552 APEHIVRAAARDAVK
-1567 QQYEAKKHEI
+1567 QQYEAKKQEI

-1589 VALNQLANNEKRAL
+1589 VALNQLANNEKLAL
-1603 QNINQAIANND
+1603 QNINQAVTNND
-1614 VKRVESNGI
+1614 VKRVETNGI
-1623 ATLKGVEPHIVVK
+1623 ATLKGVQPHIVIK
-1636 PEAQEAI
+1636 PEAQQAI
-1643 KASADNQVESIKD
+1643 KATAENQVESIKD
-1656 TPHATTD
+1656 TPHATVD
-1663 ELDEANQQINDT
+1663 ELDEANQLISDT
-1675 LKQGQQDID
+1675 LKQAQQEIE
-1684 NTTQDAAVNDVRN
+1684 NTNQDAAVTDVRN

-1712 KRAALDNIDESNNNQ
+1712 KRAALDSIEENNKNQ

-1741 RNVAIAALNK
+1741 RDVAIDTLNK
-1751 IVNAIKNDIAQN
+1751 IVNTIKNDIAQN
-1763 KTNAEVDQTEADG
+1763 KTNAEVDRTETDG
-1776 NNNIKVILP
+1776 NDNIKVILP
-1785 KVQVKPAARQSVSA
+1785 KVQVKPAARQSVGV

-1842 TAQVNQN
+1842 TAQVNQD

-1891 TDEEQNAAIV
+1891 TDEEQNIAIA

-1909 AKQQIAGAVTNAD
+1909 AKQQIASAVTNAD
-1922 VAYLLHDG
+1922 VAYLLHDE
-1930 KNEIREIEPVINKKA
+1930 KNEIREIEPVINRKA
-1945 TAREQLTTLFN
+1945 SAREQLTTLFN

-1961 IEANVQATVEERNS
+1961 IEANIQATVEERNS

-1990 IDQDRSNAQVDKTAT
+1990 IDQDRSNAQVDKTAS

-2031 LARVTHLVQ
+2031 LARVTALVQ

-2046 DRNKADALK
+2046 NRNKADALK

-2088 GDIEAV
+2088 SDIEAV

-2126 KVKALIDQYV
+2126 KVKVLIDQYV

-2142 VDEDATLNDIKKDT
+2142 IDEDATLNDIKQHT
-2156 QLIIDEILAI
+2156 QFIVDEILAI
-2166 KLPAEVIKAS
+2166 KLPAEATKVS
-2176 PKVGQPA
+2176 PKEIQPA

-2190 KKEDKQEVRKVVKE
+2190 KKEETHESRKVEKE

-2209 SEEMDLPLKELA
+2209 SEGMDLPLKEFA

-2233 SKKEKES
+2233 TKNEKES

>member
-34 GAQALTTDHNVQG
+34 GAQALTTDNNVQ
-47 GSNQALPGNSQ
+47 SDTNQATPVNSQ
-58 NTNADTNRDIVND
+58 DTNVANNRGLAN
-71 SQNTPNAHATDN
+71 SAQNTPNQSATTN
-83 TSTNQALTN
+83 QSTNQALVN
-92 HQNVDVANQVGPAPI
+92 HNNGSIANQATPTSV
-107 QPSASPAQNNNNS
+107 QSSTPSAQNNNHTDGNTTATETVS
-120 NANSTATEPAANT
+120 NANNKDVV
-133 NNNLASNNNTLNV
+133 SNNTTLNV
-146 PNNTDNN
+146 PNKTNENG
-153 DSARHLTLKE
+153 SGGHLTLKE

-174 PELVAIAEE
+174 PELVAIAEQ

-196 PTDPNATP
+196 PADPNATP
-204 ADPTATPAD
+204 ADPAAAA
-213 PTAGNGSAP
+213 AGNGGAP

-236 ANNIGQNAPNEVLS
+236 ANNAGQNAPNEVLS
-250 FDDNNIRPSTNRS
+250 FDDNGIRPSTNRS
-263 VPTVTVVDN
+263 VPSVTVVDN
-272 LPGYTLI
+272 LPGFTLI

-310 VIALGRIRG
+310 VIALGRIKG

-326 DFNGIEKTL
+326 DFNGIEK
-335 TVNPNSELIFEFNT
+335 S
-349 MTTKN
+349 
-354 YQAQGNV
+354 
-361 IALGRIRGND
+361 
-371 TNDHGDFNGI
+371 
-381 EKTLTVN
+381 LTVN

-407 MTNLIIKN
+407 VTNLIIKN

-421 IGEKVVAY
+421 IAEKSVAY
-429 GPIWRLLKVPENVSH
+429 GPIWRLFKVPENVSH

-523 FVYKIQLP
+523 FVYKVQLP

-546 SGNSGVDINDMN
+546 SSNSGVDMNDFN

-565 RIITIKST
+565 RVITIKST
-573 GGGTGNSPA
+573 GGGSGNSPA

-615 KTYSQDF
+615 KTYTQDF

-701 ANQMQ
+701 TNQMQ

-713 DAENAVNRKVDD
+713 DAENAVNKKVDQ

-792 KQAIR
+792 KKAIR
-797 DKAAKQREIINHT
+797 DKATKQREIINAT
-810 PDATQDEI
+810 PDATEDEI
-818 QDALNQLTTDET
+818 QDALNQLATDET

-842 ADVETAKNNGINT
+842 ADVEIAKNNGINT
-855 IGAVAPQVTHK
+855 IGAVVPQVTHK

-910 EQINQATTNDDVD
+910 EQINQATTNADVD
-923 TAKGDGLNA
+923 NAKGDGLNA

-968 QEERQAAIEKVNAAV
+968 QEERQAAIDKVNAAV
-983 AVANTNILN
+983 TAANTNILN

-1013 EPATKVKTDAKN
+1013 TPATKVKTDAKN
-1025 AIDQSAET
+1025 AIDKSAET
-1033 QHNAIF
+1033 QHNTIF

-1098 DARNAVNEKARE
+1098 DARNAVNDKARE

-1129 INRVNTLKNRALN
+1129 INRVNTLKNRALT

-1169 HVTKKQTATGVLTDL
+1169 HVTKKQTATGVLNDL

-1207 NQVDQDLATAINN
+1207 NQVDQELATAINN

-1248 VKKPAALAQTNQHY
+1248 VKKPAALAQINQHY
-1262 SAKLVE
+1262 NAKLAE
-1268 INATPDATDDEKNAA
+1268 INATPDATNDEKNAE

-1368 DQAFNQINQNQT
+1368 DQAINQINQNQT
-1380 NDQVDATTNQA
+1380 NDQVDTTTNQA
-1391 INAIDNVEAEV
+1391 VNAIDNVEAEV

-1429 TDNEKEVALQALAK
+1429 TDNEKEVTSQALAK

-1478 TKIKPAAREKINQK
+1478 TKVKPAAREKINQK

-1497 AQINQDKEATAEE
+1497 AKINQDKEATAEE
-1510 RQAALD
+1510 RQVALD
-1516 KINDLVAK
+1516 KINEFVNQ
-1524 AMTNIT
+1524 AMTDIT
-1530 NDRTNQQ
+1530 NNRTNQQ
-1537 VNDSTNQALDDIALV
+1537 VDDTTSQALDSIALV
-1552 TPDHIVRAAARDAVK
+1552 APEHIVRAAARDAVK
-1567 QQYEAKKHEI
+1567 QQYEAKKQEI

-1589 VALNQLANNEKRAL
+1589 VALNQLANNEKLAL
-1603 QNINQAIANND
+1603 QNINQAVTNND
-1614 VKRVESNGI
+1614 VKRVETNGI
-1623 ATLKGVEPHIVVK
+1623 ATLKGVQPHIVIK
-1636 PEAQEAI
+1636 PEAQQAI
-1643 KASADNQVESIKD
+1643 KATAENQVESIKD
-1656 TPHATTD
+1656 TPHATVD
-1663 ELDEANQQINDT
+1663 ELDEANQLISDT
-1675 LKQGQQDID
+1675 LKQAQQEIE
-1684 NTTQDAAVNDVRN
+1684 NTNQDAAVTDVRN
-1697 QTIKAIEQIKPKVRR
+1697 QTIKAIEQIKPKVIR
-1712 KRAALDNIDESNNNQ
+1712 KRAALDSIEENNKNQ

-1741 RNVAIAALNK
+1741 RDVAIDTLNK
-1751 IVNAIKNDIAQN
+1751 IVNTIKNDIAQN
-1763 KTNAEVDQTEADG
+1763 KTNAEVDRTETDG
-1776 NNNIKVILP
+1776 NDNIKVILP
-1785 KVQVKPAARQSVSA
+1785 KVQVKPAARQSVGV

-1842 TAQVNQN
+1842 TAQVNQD

-1891 TDEEQNAAIV
+1891 TDEEQNIAIA

-1909 AKQQIAGAVTNAD
+1909 AKQQIASAVTNAD
-1922 VAYLLHDG
+1922 VAYLLHDE
-1930 KNEIREIEPVINKKA
+1930 KNEIREIEPVINRKA
-1945 TAREQLTTLFN
+1945 SAREQLTTLFN

-1961 IEANVQATVEERNS
+1961 IEANIQATVEERNS

-1990 IDQDRSNAQVDKTAT
+1990 IDQDRSNAQVDKTAS

-2031 LARVTHLVQ
+2031 LARVTALVQ

-2046 DRNKADALK
+2046 NRNKADALK

-2088 GDIEAV
+2088 SDIEAV

-2126 KVKALIDQYV
+2126 KVKVLIDQYV

-2142 VDEDATLNDIKKDT
+2142 IDEDATLNDIKQHT
-2156 QLIIDEILAI
+2156 QFIVDEILAI
-2166 KLPAEVIKAS
+2166 KLPAEATKVS
-2176 PKVGQPA
+2176 PKEIQPA

-2190 KKEDKQEVRKVVKE
+2190 KKEETHESRKVEKE

-2209 SEEMDLPLKELA
+2209 SEGMDLPLKEFA

-2233 SKKEKES
+2233 TKNEKES

>member
-34 GAQALTTDHNVQG
+34 GAQALTTDNNVQ
-47 GSNQALPGNSQ
+47 SDTNQATPVNSQ
-58 NTNADTNRDIVND
+58 DTNVANNRGLAN
-71 SQNTPNAHATDN
+71 SAQNTPNQSATTN
-83 TSTNQALTN
+83 QSTNQALVN
-92 HQNVDVANQVGPAPI
+92 HNNGSIANQATPTSV
-107 QPSASPAQNNNNS
+107 QSSTPSAQNNNHTDGNTTATETVS
-120 NANSTATEPAANT
+120 NANNKDVV
-133 NNNLASNNNTLNV
+133 SNNTTLNV
-146 PNNTDNN
+146 PNKTNENG
-153 DSARHLTLKE
+153 SGGHLTLKE

-174 PELVAIAEE
+174 PELVAIAEQ

-196 PTDPNATP
+196 PADPNATP
-204 ADPTATPAD
+204 ADPAAAA
-213 PTAGNGSAP
+213 AGNGGAP

-236 ANNIGQNAPNEVLS
+236 ANNAGQNAPNEVLS
-250 FDDNNIRPSTNRS
+250 FDDNGIRPSTNRS
-263 VPTVTVVDN
+263 VPSVTVVDN
-272 LPGYTLI
+272 LPGFTLI

-310 VIALGRIRG
+310 VIALGRIKG

-326 DFNGIEKTL
+326 DFNGIEK
-335 TVNPNSELIFEFNT
+335 S
-349 MTTKN
+349 
-354 YQAQGNV
+354 
-361 IALGRIRGND
+361 
-371 TNDHGDFNGI
+371 
-381 EKTLTVN
+381 LTVN

-407 MTNLIIKN
+407 VTNLIIKN

-421 IGEKVVAY
+421 IAEKSVAY
-429 GPIWRLLKVPENVSH
+429 GPIWRLFKVPENVSH

-523 FVYKIQLP
+523 FVYKVQLP

-546 SGNSGVDINDMN
+546 SSNSGVDMNDFN

-565 RIITIKST
+565 RVITIKST
-573 GGGTGNSPA
+573 GGGSGNSPA

-615 KTYSQDF
+615 KTYTQDF

-701 ANQMQ
+701 TNQMQ

-713 DAENAVNRKVDD
+713 DAENAVNKKVDQ

-792 KQAIR
+792 KKAIR
-797 DKAAKQREIINHT
+797 DKATKQREIINAT
-810 PDATQDEI
+810 PDATEDEI
-818 QDALNQLTTDET
+818 QDALNQLATDET

-842 ADVETAKNNGINT
+842 ADVEIAKNNGINT
-855 IGAVAPQVTHK
+855 IGAVVPQVTHK

-910 EQINQATTNDDVD
+910 EQINQATTNADVD
-923 TAKGDGLNA
+923 NAKGDGLNA

-968 QEERQAAIEKVNAAV
+968 QEERQAAIDKVNAAV
-983 AVANTNILN
+983 TAANTNILN

-1013 EPATKVKTDAKN
+1013 TPATKVKTDAKN
-1025 AIDQSAET
+1025 AIDKSAET
-1033 QHNAIF
+1033 QHNTIF

-1098 DARNAVNEKARE
+1098 DARNAVNDKARE

-1129 INRVNTLKNRALN
+1129 INRVNTLKNRALT

-1169 HVTKKQTATGVLTDL
+1169 HVTKKQTATGVLNDL

-1207 NQVDQDLATAINN
+1207 NQVDQELATAINN

-1248 VKKPAALAQTNQHY
+1248 VKKPAALAQINQHY
-1262 SAKLVE
+1262 NAKLAE
-1268 INATPDATDDEKNAA
+1268 INATPDATNDEKNAA

-1368 DQAFNQINQNQT
+1368 DQAINQINQNQT
-1380 NDQVDATTNQA
+1380 NDQVDTTTNQA
-1391 INAIDNVEAEV
+1391 VNAIDNVEAEV

-1429 TDNEKEVALQALAK
+1429 TDNEKEVASQALAK

-1478 TKIKPAAREKINQK
+1478 TKVKPAAREKINQK

-1497 AQINQDKEATAEE
+1497 AKINQDKEATAEE
-1510 RQAALD
+1510 RQVALD
-1516 KINDLVAK
+1516 KINEFVNQ
-1524 AMTNIT
+1524 AMTDIT
-1530 NDRTNQQ
+1530 NNRTNQQ
-1537 VNDSTNQALDDIALV
+1537 VDDTTSQALDSIALV
-1552 TPDHIVRAAARDAVK
+1552 APEHIVRAAARDAVK
-1567 QQYEAKKHEI
+1567 QQYEAKKQEI

-1589 VALNQLANNEKRAL
+1589 VALNQLANNEKLAL
-1603 QNINQAIANND
+1603 QNINQAVTNND
-1614 VKRVESNGI
+1614 VKRVETNGI
-1623 ATLKGVEPHIVVK
+1623 ATLKGVQPHIVIK
-1636 PEAQEAI
+1636 PEAQQAI
-1643 KASADNQVESIKD
+1643 KATAENQVESIKD
-1656 TPHATTD
+1656 TPHATVD
-1663 ELDEANQQINDT
+1663 ELDEANQLISDT
-1675 LKQGQQDID
+1675 LKQAQQEIE
-1684 NTTQDAAVNDVRN
+1684 NTNQDAAVTDVRN

-1712 KRAALDNIDESNNNQ
+1712 KRAALDSIEENNKNQ

-1741 RNVAIAALNK
+1741 RDVAIDTLNK
-1751 IVNAIKNDIAQN
+1751 IVNTIKNDIAQN
-1763 KTNAEVDQTEADG
+1763 KTNAEVDRTETDG
-1776 NNNIKVILP
+1776 NDNIKVILP
-1785 KVQVKPAARQSVSA
+1785 KVQVKPAARQSVGV

-1842 TAQVNQN
+1842 TAQVNQD

-1891 TDEEQNAAIV
+1891 TDEEQNIAIA

-1909 AKQQIAGAVTNAD
+1909 AKQQIASAVTNAD
-1922 VAYLLHDG
+1922 VAYLLHDE
-1930 KNEIREIEPVINKKA
+1930 KNEIREIEPVINRKA
-1945 TAREQLTTLFN
+1945 SAREQLTTLFN

-1961 IEANVQATVEERNS
+1961 IEANIQATVEERNS

-1990 IDQDRSNAQVDKTAT
+1990 IDQDRSDAQVDKTAS

-2031 LARVTHLVQ
+2031 LARVTALVQ

-2046 DRNKADALK
+2046 NRNKADALK

-2088 GDIEAV
+2088 SDIEAV

-2126 KVKALIDQYV
+2126 KVKVLIDQYV

-2142 VDEDATLNDIKKDT
+2142 IDEDATLNDIKQHT
-2156 QLIIDEILAI
+2156 QFIVDEILAI
-2166 KLPAEVIKAS
+2166 KLPAEATKVS
-2176 PKVGQPA
+2176 PKEIQPA

-2190 KKEDKQEVRKVVKE
+2190 KKEETHESRKVEKE

-2209 SEEMDLPLKELA
+2209 SEGMDLPLKEFA

-2233 SKKEKES
+2233 TKNEKES

>member
-34 GAQALTTDHNVQG
+34 GAQALTTDNNVQ
-47 GSNQALPGNSQ
+47 SDTNQATPVNSQ
-58 NTNADTNRDIVND
+58 DTNVANNRGLAN
-71 SQNTPNAHATDN
+71 SAQNTPNQSATTN
-83 TSTNQALTN
+83 QSTNQALVN
-92 HQNVDVANQVGPAPI
+92 HNNGSIANQATPTSV
-107 QPSASPAQNNNNS
+107 QSSTPSAQNNNHTDGNTTATETVS
-120 NANSTATEPAANT
+120 NANNKDVV
-133 NNNLASNNNTLNV
+133 SNNTTLNV
-146 PNNTDNN
+146 PNKTNENG
-153 DSARHLTLKE
+153 SGGHLTLKE

-174 PELVAIAEE
+174 PELVAIAEQ

-196 PTDPNATP
+196 PADPNATP
-204 ADPTATPAD
+204 ADPAAAA
-213 PTAGNGSAP
+213 AGNGGAP

-236 ANNIGQNAPNEVLS
+236 ANNAGQNAPNEVLS
-250 FDDNNIRPSTNRS
+250 FDDNGIRPSTNRS
-263 VPTVTVVDN
+263 VPSVTVVDN
-272 LPGYTLI
+272 LPGFTLI

-310 VIALGRIRG
+310 VIALGRIKG

-326 DFNGIEKTL
+326 DFNGIEK
-335 TVNPNSELIFEFNT
+335 S
-349 MTTKN
+349 
-354 YQAQGNV
+354 
-361 IALGRIRGND
+361 
-371 TNDHGDFNGI
+371 
-381 EKTLTVN
+381 LTVN

-407 MTNLIIKN
+407 VTNLIIKN

-421 IGEKVVAY
+421 IAEKSVAY
-429 GPIWRLLKVPENVSH
+429 GPIWRLFKVPENVSH

-523 FVYKIQLP
+523 FVYKVQLP

-546 SGNSGVDINDMN
+546 SSNSGVDMNDFN

-565 RIITIKST
+565 RVITIKST
-573 GGGTGNSPA
+573 GGSSGNSPA

-615 KTYSQDF
+615 KTYTQDF

-701 ANQMQ
+701 TNQMQ

-713 DAENAVNRKVDD
+713 DAENAVNKKVDQ

-792 KQAIR
+792 KKAIR
-797 DKAAKQREIINHT
+797 DKATKQREIINAT
-810 PDATQDEI
+810 PDATEDEI
-818 QDALNQLTTDET
+818 QDALNQLATDET

-842 ADVETAKNNGINT
+842 ADVEIAKNNGINT
-855 IGAVAPQVTHK
+855 IGAVVPQVTHK

-910 EQINQATTNDDVD
+910 EQINQATTNADVD
-923 TAKGDGLNA
+923 NAKGDGLNA

-968 QEERQAAIEKVNAAV
+968 QEERQAAIDKVNAAV
-983 AVANTNILN
+983 TAANTNILN

-1013 EPATKVKTDAKN
+1013 TPATKVKTDAKN
-1025 AIDQSAET
+1025 AIDKSAET
-1033 QHNAIF
+1033 QHNTIF

-1098 DARNAVNEKARE
+1098 DARNAVNDKARE

-1129 INRVNTLKNRALN
+1129 INRVNTLKNRALT

-1169 HVTKKQTATGVLTDL
+1169 HVTKKQTATGVLNDL

-1207 NQVDQDLATAINN
+1207 NQVDQELATAINN

-1248 VKKPAALAQTNQHY
+1248 VKKPAALAQINQHY
-1262 SAKLVE
+1262 NAKLAE
-1268 INATPDATDDEKNAA
+1268 INATPDATNDEKNAA

-1368 DQAFNQINQNQT
+1368 DQAINQINQNQT
-1380 NDQVDATTNQA
+1380 NDQVDTTTNQA
-1391 INAIDNVEAEV
+1391 VNAIDNVEAEV
-1402 VIKPKAIAD
+1402 VIKPTAIAD

-1429 TDNEKEVALQALAK
+1429 TDNEKEVASQALAK

-1478 TKIKPAAREKINQK
+1478 TKVKPAAREKINQK

-1497 AQINQDKEATAEE
+1497 AKINQDKEATAEE
-1510 RQAALD
+1510 RQVALD
-1516 KINDLVAK
+1516 KINEFVNQ
-1524 AMTNIT
+1524 AMTDIT
-1530 NDRTNQQ
+1530 NNRTNQQ
-1537 VNDSTNQALDDIALV
+1537 VDDTTSQALDSIALV
-1552 TPDHIVRAAARDAVK
+1552 APEHIVRAAARDAVK
-1567 QQYEAKKHEI
+1567 QQYEAKKQEI

-1589 VALNQLANNEKRAL
+1589 VALNQLANNEKLAL
-1603 QNINQAIANND
+1603 QNINQAVTNND
-1614 VKRVESNGI
+1614 VKRVETNGI
-1623 ATLKGVEPHIVVK
+1623 ATLKGVQPHIVIK
-1636 PEAQEAI
+1636 PEAQQAI
-1643 KASADNQVESIKD
+1643 KATAENQVESIKD
-1656 TPHATTD
+1656 TPHATVD
-1663 ELDEANQQINDT
+1663 ELDEANQLISDT
-1675 LKQGQQDID
+1675 LKQAQQEIE
-1684 NTTQDAAVNDVRN
+1684 NTNQDAAVTDVRN

-1712 KRAALDNIDESNNNQ
+1712 KRAALDSIEENNKNQ

-1741 RNVAIAALNK
+1741 RDVAIDTLNK
-1751 IVNAIKNDIAQN
+1751 IVNTIKNDIAQN
-1763 KTNAEVDQTEADG
+1763 KTNAEVDRTETDG
-1776 NNNIKVILP
+1776 NDNIKVILP
-1785 KVQVKPAARQSVSA
+1785 KVQVKPAARQSVGV

-1812 LSTEEERLAAKH
+1812 LSTKEERLAAKH

-1842 TAQVNQN
+1842 TAQVNQD

-1867 ATALQQI
+1867 TTALQQI

-1891 TDEEQNAAIV
+1891 TDEEQNIAIA

-1909 AKQQIAGAVTNAD
+1909 AKQQIASAVTNAD
-1922 VAYLLHDG
+1922 VAYLLHDE
-1930 KNEIREIEPVINKKA
+1930 KNEIREIEPVINRKA
-1945 TAREQLTTLFN
+1945 SAREQLTTLFN

-1961 IEANVQATVEERNS
+1961 IEANIQATVEERNS

-1990 IDQDRSNAQVDKTAT
+1990 IDQDRSNAQVDKTAS

-2031 LARVTHLVQ
+2031 LARVTALVQ

-2046 DRNKADALK
+2046 NRNKADALK

-2088 GDIEAV
+2088 SDIEAV

-2126 KVKALIDQYV
+2126 KVKVLIDQYV

-2142 VDEDATLNDIKKDT
+2142 IDEDATLNDIKQHT
-2156 QLIIDEILAI
+2156 QFIVDEILAI
-2166 KLPAEVIKAS
+2166 KLPAEATKVS
-2176 PKVGQPA
+2176 PKEIQPA

-2190 KKEDKQEVRKVVKE
+2190 KKEETHESRKVEKE

-2209 SEEMDLPLKELA
+2209 SEGMDLPLKEFA

-2233 SKKEKES
+2233 TKNEKES

>member
-34 GAQALTTDHNVQG
+34 GAQALTTDNNVQ
-47 GSNQALPGNSQ
+47 SDTNQATPVNSQ
-58 NTNADTNRDIVND
+58 DTNVANNRGLAN
-71 SQNTPNAHATDN
+71 SAQNTPNQSATTN
-83 TSTNQALTN
+83 QSTNQALVN
-92 HQNVDVANQVGPAPI
+92 HNNGSIANQATPAPI
-107 QPSASPAQNNNNS
+107 QPSASPAQNNNHS
-120 NANSTATEPAANT
+120 DANSTATETVSNA
-133 NNNLASNNNTLNV
+133 NNNDVVSNNTTLNV
-146 PNNTDNN
+146 PNRTNENG
-153 DSARHLTLKE
+153 SGGHLTLKE

-174 PELVAIAEE
+174 PELVAIAEQ

-196 PTDPNATP
+196 PADPNATP
-204 ADPTATPAD
+204 ADPAAAA
-213 PTAGNGSAP
+213 AGNGGAP

-236 ANNIGQNAPNEVLS
+236 ANNAGQNAPNEVLS
-250 FDDNNIRPSTNRS
+250 FDDNGIRPSTNRS
-263 VPTVTVVDN
+263 VPSVTVVDN
-272 LPGYTLI
+272 LPGFTLI

-310 VIALGRIRG
+310 VIALGRIKG

-326 DFNGIEKTL
+326 DFNGIEK
-335 TVNPNSELIFEFNT
+335 S
-349 MTTKN
+349 
-354 YQAQGNV
+354 
-361 IALGRIRGND
+361 
-371 TNDHGDFNGI
+371 
-381 EKTLTVN
+381 LTVN

-407 MTNLIIKN
+407 VTNLIIKN

-421 IGEKVVAY
+421 IAEKSVAY
-429 GPIWRLLKVPENVSH
+429 GPIWRLFKVPDNVSH

-523 FVYKIQLP
+523 FVYKVQLP

-546 SGNSGVDINDMN
+546 SSNSGVDMNDFN

-565 RIITIKST
+565 RVITIKST
-573 GGGTGNSPA
+573 GGGSGNSPA

-615 KTYSQDF
+615 KTYTQDF

-668 FNDLKRRAQTILDEN
+668 FNGLKRRAQTILDEN

-701 ANQMQ
+701 TNQMQ

-713 DAENAVNRKVDD
+713 DAENAVNKKVDQ

-757 NIGDQ
+757 DIGDQ
-762 TTDDGVTRIK
+762 TTDAGVTRIK

-792 KQAIR
+792 KKAIR
-797 DKAAKQREIINHT
+797 DKATKQREIINAT
-810 PDATQDEI
+810 PDATEDEI
-818 QDALNQLTTDET
+818 QDAINQLATDET

-855 IGAVAPQVTHK
+855 IGAVVPQVTHK
-866 QAARDAINQATATK
+866 KAARDAINQATATK

-894 KNAALN
+894 KDAALN

-910 EQINQATTNDDVD
+910 EQINQATTNADVD
-923 TAKGDGLNA
+923 NAKGDGLNA

-968 QEERQAAIEKVNAAV
+968 QEERQAAIDKVNAAV
-983 AVANTNILN
+983 TAANTNILN
-992 ANTNADVEQVKT
+992 ANTNANVEQVKT

-1013 EPATKVKTDAKN
+1013 TPATKVKTDAKN
-1025 AIDQSAET
+1025 AIDKSAET
-1033 QHNAIF
+1033 QHNTIF
-1039 NNNDATLE
+1039 NNDATLE

-1098 DARNAVNEKARE
+1098 DARNAVNDKARE

-1129 INRVNTLKNRALN
+1129 INRVNTLKNRALT

-1169 HVTKKQTATGVLTDL
+1169 HVTKKQTATGVLNDL

-1207 NQVDQDLATAINN
+1207 NQVDQELATAINN

-1248 VKKPAALAQTNQHY
+1248 VKKPAALAQINQHY
-1262 SAKLVE
+1262 NAKLAE
-1268 INATPDATDDEKNAA
+1268 INATPDATNDEKNAA

-1391 INAIDNVEAEV
+1391 VNAIDNVEAEV

-1429 TDNEKEVALQALAK
+1429 TDNEKEVASQALTK

-1478 TKIKPAAREKINQK
+1478 TKVKPAAREKINQK

-1497 AQINQDKEATAEE
+1497 TKINQDKEATAEE
-1510 RQAALD
+1510 RQVALD
-1516 KINDLVAK
+1516 KINEFVNQ
-1524 AMTNIT
+1524 AMTDIT
-1530 NDRTNQQ
+1530 NNRTNQQ
-1537 VNDSTNQALDDIALV
+1537 VDDTTSQALDSIALV
-1552 TPDHIVRAAARDAVK
+1552 TPEHIVRAGARDAVK
-1567 QQYEAKKHEI
+1567 QQYEAKKQEI

-1589 VALNQLANNEKRAL
+1589 VALNQLANNEKLAL
-1603 QNINQAIANND
+1603 QNINQAVTNND
-1614 VKRVESNGI
+1614 VKRVETNGI
-1623 ATLKGVEPHIVVK
+1623 ATLKGVQPHIVIK
-1636 PEAQEAI
+1636 PEEQQAI
-1643 KASADNQVESIKD
+1643 KASAENQVESIKD
-1656 TPHATTD
+1656 TPHATVD
-1663 ELDEANQQINDT
+1663 ELDEANQLISDT
-1675 LKQGQQDID
+1675 LKKAQQEIE
-1684 NTTQDAAVNDVRN
+1684 NTNQDAAVTDVRN

-1712 KRAALDNIDESNNNQ
+1712 KRAALDSIEENNKNQ

-1741 RNVAIAALNK
+1741 RDVAIDTLNK
-1751 IVNAIKNDIAQN
+1751 IVNTIKNDIAQN
-1763 KTNAEVDQTEADG
+1763 KTNAEVDRTETDG
-1776 NNNIKVILP
+1776 NDNIKVILP
-1785 KVQVKPAARQSVSA
+1785 KVQVKPAARQSVGV

-1842 TAQVNQN
+1842 TAQVNQD
-1849 SIDAQNI
+1849 SINAQNI

-1891 TDEEQNAAIV
+1891 TDEEQNAAIA

-1909 AKQQIAGAVTNAD
+1909 AKQQIASAVTNAD
-1922 VAYLLHDG
+1922 VAYLLHDE
-1930 KNEIREIEPVINKKA
+1930 KNEIREIEPVINRKA
-1945 TAREQLTTLFN
+1945 SAREQLTTLFN

-1961 IEANVQATVEERNS
+1961 IEANIQATVEERNS

-1990 IDQDRSNAQVDKTAT
+1990 IDQDRSNAQVDKTAS

-2031 LARVTHLVQ
+2031 LARVTALVQ

-2088 GDIEAV
+2088 SDIEAV

-2126 KVKALIDQYV
+2126 KVKVLIDQYV

-2142 VDEDATLNDIKKDT
+2142 IDEDATLNDIKQHT
-2156 QLIIDEILAI
+2156 QFIVDEILAI
-2166 KLPAEVIKAS
+2166 KLPAEATKVS
-2176 PKVGQPA
+2176 PKVIQSA

-2190 KKEDKQEVRKVVKE
+2190 IKEETHESRKVEKE

-2209 SEEMDLPLKELA
+2209 SEGMDLPLKEFA

-2233 SKKEKES
+2233 TKNEKES

>member
-34 GAQALTTDHNVQG
+34 GAQALTTDNNVQ
-47 GSNQALPGNSQ
+47 SDTNQATPVNSQ
-58 NTNADTNRDIVND
+58 DKDVANNRGLAN
-71 SQNTPNAHATDN
+71 SAQNTPNQSATTN
-83 TSTNQALTN
+83 QATNQALVN
-92 HQNVDVANQVGPAPI
+92 HNNGSIVNQATPTSV
-107 QPSASPAQNNNNS
+107 QSSTPSAQNNNHTDGNTTATETVS
-120 NANSTATEPAANT
+120 NAN
-133 NNNLASNNNTLNV
+133 NNDAVSNNTTLNV
-146 PNNTDNN
+146 PNKTNENG
-153 DSARHLTLKE
+153 SGGHLTLKE

-174 PELVAIAEE
+174 PELVAIAEP

-196 PTDPNATP
+196 PADPNATP
-204 ADPTATPAD
+204 ADPAAAA
-213 PTAGNGSAP
+213 AGNGGAP

-236 ANNIGQNAPNEVLS
+236 ANNAGQNAPNEVLS
-250 FDDNNIRPSTNRS
+250 FDDNGIRPSTNRS
-263 VPTVTVVDN
+263 VPSVTVVDN
-272 LPGYTLI
+272 LPGFTLI

-290 MVRTSMFDSGDAKNY
+290 MVRTSMFDSADAKNY

-310 VIALGRIRG
+310 VIALGRI
-319 NDTNDHG
+319 
-326 DFNGIEKTL
+326 K
-335 TVNPNSELIFEFNT
+335 
-349 MTTKN
+349 
-354 YQAQGNV
+354 
-361 IALGRIRGND
+361 GND

-407 MTNLIIKN
+407 VTNLIIKN

-421 IGEKVVAY
+421 IAEKSVAY
-429 GPIWRLLKVPENVSH
+429 GPIWRLFKVPENVSH

-523 FVYKIQLP
+523 FVYQVQLP

-546 SGNSGVDINDMN
+546 SSNSGVDMNDFN

-565 RIITIKST
+565 RVITIKST
-573 GGGTGNSPA
+573 GGGSGNSPA

-615 KTYSQDF
+615 KTYTQDF

-701 ANQMQ
+701 TNQMQ

-713 DAENAVNRKVDD
+713 DAENAVNKKVDQ

-757 NIGDQ
+757 NIGAQ

-792 KQAIR
+792 KKAIR
-797 DKAAKQREIINHT
+797 DKATKQREIINAT
-810 PDATQDEI
+810 PDATEDEI
-818 QDALNQLTTDET
+818 QDALNQLATDET

-855 IGAVAPQVTHK
+855 IGAVVPQVTHK
-866 QAARDAINQATATK
+866 KAARDAINQATATK

-910 EQINQATTNDDVD
+910 EQINQATTNADVD
-923 TAKGDGLNA
+923 NAKGDGLNA

-968 QEERQAAIEKVNAAV
+968 QEERQAAIDKVNAAV
-983 AVANTNILN
+983 TAANTNILN

-1013 EPATKVKTDAKN
+1013 TPATKVKTDAKN
-1025 AIDQSAET
+1025 AIDKSAET
-1033 QHNAIF
+1033 QHNTIF

-1098 DARNAVNEKARE
+1098 DARNVVNDKARE

-1129 INRVNTLKNRALN
+1129 INRVNTLKNRALT

-1169 HVTKKQTATGVLTDL
+1169 HVTKKQTATGVLNDL

-1207 NQVDQDLATAINN
+1207 NQVDQELATAINN

-1248 VKKPAALAQTNQHY
+1248 VKKPAALAQINQHY
-1262 SAKLVE
+1262 NAKLAE

-1292 QAIESIKQAN
+1292 QAIESVKQAN

-1380 NDQVDATTNQA
+1380 NDQVDTTTNQA
-1391 INAIDNVEAEV
+1391 LNAIDNVEAEV

-1429 TDNEKEVALQALAK
+1429 TDNEKEVASQALAK

-1478 TKIKPAAREKINQK
+1478 TKVKPAAREKINQK
-1492 ANELR
+1492 VNELR
-1497 AQINQDKEATAEE
+1497 AKINQDKEATAEE
-1510 RQAALD
+1510 RQVALD
-1516 KINDLVAK
+1516 KINEFVNQ
-1524 AMTNIT
+1524 AMTDIT
-1530 NDRTNQQ
+1530 NNRTNQQ
-1537 VNDSTNQALDDIALV
+1537 VDDTTSQALDSIALV
-1552 TPDHIVRAAARDAVK
+1552 APEHIVRAAARDAVK
-1567 QQYEAKKHEI
+1567 QQYEAKKQEI

-1589 VALNQLANNEKRAL
+1589 VALNQLANNEKLAL
-1603 QNINQAIANND
+1603 QNINQAVTNND
-1614 VKRVESNGI
+1614 VKRVETNGI
-1623 ATLKGVEPHIVVK
+1623 ATLKGVQPHIVIK
-1636 PEAQEAI
+1636 PEAQQAI
-1643 KASADNQVESIKD
+1643 KASAENQVESIKD
-1656 TPHATTD
+1656 TPHATVD
-1663 ELDEANQQINDT
+1663 ELDEANQLISDT
-1675 LKQGQQDID
+1675 LKQAQQEIE
-1684 NTTQDAAVNDVRN
+1684 NTNQDAAVTDVRN

-1712 KRAALDNIDESNNNQ
+1712 KRAALDSIEENNKNQ

-1741 RNVAIAALNK
+1741 RDVAIDTLNK
-1751 IVNAIKNDIAQN
+1751 IVNTIKNDIAQN
-1763 KTNAEVDQTEADG
+1763 KTNAEVDRTETDG
-1776 NNNIKVILP
+1776 NDNIKVILP
-1785 KVQVKPAARQSVSA
+1785 KVQVKPAARQSVGV

-1842 TAQVNQN
+1842 TAQVNQD

-1884 IKANNEA
+1884 SKANNEA
-1891 TDEEQNAAIV
+1891 TDEEQNIAIA

-1909 AKQQIAGAVTNAD
+1909 AKQQIASAVTNAD
-1922 VAYLLHDG
+1922 VAYLLHDE
-1930 KNEIREIEPVINKKA
+1930 KNEIREIEPVINRKA
-1945 TAREQLTTLFN
+1945 SAREQLTTLFN

-1961 IEANVQATVEERNS
+1961 IEANIQATVEERNS

-1990 IDQDRSNAQVDKTAT
+1990 IDQDRSNAQVDKTAS

-2031 LARVTHLVQ
+2031 LARVTALVQ

-2046 DRNKADALK
+2046 NRNKADALK

-2088 GDIEAV
+2088 SDIEAV

-2126 KVKALIDQYV
+2126 KVKVLIDQYV

-2142 VDEDATLNDIKKDT
+2142 IDEDATLNDIKQHT
-2156 QLIIDEILAI
+2156 QFIVDEILAI
-2166 KLPAEVIKAS
+2166 KLPAEPTKVS
-2176 PKVGQPA
+2176 PKVIQPA

-2190 KKEDKQEVRKVVKE
+2190 KKEETHESRKVEKE

-2209 SEEMDLPLKELA
+2209 SEGMDLPLKEFA

-2233 SKKEKES
+2233 TKNEKES

>member
-6 KNKYSIRKYKV
+6 KNKYSIRKYKI

-34 GAQALTTDHNVQG
+34 GAQALTTDNNVQ
-47 GSNQALPGNSQ
+47 SDTNQATPVNSQ
-58 NTNADTNRDIVND
+58 DKDVANNRGLAN
-71 SQNTPNAHATDN
+71 SAQNTPNQSATTN
-83 TSTNQALTN
+83 QATNQALVN
-92 HQNVDVANQVGPAPI
+92 HNNGSIVNQATPTSV
-107 QPSASPAQNNNNS
+107 QSSTPSAQNNNHTDGNTTATETVS
-120 NANSTATEPAANT
+120 NAN
-133 NNNLASNNNTLNV
+133 NNDVASNNTTLNV
-146 PNNTDNN
+146 PNKTNENG
-153 DSARHLTLKE
+153 SGGHLTLKE

-174 PELVAIAEE
+174 PELVAIAEP

-196 PTDPNATP
+196 PADPNATP
-204 ADPTATPAD
+204 ADPGAAA
-213 PTAGNGSAP
+213 AGNGGAP

-236 ANNIGQNAPNEVLS
+236 ANNAGQNAPNEVLS
-250 FDDNNIRPSTNRS
+250 FDDNSIRPSTNRS
-263 VPTVTVVDN
+263 VPSVTVVDN
-272 LPGYTLI
+272 LPGFTLI
-279 NGGKVGVFSHA
+279 NGGKVGVLSHA
-290 MVRTSMFDSGDAKNY
+290 MVRTSMFEAGSNRTY

-310 VIALGRIRG
+310 VLALGRISG
-319 NDTNDHG
+319 TDASNHG
-326 DFNGIEKTL
+326 DFNGIEKSL

-349 MTTKN
+349 MPTKN
-354 YQAQGNV
+354 GQGATNV
-361 IALGRIRGND
+361 
-371 TNDHGDFNGI
+371 
-381 EKTLTVN
+381 
-388 PNSELIFEFN
+388 
-398 TMTTKNYQG
+398 
-407 MTNLIIKN
+407 IIKN
-415 ADNDTV
+415 ADTNDT
-421 IGEKVVAY
+421 IAEKTVEG
-429 GPIWRLLKVPENVSH
+429 GPTLRLFKVPDNVRN

-454 AITDARGIYQLRDG
+454 AITDARGIYQLKDG
-468 YKYYDFVDSIGL
+468 YKYYSFVDSIGL

-514 FGASFNTDD
+514 SGASLDTDE

-546 SGNSGVDINDMN
+546 SNNSGVDVNDMN

-565 RIITIKST
+565 RVITIKST
-573 GGGTGNSPA
+573 GGGTTNSPA

-615 KTYSQDF
+615 KTYTQDF
-622 INSPAE
+622 INSAAE

-668 FNDLKRRAQTILDEN
+668 FNDLKKRAQTILAEN

-701 ANQMQ
+701 TNQMQ

-713 DAENAVNRKVDD
+713 DAENAVNQKADQ

-751 KNEIIG
+751 KGNIIG
-757 NIGDQ
+757 DIGDQ

-792 KQAIR
+792 KKAIR
-797 DKAAKQREIINHT
+797 DKATKQREIINAT
-810 PDATQDEI
+810 PDATEDEI
-818 QDALNQLTTDET
+818 QDALNQLATDET

-855 IGAVAPQVTHK
+855 IGAVVPQVTHK
-866 QAARDAINQATATK
+866 KAARDAINQATATK

-910 EQINQATTNDDVD
+910 EQINQATTNADVD
-923 TAKGDGLNA
+923 NAKGDGLNA

-968 QEERQAAIEKVNAAV
+968 QEERQAAIDKVNAAV
-983 AVANTNILN
+983 TAANTNILN

-1013 EPATKVKTDAKN
+1013 TPATKVKTDAKN
-1025 AIDQSAET
+1025 AIDKSAET
-1033 QHNAIF
+1033 QHNTIF

-1098 DARNAVNEKARE
+1098 DARNVVNDKARE

-1129 INRVNTLKNRALN
+1129 INRVNTLKNRALT

-1169 HVTKKQTATGVLTDL
+1169 HVTKKQTATGVLNDL

-1207 NQVDQDLATAINN
+1207 NQVDQELATAINN
-1220 INQADTNAE
+1220 INQADTNEE

-1248 VKKPAALAQTNQHY
+1248 VKKPAALAQINQHY
-1262 SAKLVE
+1262 NAKLAE
-1268 INATPDATDDEKNAA
+1268 INATPDATNDEKNAA

-1292 QAIESIKQAN
+1292 QAIESIKKAN

-1391 INAIDNVEAEV
+1391 VNAIDNVEAEV

-1429 TDNEKEVALQALAK
+1429 TDNEKEVASQALAK

-1478 TKIKPAAREKINQK
+1478 TKVKPAAREKINQK

-1497 AQINQDKEATAEE
+1497 AKINQDKEATAEE
-1510 RQAALD
+1510 RQVALD
-1516 KINDLVAK
+1516 KINEFVNQ
-1524 AMTNIT
+1524 AMTDIT
-1530 NDRTNQQ
+1530 NNRTNQQ
-1537 VNDSTNQALDDIALV
+1537 VDDTTSQALDSIALV
-1552 TPDHIVRAAARDAVK
+1552 APEHIVRAAARDAVK
-1567 QQYEAKKHEI
+1567 QQYEAKKQEI

-1589 VALNQLANNEKRAL
+1589 VALNQLANNEKLAL
-1603 QNINQAIANND
+1603 QNINQAVTNND
-1614 VKRVESNGI
+1614 VKRVETNGI
-1623 ATLKGVEPHIVVK
+1623 ATLKGVQPHIVIK
-1636 PEAQEAI
+1636 PEAQQAI
-1643 KASADNQVESIKD
+1643 KASAENQVESIKD
-1656 TPHATTD
+1656 TPHATVD
-1663 ELDEANQQINDT
+1663 ELDEANQLISDT
-1675 LKQGQQDID
+1675 LKQAQQEIE
-1684 NTTQDAAVNDVRN
+1684 NTNQDAAVTDVRN

-1712 KRAALDNIDESNNNQ
+1712 KRAALDSIEENNKNQ

-1741 RNVAIAALNK
+1741 RDVAIDTLNK
-1751 IVNAIKNDIAQN
+1751 IVNTIKNDIAQN
-1763 KTNAEVDQTEADG
+1763 KTNAEVDRTETDG
-1776 NNNIKVILP
+1776 NDNIKVILP
-1785 KVQVKPAARQSVSA
+1785 KVQVKPAARQSVGV

-1842 TAQVNQN
+1842 TAQVNQD
-1849 SIDAQNI
+1849 SINAQNI

-1891 TDEEQNAAIV
+1891 TDEEQNIAIA

-1909 AKQQIAGAVTNAD
+1909 AKQQIASAVTNAD
-1922 VAYLLHDG
+1922 VAYLLHNE
-1930 KNEIREIEPVINKKA
+1930 KNEIREIEPVINRKA
-1945 TAREQLTTLFN
+1945 SAREQLTTLFN

-1961 IEANVQATVEERNS
+1961 IEANIQATVEERNS

-1990 IDQDRSNAQVDKTAT
+1990 IDQDRRNAQVDKTAS

-2031 LARVTHLVQ
+2031 LARVTALVQ

-2088 GDIEAV
+2088 SDIEAV

-2126 KVKALIDQYV
+2126 KVKVLIDQYV

-2142 VDEDATLNDIKKDT
+2142 IDEDATLNDIKQHT
-2156 QLIIDEILAI
+2156 QFIVDEILAI
-2166 KLPAEVIKAS
+2166 KLPAEATKVS
-2176 PKVGQPA
+2176 PKVIQPA

-2190 KKEDKQEVRKVVKE
+2190 KKEETHESRKVEKE

-2209 SEEMDLPLKELA
+2209 SEGMDLPLKEFA

-2233 SKKEKES
+2233 TKNEKES

>member
-47 GSNQALPGNSQ
+47 GSNQALPGNSP
-58 NTNADTNRDIVND
+58 NTNADTNRDIVNG

-92 HQNVDVANQVGPAPI
+92 HQNVGVANQVAPAPI
-107 QPSASPAQNNNNS
+107 QPSTSSASNNNHS
-120 NANSTATEPAANT
+120 DANSTATEPAANT

-196 PTDPNATP
+196 PADPN
-204 ADPTATPAD
+204 ATPAD

-222 VAITAPYTPTTDPN
+222 VAITAPFTPTTDPN
-236 ANNIGQNAPNEVLS
+236 ANNIGQNAPNEVLT

-310 VIALGRIRG
+310 VIALGRIKG

-326 DFNGIEKTL
+326 G
-335 TVNPNSELIFEFNT
+335 
-349 MTTKN
+349 
-354 YQAQGNV
+354 
-361 IALGRIRGND
+361 
-371 TNDHGDFNGI
+371 FNGI

-607 TFNDTLTY
+607 TFNDILTY
-615 KTYSQDF
+615 KTYTQDF

-668 FNDLKRRAQTILDEN
+668 FNELKRRAQTILDEN

-701 ANQMQ
+701 VNQMQ

-797 DKAAKQREIINHT
+797 DKAAKQREIINNT

-983 AVANTNILN
+983 AAANTNILN

-1098 DARNAVNEKARE
+1098 DARNAVNDKARE

-1129 INRVNTLKNRALN
+1129 INRVNRLKNRALN

-1194 NTNATT
+1194 NTNATD

-1248 VKKPAALAQTNQHY
+1248 VKKPTALAQINQHY
-1262 SAKLVE
+1262 NAKLAE

-1391 INAIDNVEAEV
+1391 INAIDNVEAKV

-1429 TDNEKEVALQALAK
+1429 TDNEKEVALLALAK

-1478 TKIKPAAREKINQK
+1478 TKVKPAAREKINQK

-1552 TPDHIVRAAARDAVK
+1552 TPDHIVRATARDAVK

-1603 QNINQAIANND
+1603 QNIDQAIANND

-1909 AKQQIAGAVTNAD
+1909 AKQQIASAVTNAD

-1956 DKKQA
+1956 DKKLA

-1990 IDQDRSNAQVDKTAT
+1990 IDQDRSNAQVDKTAS

-2136 ADGNRM
+2136 ADGIRM
-2142 VDEDATLNDIKKDT
+2142 IDEDATLNDIKQHT
-2156 QLIIDEILAI
+2156 QFIVDEILAI
-2166 KLPAEVIKAS
+2166 KLPAEATKVL

-2183 PKVCTPI
+2183 PKLCTSI
-2190 KKEDKQEVRKVVKE
+2190 KKVDKQEVRKVVKE

-2233 SKKEKES
+2233 NKNEKES

>member
-34 GAQALTTDHNVQG
+34 GAQALTTDNNVQ
-47 GSNQALPGNSQ
+47 SDTNQATPVNSQ
-58 NTNADTNRDIVND
+58 DTNVANNRGLAN
-71 SQNTPNAHATDN
+71 SAQNTPNQSATTN
-83 TSTNQALTN
+83 QSTNQALVN
-92 HQNVDVANQVGPAPI
+92 HNNGSIANQATPTSV
-107 QPSASPAQNNNNS
+107 QSSTPSAQNNNHTDGNTTATETVS
-120 NANSTATEPAANT
+120 NANNKDVV
-133 NNNLASNNNTLNV
+133 SNNTTLNV
-146 PNNTDNN
+146 PNKTNENG
-153 DSARHLTLKE
+153 SGGHLTLKE

-174 PELVAIAEE
+174 PELVAIAEQ

-196 PTDPNATP
+196 PADPNATP
-204 ADPTATPAD
+204 ADPAAAA
-213 PTAGNGSAP
+213 AGNGGAP

-236 ANNIGQNAPNEVLS
+236 ANNAGQNAPNEVLS
-250 FDDNNIRPSTNRS
+250 FDDNGIRPSTNRS
-263 VPTVTVVDN
+263 VPSVTVVDN
-272 LPGYTLI
+272 LPGFTLI

-310 VIALGRIRG
+310 VIALGRIKG

-326 DFNGIEKTL
+326 DFNGIEK
-335 TVNPNSELIFEFNT
+335 S
-349 MTTKN
+349 
-354 YQAQGNV
+354 
-361 IALGRIRGND
+361 
-371 TNDHGDFNGI
+371 
-381 EKTLTVN
+381 LTVN

-407 MTNLIIKN
+407 VTNLIIKN

-421 IGEKVVAY
+421 IAEKSVAY
-429 GPIWRLLKVPENVSH
+429 GPIWRLFKVPENVSH

-523 FVYKIQLP
+523 FVYKVQLP

-546 SGNSGVDINDMN
+546 SSNSGVDMNDFN

-565 RIITIKST
+565 RVITIKST
-573 GGGTGNSPA
+573 GGGSGNSPA

-615 KTYSQDF
+615 KTYTQDF

-701 ANQMQ
+701 TNQMQ

-713 DAENAVNRKVDD
+713 DAENAVNKKVDQ

-792 KQAIR
+792 KKAIR
-797 DKAAKQREIINHT
+797 DKATKQREIINAT
-810 PDATQDEI
+810 PDATEDEI
-818 QDALNQLTTDET
+818 QDALNQLATDET

-842 ADVETAKNNGINT
+842 ADVEIAKNNGINT
-855 IGAVAPQVTHK
+855 IGAVVPQVTHK

-910 EQINQATTNDDVD
+910 EQINQATTNADVD
-923 TAKGDGLNA
+923 NAKGDGLNA

-968 QEERQAAIEKVNAAV
+968 QEERQAAIDKVNAAV
-983 AVANTNILN
+983 TAANTNILN

-1013 EPATKVKTDAKN
+1013 TPATKVKTDAKN
-1025 AIDQSAET
+1025 AIDKSAET
-1033 QHNAIF
+1033 QHNTIF

-1098 DARNAVNEKARE
+1098 DARNAVNDKARE

-1129 INRVNTLKNRALN
+1129 INRVNTLKNRALT

-1169 HVTKKQTATGVLTDL
+1169 HVTKKQTATGVLNDL

-1207 NQVDQDLATAINN
+1207 NQVDQELATAINN

-1248 VKKPAALAQTNQHY
+1248 VKKPAALAQINQHY
-1262 SAKLVE
+1262 NAKLAE
-1268 INATPDATDDEKNAA
+1268 INATPDATNDEKNAA

-1368 DQAFNQINQNQT
+1368 DQAINQINQNQT
-1380 NDQVDATTNQA
+1380 NDQVDTTTNQA
-1391 INAIDNVEAEV
+1391 VNAIDNVEAEV

-1429 TDNEKEVALQALAK
+1429 TDNEKEVASQALAK

-1453 QAQTNSQVNQAA
+1453 QAPTNSQVNQAA

-1478 TKIKPAAREKINQK
+1478 TKVKPAAREKINQK

-1497 AQINQDKEATAEE
+1497 AKINQDKEATAEE
-1510 RQAALD
+1510 RQVALD
-1516 KINDLVAK
+1516 KINEFVNQ
-1524 AMTNIT
+1524 AMTDIT
-1530 NDRTNQQ
+1530 NNRTNQQ
-1537 VNDSTNQALDDIALV
+1537 VDDTTSQALDSIALV
-1552 TPDHIVRAAARDAVK
+1552 APEHIVRAAARDAVK
-1567 QQYEAKKHEI
+1567 QQYEAKKQEI

-1589 VALNQLANNEKRAL
+1589 VALNQLANNEKLAL
-1603 QNINQAIANND
+1603 QNINQAVTNND
-1614 VKRVESNGI
+1614 VKRVETNGI
-1623 ATLKGVEPHIVVK
+1623 ATLKGVQPHIVIK
-1636 PEAQEAI
+1636 PEAQQAI
-1643 KASADNQVESIKD
+1643 KATAENQVESIKD
-1656 TPHATTD
+1656 TPHATVD
-1663 ELDEANQQINDT
+1663 ELDEANQLISDT
-1675 LKQGQQDID
+1675 LKQAQQEIE
-1684 NTTQDAAVNDVRN
+1684 NTNQDAAVTDVRN

-1712 KRAALDNIDESNNNQ
+1712 KRAALDSIEENNKNQ

-1741 RNVAIAALNK
+1741 RDVAIDTLNK
-1751 IVNAIKNDIAQN
+1751 IVNTIKNDIAQN
-1763 KTNAEVDQTEADG
+1763 KTNAEVDRTETDG
-1776 NNNIKVILP
+1776 NDNIKVILP
-1785 KVQVKPAARQSVSA
+1785 KVQVKPAARQSVGV

-1842 TAQVNQN
+1842 TAQVNQD

-1891 TDEEQNAAIV
+1891 TDEEQNIAIA

-1909 AKQQIAGAVTNAD
+1909 AKQQIASAVTNAD
-1922 VAYLLHDG
+1922 VAYLLHDE
-1930 KNEIREIEPVINKKA
+1930 KNEIREIEPVINRKA
-1945 TAREQLTTLFN
+1945 SAREQLTTLFN

-1961 IEANVQATVEERNS
+1961 IEANIQATVEERNS

-1990 IDQDRSNAQVDKTAT
+1990 IDQDRSNAQVDKTAS

-2031 LARVTHLVQ
+2031 LARVTALVQ

-2046 DRNKADALK
+2046 NRNKADALK

-2088 GDIEAV
+2088 SDIEAV

-2126 KVKALIDQYV
+2126 KVKVLIDQYV

-2142 VDEDATLNDIKKDT
+2142 IDEDATLNDIKQHT
-2156 QLIIDEILAI
+2156 QFIVDEILAI
-2166 KLPAEVIKAS
+2166 KLPAEATKVS
-2176 PKVGQPA
+2176 PKEIQPA

-2190 KKEDKQEVRKVVKE
+2190 KKEETHESRKVEKE

-2209 SEEMDLPLKELA
+2209 SEGMDLPLKEFA

-2233 SKKEKES
+2233 TKNEKES

>member
-34 GAQALTTDHNVQG
+34 GAQALTTDNNVQ
-47 GSNQALPGNSQ
+47 SDTNQATPVNSQ
-58 NTNADTNRDIVND
+58 DKDVANNRGLAN
-71 SQNTPNAHATDN
+71 SAQNTPNQSATTN
-83 TSTNQALTN
+83 QATNQALVN
-92 HQNVDVANQVGPAPI
+92 HNNGSIVNQATPTSV
-107 QPSASPAQNNNNS
+107 QSSTPSAQNNNHTDGNTTATETVS
-120 NANSTATEPAANT
+120 NAN
-133 NNNLASNNNTLNV
+133 NNDVASNNTTLNV
-146 PNNTDNN
+146 PNKTNENG
-153 DSARHLTLKE
+153 SGGHLTLKE

-174 PELVAIAEE
+174 PELVAIAEP

-196 PTDPNATP
+196 PADPNATP
-204 ADPTATPAD
+204 ADPGAAA
-213 PTAGNGSAP
+213 AGNGGAP

-236 ANNIGQNAPNEVLS
+236 ANNAGQNAPNEVLS
-250 FDDNNIRPSTNRS
+250 FDDNSIRPSTNRS
-263 VPTVTVVDN
+263 VPSVTVVDN
-272 LPGYTLI
+272 LPGFTLI
-279 NGGKVGVFSHA
+279 NGGKVGVLSHA
-290 MVRTSMFDSGDAKNY
+290 MVRTSMFEAGSNRTY

-310 VIALGRIRG
+310 VLALGRISG
-319 NDTNDHG
+319 TDASNHG
-326 DFNGIEKTL
+326 DFNGIEKSL

-349 MTTKN
+349 MPTKN
-354 YQAQGNV
+354 GQGATNV
-361 IALGRIRGND
+361 
-371 TNDHGDFNGI
+371 
-381 EKTLTVN
+381 
-388 PNSELIFEFN
+388 
-398 TMTTKNYQG
+398 
-407 MTNLIIKN
+407 IIKN
-415 ADNDTV
+415 ADTNDT
-421 IGEKVVAY
+421 IAEKTVEG
-429 GPIWRLLKVPENVSH
+429 GPTLRLFKVPDNVRN

-454 AITDARGIYQLRDG
+454 AITDARGIYQLKDG
-468 YKYYDFVDSIGL
+468 YKYYSFVDSIGL

-514 FGASFNTDD
+514 SGASLDTDE

-546 SGNSGVDINDMN
+546 SNNSGVDVNDMN

-565 RIITIKST
+565 RVITIKST
-573 GGGTGNSPA
+573 GGGTTNSPA

-615 KTYSQDF
+615 KTYTQDF
-622 INSPAE
+622 INSAAE

-668 FNDLKRRAQTILDEN
+668 FNDLKKRAQTILAEN

-692 VSQADIDSL
+692 VSQADIDTL
-701 ANQMQ
+701 TNQMQ

-713 DAENAVNRKVDD
+713 DAENAVNQKADQ

-751 KNEIIG
+751 KGNIIG
-757 NIGDQ
+757 DIGDQ

-792 KQAIR
+792 KKAIR
-797 DKAAKQREIINHT
+797 DKATKQREIINAT
-810 PDATQDEI
+810 PDATEDEI
-818 QDALNQLTTDET
+818 QDAINQLATDET

-855 IGAVAPQVTHK
+855 IGSVVPQVTHK

-910 EQINQATTNDDVD
+910 EQINQATTNADVD
-923 TAKGDGLNA
+923 NAKGDGLNA

-968 QEERQAAIEKVNAAV
+968 QEERQAAIDKVNAAV
-983 AVANTNILN
+983 TAANTNILN
-992 ANTNADVEQVKT
+992 ANTNAEVEQVKT

-1013 EPATKVKTDAKN
+1013 TPATKVKTDAKN
-1025 AIDQSAET
+1025 AIDKSAET
-1033 QHNAIF
+1033 QHNTIF

-1098 DARNAVNEKARE
+1098 DARNVVNDKARE

-1129 INRVNTLKNRALN
+1129 INRVNTLKNRALT

-1169 HVTKKQTATGVLTDL
+1169 HVTKKQTATGVLNDL

-1207 NQVDQDLATAINN
+1207 NQVDQELATAINN

-1229 VDQAQQLGTKA
+1229 VDQAQQLGTQA

-1248 VKKPAALAQTNQHY
+1248 VKKPAALAQINQHY
-1262 SAKLVE
+1262 NAKLAE
-1268 INATPDATDDEKNAA
+1268 INATPDATNDEKNAA

-1380 NDQVDATTNQA
+1380 NDQVDTTTNQA
-1391 INAIDNVEAEV
+1391 LNAIDNVEAEV

-1429 TDNEKEVALQALAK
+1429 TDNEKEVASQALAK

-1478 TKIKPAAREKINQK
+1478 TKVKPAAREKINQK

-1497 AQINQDKEATAEE
+1497 AKINQDKEATAEE
-1510 RQAALD
+1510 RQVALD
-1516 KINDLVAK
+1516 KINEFVNQ
-1524 AMTNIT
+1524 AMTDIT
-1530 NDRTNQQ
+1530 NNRTNQQ
-1537 VNDSTNQALDDIALV
+1537 VDDTTSQALDSIALV
-1552 TPDHIVRAAARDAVK
+1552 APEHIVRAAARDAVK
-1567 QQYEAKKHEI
+1567 QQYEAKKQEI

-1589 VALNQLANNEKRAL
+1589 VALNQLANNKKLAL
-1603 QNINQAIANND
+1603 QNINQAVTNND
-1614 VKRVESNGI
+1614 VKRVETNGI
-1623 ATLKGVEPHIVVK
+1623 ATLKGVQPHIVIK
-1636 PEAQEAI
+1636 PEAQQAI
-1643 KASADNQVESIKD
+1643 KASAENQVESIKD
-1656 TPHATTD
+1656 TPHATVD
-1663 ELDEANQQINDT
+1663 ELDEANQLISDT
-1675 LKQGQQDID
+1675 LKQAQQEIE
-1684 NTTQDAAVNDVRN
+1684 NTNQDAAVTDVRN

-1712 KRAALDNIDESNNNQ
+1712 KRAALDSIEENNKNQ

-1741 RNVAIAALNK
+1741 RDVAIDTLNK
-1751 IVNAIKNDIAQN
+1751 IVNTIKNDIAQN
-1763 KTNAEVDQTEADG
+1763 KTNAEVDRTETDG
-1776 NNNIKVILP
+1776 NDNIKVILP
-1785 KVQVKPAARQSVSA
+1785 KVQVKPAARQSVGV

-1842 TAQVNQN
+1842 TAQVNQD

-1891 TDEEQNAAIV
+1891 TDEEQNIAIA

-1909 AKQQIAGAVTNAD
+1909 AKQQIASAVTNAD
-1922 VAYLLHDG
+1922 VAYLLHDE
-1930 KNEIREIEPVINKKA
+1930 KNEIREIEPVISRKA
-1945 TAREQLTTLFN
+1945 SAREQLTTLFN

-1961 IEANVQATVEERNS
+1961 IEANIQATVEERNS

-1990 IDQDRSNAQVDKTAT
+1990 IDQDRSNAQVDKTAS

-2031 LARVTHLVQ
+2031 LARVTALVQ

-2088 GDIEAV
+2088 SDIEAV

-2126 KVKALIDQYV
+2126 KVKVLIDQYV

-2142 VDEDATLNDIKKDT
+2142 IDEDATLNDIKQHT
-2156 QLIIDEILAI
+2156 QFIVDEILAI
-2166 KLPAEVIKAS
+2166 KLPAEAMKVS
-2176 PKVGQPA
+2176 PKVIQPA

-2190 KKEDKQEVRKVVKE
+2190 KKEETHESRKVEKE

-2209 SEEMDLPLKELA
+2209 SEEMDLPLKEFA

-2233 SKKEKES
+2233 TKNEKES

>member
-34 GAQALTTDHNVQG
+34 GAQALTTDNNVQ
-47 GSNQALPGNSQ
+47 SDTNQATPVNSQ
-58 NTNADTNRDIVND
+58 DTNVANNRGLAN
-71 SQNTPNAHATDN
+71 SAQNTPNQSATTN
-83 TSTNQALTN
+83 QSTNQALVN
-92 HQNVDVANQVGPAPI
+92 HNNGSIANQATPTSV
-107 QPSASPAQNNNNS
+107 QSSTPSAQNNNHTDGNTTATETVS
-120 NANSTATEPAANT
+120 NANNKDVV
-133 NNNLASNNNTLNV
+133 SNNTTLNV
-146 PNNTDNN
+146 PNKTNENG
-153 DSARHLTLKE
+153 SGGHLTLKE

-174 PELVAIAEE
+174 PELVAIAEQ

-196 PTDPNATP
+196 PADPNATP
-204 ADPTATPAD
+204 ADPAAAA
-213 PTAGNGSAP
+213 AGNGGAP

-236 ANNIGQNAPNEVLS
+236 ANNAGQNAPNEVLS
-250 FDDNNIRPSTNRS
+250 FDDNGIRPSTNRS
-263 VPTVTVVDN
+263 VPSVTVVDN
-272 LPGYTLI
+272 LPGFTLI

-310 VIALGRIRG
+310 VIALGRIKG

-326 DFNGIEKTL
+326 DFNGIEK
-335 TVNPNSELIFEFNT
+335 S
-349 MTTKN
+349 
-354 YQAQGNV
+354 
-361 IALGRIRGND
+361 
-371 TNDHGDFNGI
+371 
-381 EKTLTVN
+381 LTVN

-407 MTNLIIKN
+407 VTNLIIKN

-421 IGEKVVAY
+421 IAEKSVAY
-429 GPIWRLLKVPENVSH
+429 GPIWRLFKVPENVSH

-523 FVYKIQLP
+523 FVYKVQLP

-546 SGNSGVDINDMN
+546 SSNSGVDMNDFN

-565 RIITIKST
+565 RVITIKST
-573 GGGTGNSPA
+573 GGGSGNSPA

-615 KTYSQDF
+615 KTYTQDF

-701 ANQMQ
+701 TNQMQ

-713 DAENAVNRKVDD
+713 DAENAVNKKVDQ

-792 KQAIR
+792 KKAIR
-797 DKAAKQREIINHT
+797 DKATKQREIINAT
-810 PDATQDEI
+810 PDATEDEI
-818 QDALNQLTTDET
+818 QDALNQLATDET

-842 ADVETAKNNGINT
+842 ADVEIAKNNGINT
-855 IGAVAPQVTHK
+855 IGAVVPQVTHK

-910 EQINQATTNDDVD
+910 EQINQATTNADVD
-923 TAKGDGLNA
+923 NAKGDGLNA

-968 QEERQAAIEKVNAAV
+968 QEERQAAIDKVNAAV
-983 AVANTNILN
+983 TAANTNILN

-1013 EPATKVKTDAKN
+1013 TPATKVKTDAKN
-1025 AIDQSAET
+1025 AIDKSAET
-1033 QHNAIF
+1033 QHNTIF

-1098 DARNAVNEKARE
+1098 DARNAVNDKARE

-1129 INRVNTLKNRALN
+1129 INRVNTLKNRALT

-1169 HVTKKQTATGVLTDL
+1169 HVTKKQTATGVLNDL

-1207 NQVDQDLATAINN
+1207 NQVDQELATAINN

-1248 VKKPAALAQTNQHY
+1248 VKKPAALAQINQHY
-1262 SAKLVE
+1262 NAKLAE
-1268 INATPDATDDEKNAA
+1268 INATPDATNDEKNAA

-1368 DQAFNQINQNQT
+1368 DQAINQINQNQT
-1380 NDQVDATTNQA
+1380 NDQVDTTTNQA
-1391 INAIDNVEAEV
+1391 VNAIDNVEAEV

-1429 TDNEKEVALQALAK
+1429 TDNEKEVASQALAK

-1478 TKIKPAAREKINQK
+1478 TKVKPAAREKINQK

-1497 AQINQDKEATAEE
+1497 AKINQDKEATAEE
-1510 RQAALD
+1510 RQVALD
-1516 KINDLVAK
+1516 KINEFVNQ
-1524 AMTNIT
+1524 AMTDIT
-1530 NDRTNQQ
+1530 NNRTNQQ
-1537 VNDSTNQALDDIALV
+1537 VDDTTSQALDSIALV
-1552 TPDHIVRAAARDAVK
+1552 APEHIVRAAARDAVK
-1567 QQYEAKKHEI
+1567 QQYEAKKQEI
-1577 EQAEHATDEEKQ
+1577 EQAEHAIDEEKQ
-1589 VALNQLANNEKRAL
+1589 VALNQLANNEKLAL
-1603 QNINQAIANND
+1603 QNINQAVTNND
-1614 VKRVESNGI
+1614 VKRVETNGI
-1623 ATLKGVEPHIVVK
+1623 ATLKGVQPHIVIK
-1636 PEAQEAI
+1636 PEAQQAI
-1643 KASADNQVESIKD
+1643 KATAENQVESIKD
-1656 TPHATTD
+1656 TPHATVD
-1663 ELDEANQQINDT
+1663 ELDEANQLISDT
-1675 LKQGQQDID
+1675 LKQAQQEIE
-1684 NTTQDAAVNDVRN
+1684 NTNQDAAVTDVRN

-1712 KRAALDNIDESNNNQ
+1712 KRAALDSIEENNKNQ

-1741 RNVAIAALNK
+1741 RDVAIDTLNK
-1751 IVNAIKNDIAQN
+1751 IVNTIKNDIAQN
-1763 KTNAEVDQTEADG
+1763 KTNAEVDRTETDG
-1776 NNNIKVILP
+1776 NDNIKVILP
-1785 KVQVKPAARQSVSA
+1785 KVQVKPAARQSVGV

-1842 TAQVNQN
+1842 TAQVNQD

-1891 TDEEQNAAIV
+1891 TDEEQNIAIA

-1909 AKQQIAGAVTNAD
+1909 AKQQIASAVTNAD
-1922 VAYLLHDG
+1922 VAYLLHDE
-1930 KNEIREIEPVINKKA
+1930 KNEIREIEPVINRKA
-1945 TAREQLTTLFN
+1945 SAREQLTTLFN

-1961 IEANVQATVEERNS
+1961 IEANIQATVEERNS

-1990 IDQDRSNAQVDKTAT
+1990 IDQDRSNAQVDKTAS

-2031 LARVTHLVQ
+2031 LARVTALVQ

-2046 DRNKADALK
+2046 NRNKADALK

-2088 GDIEAV
+2088 SDIEAV

-2126 KVKALIDQYV
+2126 KVKVLIDQYV

-2142 VDEDATLNDIKKDT
+2142 IDEDATLNDIKQHT
-2156 QLIIDEILAI
+2156 QFIVDEILAI
-2166 KLPAEVIKAS
+2166 KLPAEATKVS
-2176 PKVGQPA
+2176 PKEIQPA

-2190 KKEDKQEVRKVVKE
+2190 KKEETHESRKVEKE

-2209 SEEMDLPLKELA
+2209 SEGMDLPLKEFA

-2233 SKKEKES
+2233 TKNEKES

>member
-34 GAQALTTDHNVQG
+34 GAQALTTDNNVQ
-47 GSNQALPGNSQ
+47 SDTNQATPVNSQ
-58 NTNADTNRDIVND
+58 DKDVANNRGLAN
-71 SQNTPNAHATDN
+71 SAQNTPNQSATTN
-83 TSTNQALTN
+83 QATNQALVN
-92 HQNVDVANQVGPAPI
+92 HNNGSIVNQATPTSV
-107 QPSASPAQNNNNS
+107 QSSTPSAQNNNHTDGNTTATETVS
-120 NANSTATEPAANT
+120 NAN
-133 NNNLASNNNTLNV
+133 NNDAVSNNTTLNV
-146 PNNTDNN
+146 PNKTNENG
-153 DSARHLTLKE
+153 SGGHLTLKE

-174 PELVAIAEE
+174 PELVAIAEP

-196 PTDPNATP
+196 PADPNATP
-204 ADPTATPAD
+204 ADPAAAA
-213 PTAGNGSAP
+213 AGNGGAP

-236 ANNIGQNAPNEVLS
+236 ANNAGQNAPNEVLS
-250 FDDNNIRPSTNRS
+250 FDDNGIRPSTNRS
-263 VPTVTVVDN
+263 VPSVTVVDN
-272 LPGYTLI
+272 LPGFTLI

-290 MVRTSMFDSGDAKNY
+290 MVRTSMFDSGDNKNY

-310 VIALGRIRG
+310 VIALGRING
-319 NDTNDHG
+319 TDTNDHG

-354 YQAQGNV
+354 GQGATNV
-361 IALGRIRGND
+361 
-371 TNDHGDFNGI
+371 
-381 EKTLTVN
+381 
-388 PNSELIFEFN
+388 
-398 TMTTKNYQG
+398 
-407 MTNLIIKN
+407 IIKN
-415 ADNDTV
+415 ADTNDT
-421 IGEKVVAY
+421 IAEKTVEG
-429 GPIWRLLKVPENVSH
+429 GPTLRLFKVPDNVRN
-444 LKIQFVPKND
+444 LKIQFVSKND
-454 AITDARGIYQLRDG
+454 AITDARGIYQLKDG
-468 YKYYDFVDSIGL
+468 YKYYSFVDSIGL

-514 FGASFNTDD
+514 SGASLDTDE

-546 SGNSGVDINDMN
+546 SNNSGVDVNDMN

-565 RIITIKST
+565 RVITIKST
-573 GGGTGNSPA
+573 GGGTTNSPA

-615 KTYSQDF
+615 KTYTQDF
-622 INSPAE
+622 INSAAE

-668 FNDLKRRAQTILDEN
+668 FNDLKKRAQTILAEN

-692 VSQADIDSL
+692 VSQADIDTL
-701 ANQMQ
+701 TNQMQ

-713 DAENAVNRKVDD
+713 DAENAVNQKADQ

-751 KNEIIG
+751 KGNIIG
-757 NIGDQ
+757 DIGDQ

-792 KQAIR
+792 KKAIR
-797 DKAAKQREIINHT
+797 DKATKQREIINAT
-810 PDATQDEI
+810 PDATEDEI
-818 QDALNQLTTDET
+818 QDAINQLATDET

-855 IGAVAPQVTHK
+855 IGAVVPQVTHK
-866 QAARDAINQATATK
+866 KAARDAINQATATK

-910 EQINQATTNDDVD
+910 EQINQATTNADVD
-923 TAKGDGLNA
+923 NAKGDGLNA

-968 QEERQAAIEKVNAAV
+968 QEERQAAIDKVNAAV
-983 AVANTNILN
+983 TAANTNILN

-1013 EPATKVKTDAKN
+1013 TPATKVKTDAKN
-1025 AIDQSAET
+1025 AIDKSAET
-1033 QHNAIF
+1033 QHNTIF

-1079 KDQGTQNIV
+1079 KDQGMQNIV

-1098 DARNAVNEKARE
+1098 DARNTVNEKARE

-1129 INRVNTLKNRALN
+1129 IDRVNALKNRALT

-1169 HVTKKQTATGVLTDL
+1169 HVTKKQTATGVLNDL

-1200 EEKQVAL
+1200 EEKQMAL

-1220 INQADTNAE
+1220 INQADTNTE
-1229 VDQAQQLGTKA
+1229 VDQAQQLGAQA

-1248 VKKPAALAQTNQHY
+1248 VKKPAALAQINQHY
-1262 SAKLVE
+1262 NAKLAE

-1292 QAIESIKQAN
+1292 QAIESVKQAN
-1302 TNAEVDQAATVAENN
+1302 TNNEVDQAATTAENN

-1380 NDQVDATTNQA
+1380 NDQVDTTTSQA
-1391 INAIDNVEAEV
+1391 LNAIDNVEAEV

-1429 TDNEKEVALQALAK
+1429 TDNEKEVASQALAK

-1478 TKIKPAAREKINQK
+1478 TKVKPAAREKINQK

-1497 AQINQDKEATAEE
+1497 AKINQDKEATAEE
-1510 RQAALD
+1510 RQVALD
-1516 KINDLVAK
+1516 KINEFVNQ
-1524 AMTNIT
+1524 AMTDIT
-1530 NDRTNQQ
+1530 NNRTNQQ
-1537 VNDSTNQALDDIALV
+1537 VDDTTSQALDSIALV
-1552 TPDHIVRAAARDAVK
+1552 APEHIVRAAARDAVK
-1567 QQYEAKKHEI
+1567 QQYEAKKQEI

-1589 VALNQLANNEKRAL
+1589 VALNQLANNEKLAL
-1603 QNINQAIANND
+1603 QNINQAVTNND
-1614 VKRVESNGI
+1614 VKRVETNGI
-1623 ATLKGVEPHIVVK
+1623 ATLKGVQPHIVIK
-1636 PEAQEAI
+1636 PEAQQAI
-1643 KASADNQVESIKD
+1643 KASAENQVESIKD
-1656 TPHATTD
+1656 TPHATVD
-1663 ELDEANQQINDT
+1663 ELDEANQLISDT
-1675 LKQGQQDID
+1675 LKQAQQEIE
-1684 NTTQDAAVNDVRN
+1684 NTNQDAAVTDVRN

-1712 KRAALDNIDESNNNQ
+1712 KRAALDSIEENNKNQ

-1741 RNVAIAALNK
+1741 RDVAIDTLNK
-1751 IVNAIKNDIAQN
+1751 IVNTIKNDIAQN
-1763 KTNAEVDQTEADG
+1763 KTNAEVDRTETDG
-1776 NNNIKVILP
+1776 NDNIKVILP
-1785 KVQVKPAARQSVSA
+1785 KVQVKPAARQSVGV

-1842 TAQVNQN
+1842 TAQVNQD
-1849 SIDAQNI
+1849 SINAQNI

-1891 TDEEQNAAIV
+1891 TDEEQNIAIA

-1909 AKQQIAGAVTNAD
+1909 AKQQIASAVTNAD
-1922 VAYLLHDG
+1922 VAYLLHDE
-1930 KNEIREIEPVINKKA
+1930 KNEIREIEPVINRKA
-1945 TAREQLTTLFN
+1945 SAREQLTTLFN

-1961 IEANVQATVEERNS
+1961 IEANFQATVEERNS

-1990 IDQDRSNAQVDKTAT
+1990 IDQDRSNAQVDKTAS

-2031 LARVTHLVQ
+2031 LARVTALVQ

-2142 VDEDATLNDIKKDT
+2142 IDEDATLNDIKQHT
-2156 QLIIDEILAI
+2156 QFIVDEILAI
-2166 KLPAEVIKAS
+2166 KLPAEAMKVS
-2176 PKVGQPA
+2176 PKVIQPA

-2190 KKEDKQEVRKVVKE
+2190 KKEETHESRKVEKE

-2209 SEEMDLPLKELA
+2209 SEGMDLPLKEFA

-2233 SKKEKES
+2233 TKNEKES

>member
-47 GSNQALPGNSQ
+47 GSNQALPGNSP
-58 NTNADTNRDIVND
+58 NTNADTNRDIVNG

-92 HQNVDVANQVGPAPI
+92 HQNVGVANQVAPAPI
-107 QPSASPAQNNNNS
+107 QPSTSSASNNNHS
-120 NANSTATEPAANT
+120 DANSTATEPAANT

-196 PTDPNATP
+196 PADPN
-204 ADPTATPAD
+204 ATPAD

-222 VAITAPYTPTTDPN
+222 VAITAPFTPTTDPN
-236 ANNIGQNAPNEVLS
+236 ANNIGQNAPNEVLT

-310 VIALGRIRG
+310 VIALGRIKG

-326 DFNGIEKTL
+326 G
-335 TVNPNSELIFEFNT
+335 
-349 MTTKN
+349 
-354 YQAQGNV
+354 
-361 IALGRIRGND
+361 
-371 TNDHGDFNGI
+371 FNGI

-607 TFNDTLTY
+607 TFNDILTY
-615 KTYSQDF
+615 KTYTQDF

-668 FNDLKRRAQTILDEN
+668 FNELKRRAQTILDEN

-701 ANQMQ
+701 VNQMQ

-797 DKAAKQREIINHT
+797 DKAAKQREIINNT

-983 AVANTNILN
+983 AAANTNILN

-1098 DARNAVNEKARE
+1098 DARNAVNDKARE

-1169 HVTKKQTATGVLTDL
+1169 HVKKKQTATGVLTDL

-1194 NTNATT
+1194 NTNATD

-1248 VKKPAALAQTNQHY
+1248 VKKPTALAQINQHY
-1262 SAKLVE
+1262 NAKLAE

-1391 INAIDNVEAEV
+1391 INAIDNVEAKV

-1429 TDNEKEVALQALAK
+1429 TDNEKEVALLALAK

-1478 TKIKPAAREKINQK
+1478 TKVKPAAREKINQK

-1552 TPDHIVRAAARDAVK
+1552 TPDHIVRATARDAVK

-1603 QNINQAIANND
+1603 QNIDQAIANND

-1909 AKQQIAGAVTNAD
+1909 AKQQIASAVTNAD

-1956 DKKQA
+1956 DKKLA

-1990 IDQDRSNAQVDKTAT
+1990 IDQDRSNAQVDKTAS

-2136 ADGNRM
+2136 ADGIRM
-2142 VDEDATLNDIKKDT
+2142 IDEDATLNDIKQHT
-2156 QLIIDEILAI
+2156 QFIVDEILAI
-2166 KLPAEVIKAS
+2166 KLPAEATKVL

-2183 PKVCTPI
+2183 PKLCTSI
-2190 KKEDKQEVRKVVKE
+2190 KKVDKQEVRKVVKE

-2233 SKKEKES
+2233 NKNEKES

>member
-47 GSNQALPGNSQ
+47 GSNQALPGNSP
-58 NTNADTNRDIVND
+58 NTNADTNRDIVNG

-92 HQNVDVANQVGPAPI
+92 HQNVGVANQVAPAPI
-107 QPSASPAQNNNNS
+107 QPSTSSASNNNHS
-120 NANSTATEPAANT
+120 DANSTATEPAANT

-196 PTDPNATP
+196 PADPN
-204 ADPTATPAD
+204 ATPAD

-222 VAITAPYTPTTDPN
+222 VAITAPFTPTTDPN
-236 ANNIGQNAPNEVLS
+236 ANNIGQNAPNEVLT

-310 VIALGRIRG
+310 VIALGRIKG

-326 DFNGIEKTL
+326 G
-335 TVNPNSELIFEFNT
+335 
-349 MTTKN
+349 
-354 YQAQGNV
+354 
-361 IALGRIRGND
+361 
-371 TNDHGDFNGI
+371 FNGI

-607 TFNDTLTY
+607 TFNDILTY
-615 KTYSQDF
+615 KTYTQDF

-668 FNDLKRRAQTILDEN
+668 FNELKRRAQTILDEN

-701 ANQMQ
+701 VNQMQ

-797 DKAAKQREIINHT
+797 DKAAKQREIINNT

-983 AVANTNILN
+983 AAANTNILN

-1098 DARNAVNEKARE
+1098 DARNAVNDKARE

-1194 NTNATT
+1194 NTNATD

-1248 VKKPAALAQTNQHY
+1248 VKKPTALAQINQHY
-1262 SAKLVE
+1262 NAKLAE

-1391 INAIDNVEAEV
+1391 INAIDNVEAKV

-1429 TDNEKEVALQALAK
+1429 TDNEKEVALLALAK

-1478 TKIKPAAREKINQK
+1478 TKVKPAAREKINQK

-1552 TPDHIVRAAARDAVK
+1552 TPDHIVRATARDAVK
-1567 QQYEAKKHEI
+1567 QQYEVKKHEI

-1603 QNINQAIANND
+1603 QNIDQAIANND

-1909 AKQQIAGAVTNAD
+1909 AKQQIASAVTNAD

-1956 DKKQA
+1956 DKKLA

-1990 IDQDRSNAQVDKTAT
+1990 IDQDRSNAQVDKTAS

-2136 ADGNRM
+2136 ADGIRM
-2142 VDEDATLNDIKKDT
+2142 IDEDATLNDIKQHT
-2156 QLIIDEILAI
+2156 QFIVDEILAI
-2166 KLPAEVIKAS
+2166 KLPAEATKVL

-2183 PKVCTPI
+2183 PKLCTSI
-2190 KKEDKQEVRKVVKE
+2190 KKVDKQEVRKVVKE

-2233 SKKEKES
+2233 NKNEKES

>member
-34 GAQALTTDHNVQG
+34 GAQALTTDNNVQ
-47 GSNQALPGNSQ
+47 SDTNQATPVNSQ
-58 NTNADTNRDIVND
+58 DTNVANNRGLAN
-71 SQNTPNAHATDN
+71 SAQNTPNQSATTN
-83 TSTNQALTN
+83 QSTNQALVN
-92 HQNVDVANQVGPAPI
+92 HNNGSIANQATPTSV
-107 QPSASPAQNNNNS
+107 QSSTPSAQNNNHTDGNTTATETVS
-120 NANSTATEPAANT
+120 NANNKDVV
-133 NNNLASNNNTLNV
+133 SNNTTLNV
-146 PNNTDNN
+146 PNKTNENG
-153 DSARHLTLKE
+153 SGGHLTLKE

-174 PELVAIAEE
+174 PELVAIAEQ

-196 PTDPNATP
+196 PADPNATP
-204 ADPTATPAD
+204 ADPAAAA
-213 PTAGNGSAP
+213 AGNGGAP

-236 ANNIGQNAPNEVLS
+236 ANNAGQNAPNEVLS
-250 FDDNNIRPSTNRS
+250 FDDNGIRPSTNRS
-263 VPTVTVVDN
+263 VPSVTVVDN
-272 LPGYTLI
+272 LPGFTLI

-310 VIALGRIRG
+310 VIALGRIKG

-326 DFNGIEKTL
+326 DFNGIEK
-335 TVNPNSELIFEFNT
+335 S
-349 MTTKN
+349 
-354 YQAQGNV
+354 
-361 IALGRIRGND
+361 
-371 TNDHGDFNGI
+371 
-381 EKTLTVN
+381 LTVN

-407 MTNLIIKN
+407 VTNLIIKN

-421 IGEKVVAY
+421 IAEKSVAY
-429 GPIWRLLKVPENVSH
+429 GPIWRLFKVPENVSH

-523 FVYKIQLP
+523 FVYKVQLP

-546 SGNSGVDINDMN
+546 SSNSGVDMNDFN

-565 RIITIKST
+565 RVITIKST
-573 GGGTGNSPA
+573 GGGSGNSPA

-615 KTYSQDF
+615 KTYTQDF

-701 ANQMQ
+701 TNQMQ

-713 DAENAVNRKVDD
+713 DAENAVNKKVDQ

-792 KQAIR
+792 KKAIR
-797 DKAAKQREIINHT
+797 DKATKQREIINAT
-810 PDATQDEI
+810 PDATEDEI
-818 QDALNQLTTDET
+818 QDALNQLATDET

-842 ADVETAKNNGINT
+842 ADVEIAKNNGINT
-855 IGAVAPQVTHK
+855 IGAVVPQVTHK

-910 EQINQATTNDDVD
+910 EQINQATTNADVD
-923 TAKGDGLNA
+923 NAKGDGLNA

-968 QEERQAAIEKVNAAV
+968 QEERQAAIDKVNAAV
-983 AVANTNILN
+983 TAANTNILN

-1013 EPATKVKTDAKN
+1013 TPATKVKTDAKN
-1025 AIDQSAET
+1025 AIDKSAET
-1033 QHNAIF
+1033 QHNTIF

-1098 DARNAVNEKARE
+1098 DARNAVNDKARE

-1129 INRVNTLKNRALN
+1129 INRVNTLKNRALT

-1169 HVTKKQTATGVLTDL
+1169 HVTKKQTATGVLNDL

-1207 NQVDQDLATAINN
+1207 NQVDQELATAINN

-1248 VKKPAALAQTNQHY
+1248 VKKPAALAQINQHY
-1262 SAKLVE
+1262 NAKLAE
-1268 INATPDATDDEKNAA
+1268 INATPDATNDEKNAA

-1368 DQAFNQINQNQT
+1368 DQAINQINQNQT
-1380 NDQVDATTNQA
+1380 NDQVDTTTNQA
-1391 INAIDNVEAEV
+1391 VNAIDNVEAEV

-1429 TDNEKEVALQALAK
+1429 TDNEKEVASQALAK

-1478 TKIKPAAREKINQK
+1478 TKVKPAAREKINQK

-1497 AQINQDKEATAEE
+1497 AKINQDKEATAEE
-1510 RQAALD
+1510 RQVALD
-1516 KINDLVAK
+1516 KINEFVNQ
-1524 AMTNIT
+1524 AMTDIT
-1530 NDRTNQQ
+1530 NNRTNQQ
-1537 VNDSTNQALDDIALV
+1537 VDDTTSQALDSIALV
-1552 TPDHIVRAAARDAVK
+1552 APEHIVRAAARDAVK
-1567 QQYEAKKHEI
+1567 QQYEAKKQEI

-1589 VALNQLANNEKRAL
+1589 VALNQLANNEKLAL
-1603 QNINQAIANND
+1603 QNINQAVTNND
-1614 VKRVESNGI
+1614 VKRVETNGI
-1623 ATLKGVEPHIVVK
+1623 ATLKGVQPHIVIK
-1636 PEAQEAI
+1636 PEAQQAI
-1643 KASADNQVESIKD
+1643 KASAENQVESIKD
-1656 TPHATTD
+1656 TPHATVD
-1663 ELDEANQQINDT
+1663 ELDEANQLISDT
-1675 LKQGQQDID
+1675 LKQAQQEIE
-1684 NTTQDAAVNDVRN
+1684 NTNQDAAVTDVRN

-1712 KRAALDNIDESNNNQ
+1712 KRAALDSIEENNKNQ

-1741 RNVAIAALNK
+1741 RDVAIDTLNK
-1751 IVNAIKNDIAQN
+1751 IVNTIKNDIAQN
-1763 KTNAEVDQTEADG
+1763 KTNAEVDRTETDG
-1776 NNNIKVILP
+1776 NDNIKVILP
-1785 KVQVKPAARQSVSA
+1785 KVQVKPAARQSVGV

-1842 TAQVNQN
+1842 TAQVNQD

-1891 TDEEQNAAIV
+1891 TDEEQNIAIA

-1909 AKQQIAGAVTNAD
+1909 AKQQIASAVTNAD
-1922 VAYLLHDG
+1922 VAYLLHDE
-1930 KNEIREIEPVINKKA
+1930 KNEIREIEPVINRKA
-1945 TAREQLTTLFN
+1945 SAREQLTTLFN

-1961 IEANVQATVEERNS
+1961 IEANIQATVEERNS

-1990 IDQDRSNAQVDKTAT
+1990 IDQDRSNAQVDKTAS

-2031 LARVTHLVQ
+2031 LARVTALVQ

-2046 DRNKADALK
+2046 NRNKADALK
-2055 AITALKLQMDEE
+2055 AITAFKLQMDEE

-2088 GDIEAV
+2088 SDIEAV

-2126 KVKALIDQYV
+2126 KVKVLIDQYV

-2142 VDEDATLNDIKKDT
+2142 IDEDATLNDIKQHT
-2156 QLIIDEILAI
+2156 QFIVDEILAI
-2166 KLPAEVIKAS
+2166 KLPAEATKVS
-2176 PKVGQPA
+2176 PKEIQPA

-2190 KKEDKQEVRKVVKE
+2190 KKEETHESRKVEKE

-2209 SEEMDLPLKELA
+2209 SEGMDLPLKEFA

-2233 SKKEKES
+2233 TKNEKES

>member
-34 GAQALTTDHNVQG
+34 GAQALTTDNNVQ
-47 GSNQALPGNSQ
+47 SDTNQATPVNSQ
-58 NTNADTNRDIVND
+58 DTNVANNRGLIN
-71 SQNTPNAHATDN
+71 SAQNTPNQSATTN
-83 TSTNQALTN
+83 QSTNQALVN
-92 HQNVDVANQVGPAPI
+92 HNNGSIANQATPAPI
-107 QPSASPAQNNNNS
+107 QPSASPAQNNNHS
-120 NANSTATEPAANT
+120 DANSTATETVSNA
-133 NNNLASNNNTLNV
+133 NNNDVVSNNTTLNV
-146 PNNTDNN
+146 PNRTNENG
-153 DSARHLTLKE
+153 SGGHLTLKE

-174 PELVAIAEE
+174 PELVAIAEQ

-196 PTDPNATP
+196 PADPNATP
-204 ADPTATPAD
+204 ADPAAAAANGTVP
-213 PTAGNGSAP
+213 AGN
-222 VAITAPYTPTTDPN
+222 TAPYTPTTDPN
-236 ANNIGQNAPNEVLS
+236 ANNAGQNAPNEVLS
-250 FDDNNIRPSTNRS
+250 FDDNGIRPSTNRS
-263 VPTVTVVDN
+263 VPSVTVVDN
-272 LPGYTLI
+272 LPGFTLI

-310 VIALGRIRG
+310 VIALGRIKG

-326 DFNGIEKTL
+326 DFNGIEK
-335 TVNPNSELIFEFNT
+335 S
-349 MTTKN
+349 
-354 YQAQGNV
+354 
-361 IALGRIRGND
+361 
-371 TNDHGDFNGI
+371 
-381 EKTLTVN
+381 LTVN

-407 MTNLIIKN
+407 VTNLIIKN

-421 IGEKVVAY
+421 IAEKSVAY
-429 GPIWRLLKVPENVSH
+429 GPIWRLFKVPDNVSH

-523 FVYKIQLP
+523 FVYKVQLP

-546 SGNSGVDINDMN
+546 SSNSGVDMNDFN

-565 RIITIKST
+565 RVITIKST
-573 GGGTGNSPA
+573 GGGSGNSPA

-615 KTYSQDF
+615 KTYTQDF

-668 FNDLKRRAQTILDEN
+668 FNGLKRRAQTILDEN

-701 ANQMQ
+701 TNQMQ

-713 DAENAVNRKVDD
+713 DAENAVNKKVDQ

-757 NIGDQ
+757 DIGDQ
-762 TTDDGVTRIK
+762 TTDAGVTRIK

-792 KQAIR
+792 KKAIR
-797 DKAAKQREIINHT
+797 DKATKQREIINAT
-810 PDATQDEI
+810 PDATEDEI
-818 QDALNQLTTDET
+818 QDAINQLATDET

-855 IGAVAPQVTHK
+855 IGAVVPQVTHK
-866 QAARDAINQATATK
+866 KAARDAINQATATK

-894 KNAALN
+894 KDAALN

-910 EQINQATTNDDVD
+910 EQINQATTNADVD
-923 TAKGDGLNA
+923 NAKGDGLNA

-968 QEERQAAIEKVNAAV
+968 QEERQAAIDKVNAAV
-983 AVANTNILN
+983 TAANTNILN
-992 ANTNADVEQVKT
+992 ANTNANVEQVKT

-1013 EPATKVKTDAKN
+1013 TPATKVKTDAKN
-1025 AIDQSAET
+1025 AIDKSAET
-1033 QHNAIF
+1033 QHNTIF

-1098 DARNAVNEKARE
+1098 DARNAVNDKARE

-1129 INRVNTLKNRALN
+1129 INRVNTLKNRALT

-1155 IRDDAVNQIGAVQP
+1155 IRDDAVNQIGGVQP
-1169 HVTKKQTATGVLTDL
+1169 HVTKKQTATGVLNDL

-1207 NQVDQDLATAINN
+1207 NQVDQELATAINN

-1248 VKKPAALAQTNQHY
+1248 VKKPAALAQINQHY
-1262 SAKLVE
+1262 NAKLAE
-1268 INATPDATDDEKNAA
+1268 INATPDATNDEKNAA

-1348 TPNATDEE
+1348 IPNATDEE

-1391 INAIDNVEAEV
+1391 VNAIDNVEAEV

-1429 TDNEKEVALQALAK
+1429 TDNEKEVASQALTK

-1478 TKIKPAAREKINQK
+1478 TKVKPAAREKINQK

-1497 AQINQDKEATAEE
+1497 AKINQDKEATAEE
-1510 RQAALD
+1510 RQVALD
-1516 KINDLVAK
+1516 KINEFVNQ
-1524 AMTNIT
+1524 AMTDIT
-1530 NDRTNQQ
+1530 NNRTNQQ
-1537 VNDSTNQALDDIALV
+1537 VDDTTSQALDSIALV
-1552 TPDHIVRAAARDAVK
+1552 TPEHIVRAGARDAVK
-1567 QQYEAKKHEI
+1567 QQYEAKKQEI

-1589 VALNQLANNEKRAL
+1589 VALNQLANNEKLAL
-1603 QNINQAIANND
+1603 QNINQAVTNND
-1614 VKRVESNGI
+1614 VKRVETNGI
-1623 ATLKGVEPHIVVK
+1623 ATLKGVQPHIVIK
-1636 PEAQEAI
+1636 PEAQQAI
-1643 KASADNQVESIKD
+1643 KASAENQVESIKD
-1656 TPHATTD
+1656 TPHATVD
-1663 ELDEANQQINDT
+1663 ELDEANQLISDT
-1675 LKQGQQDID
+1675 LKKAQQEIE
-1684 NTTQDAAVNDVRN
+1684 NTNQDAAVTDVRN

-1712 KRAALDNIDESNNNQ
+1712 KRAALDSIEENNKNQ

-1741 RNVAIAALNK
+1741 RDVAIDTLNK
-1751 IVNAIKNDIAQN
+1751 IVNTIKNDIAQN
-1763 KTNAEVDQTEADG
+1763 KTNAEVDRTETDG
-1776 NNNIKVILP
+1776 NDNIKVILP
-1785 KVQVKPAARQSVSA
+1785 KVQVKPAARQSVGV

-1842 TAQVNQN
+1842 TAQVNQD
-1849 SIDAQNI
+1849 SINAQNI

-1891 TDEEQNAAIV
+1891 TDEEQNAAIA

-1909 AKQQIAGAVTNAD
+1909 AKQQIASAVTNAD
-1922 VAYLLHDG
+1922 VAYLLHDE
-1930 KNEIREIEPVINKKA
+1930 KNEIREIEPVINRKA
-1945 TAREQLTTLFN
+1945 SAREQLTTLFN

-1961 IEANVQATVEERNS
+1961 IEANIQATVEERNS

-1990 IDQDRSNAQVDKTAT
+1990 IDQDRSNAQVDKTAS

-2016 HPIKKPDAEKTINDD
+2016 HPIKKPDVEKTINDD
-2031 LARVTHLVQ
+2031 LARVTALVQ

-2126 KVKALIDQYV
+2126 KVKVLIDQYV

-2142 VDEDATLNDIKKDT
+2142 IDEDATLNDIKQHT
-2156 QLIIDEILAI
+2156 QFIVDEILAI
-2166 KLPAEVIKAS
+2166 KLPAEATKVS
-2176 PKVGQPA
+2176 PKVIQSA

-2190 KKEDKQEVRKVVKE
+2190 KKEETHESRKVEKE
-2204 LPNTG
+2204 LPNTS
-2209 SEEMDLPLKELA
+2209 SEGMDLPLKEFA

-2233 SKKEKES
+2233 TKNEKES

>member
-34 GAQALTTDHNVQG
+34 GAQALTTDNNVQ
-47 GSNQALPGNSQ
+47 SDTNQATPVNSQ
-58 NTNADTNRDIVND
+58 DTNVANNRGLAN
-71 SQNTPNAHATDN
+71 SAQNTPNQSATTN
-83 TSTNQALTN
+83 QSTNQALVN
-92 HQNVDVANQVGPAPI
+92 HNNGSIANQATPTSV
-107 QPSASPAQNNNNS
+107 QSSTPSAQNNNHTDGNTTATETVS
-120 NANSTATEPAANT
+120 NANNKDVV
-133 NNNLASNNNTLNV
+133 SNNTTLNV
-146 PNNTDNN
+146 PNKTNENG
-153 DSARHLTLKE
+153 SGGHLTLKE

-174 PELVAIAEE
+174 PELVAIAEQ

-196 PTDPNATP
+196 PADPNATP
-204 ADPTATPAD
+204 ADPAAAA
-213 PTAGNGSAP
+213 AGNGGAP

-236 ANNIGQNAPNEVLS
+236 ANNAGQNAPNEVLS
-250 FDDNNIRPSTNRS
+250 FDDNGIRPSTNRS
-263 VPTVTVVDN
+263 VPSVTVVDN
-272 LPGYTLI
+272 LPGFTLI

-310 VIALGRIRG
+310 VIALGRIKG

-326 DFNGIEKTL
+326 DFNGIEK
-335 TVNPNSELIFEFNT
+335 S
-349 MTTKN
+349 
-354 YQAQGNV
+354 
-361 IALGRIRGND
+361 
-371 TNDHGDFNGI
+371 
-381 EKTLTVN
+381 LTVN

-407 MTNLIIKN
+407 VTNLIIKN

-421 IGEKVVAY
+421 IAEKSVAY
-429 GPIWRLLKVPENVSH
+429 GPIWRLFKVPENVSH

-523 FVYKIQLP
+523 FVYKVQLP

-546 SGNSGVDINDMN
+546 SSNSGVDMNDFN

-565 RIITIKST
+565 RVITIKST
-573 GGGTGNSPA
+573 GGGSGNSPA

-615 KTYSQDF
+615 KTYTQDF

-701 ANQMQ
+701 TNQMQ

-713 DAENAVNRKVDD
+713 DAENAVNKKVDQ

-792 KQAIR
+792 KKAIR
-797 DKAAKQREIINHT
+797 DKATKQREIINAT
-810 PDATQDEI
+810 PDATEDEI
-818 QDALNQLTTDET
+818 QDALNQLATDET

-842 ADVETAKNNGINT
+842 ADVEIAKNNGINT
-855 IGAVAPQVTHK
+855 IGAVVPQVTHK

-910 EQINQATTNDDVD
+910 EQINQATTNADVD
-923 TAKGDGLNA
+923 NAKGDGLNA

-968 QEERQAAIEKVNAAV
+968 QEERQAAIDKVNAAV
-983 AVANTNILN
+983 TAANTNILN

-1013 EPATKVKTDAKN
+1013 TPATKVKTDAKN
-1025 AIDQSAET
+1025 AIDKSAET
-1033 QHNAIF
+1033 QHNTIF

-1098 DARNAVNEKARE
+1098 DARNAVNDKARE

-1129 INRVNTLKNRALN
+1129 INRVNTLKNRALT

-1169 HVTKKQTATGVLTDL
+1169 HVTKKQTATGVLNDL

-1207 NQVDQDLATAINN
+1207 NQVDQELATAINN

-1248 VKKPAALAQTNQHY
+1248 VKKPAALAQINQHY
-1262 SAKLVE
+1262 NAKLAE
-1268 INATPDATDDEKNAA
+1268 INATPDATNDEKNAE

-1368 DQAFNQINQNQT
+1368 DQAINQINQNQT
-1380 NDQVDATTNQA
+1380 NDQVDTTTNQA
-1391 INAIDNVEAEV
+1391 VNAIDNVEAEV

-1429 TDNEKEVALQALAK
+1429 TDNEKEVASQALAK

-1478 TKIKPAAREKINQK
+1478 TKVKPAAREKINQK

-1497 AQINQDKEATAEE
+1497 AKINQDKEATAEE
-1510 RQAALD
+1510 RQVALD
-1516 KINDLVAK
+1516 KINEFVNQ
-1524 AMTNIT
+1524 AMTDIT
-1530 NDRTNQQ
+1530 NNRTNQQ
-1537 VNDSTNQALDDIALV
+1537 VDDTTSQALDSIALV
-1552 TPDHIVRAAARDAVK
+1552 APEHIVRAAARDAVK
-1567 QQYEAKKHEI
+1567 QQYEAKKQEI

-1589 VALNQLANNEKRAL
+1589 VALNQLANNEKLAL
-1603 QNINQAIANND
+1603 QNINQAVTNND
-1614 VKRVESNGI
+1614 VKRVETNGI
-1623 ATLKGVEPHIVVK
+1623 ATLKGVQPHIVIK
-1636 PEAQEAI
+1636 PEAQQAI
-1643 KASADNQVESIKD
+1643 KATAENQVESIKD
-1656 TPHATTD
+1656 TPHATVD
-1663 ELDEANQQINDT
+1663 ELDEANQLISDT
-1675 LKQGQQDID
+1675 LKQAQQEIE
-1684 NTTQDAAVNDVRN
+1684 NTNQDAAVTDVRN
-1697 QTIKAIEQIKPKVRR
+1697 QTIKAIEQIKPKVIR
-1712 KRAALDNIDESNNNQ
+1712 KRAALDSIEENNKNQ

-1741 RNVAIAALNK
+1741 RDVAIDTLNK
-1751 IVNAIKNDIAQN
+1751 IVNTIKNDIAQN
-1763 KTNAEVDQTEADG
+1763 KTNAEVDRTETDG
-1776 NNNIKVILP
+1776 NDNIKVILP
-1785 KVQVKPAARQSVSA
+1785 KVQVKPAARQSVGV

-1842 TAQVNQN
+1842 TAQVNQD

-1891 TDEEQNAAIV
+1891 TDEEQNIAIA

-1909 AKQQIAGAVTNAD
+1909 AKQQIASAVTNAD
-1922 VAYLLHDG
+1922 VAYLLHDE
-1930 KNEIREIEPVINKKA
+1930 KNEIREIEPVINRKA
-1945 TAREQLTTLFN
+1945 SAREQLTTLFN

-1961 IEANVQATVEERNS
+1961 IEANIQATVEERNS

-1990 IDQDRSNAQVDKTAT
+1990 IDQDRSNAQVDKTAS

-2031 LARVTHLVQ
+2031 LARVTALVQ

-2046 DRNKADALK
+2046 NRNKADALK

-2088 GDIEAV
+2088 SDIEAV

-2126 KVKALIDQYV
+2126 KVKVLIDQYV

-2142 VDEDATLNDIKKDT
+2142 IDEDATLNDIKQHT
-2156 QLIIDEILAI
+2156 QFIVDEILAI
-2166 KLPAEVIKAS
+2166 KLPAEATKVS
-2176 PKVGQPA
+2176 PKEIQPA

-2190 KKEDKQEVRKVVKE
+2190 KKEETHESRKVEKE

-2209 SEEMDLPLKELA
+2209 SEGMDLPLKEFA

-2233 SKKEKES
+2233 TKNEKES

>member
-34 GAQALTTDHNVQG
+34 GAQALTTDNNVQ
-47 GSNQALPGNSQ
+47 SDTNQATPVNSQ
-58 NTNADTNRDIVND
+58 DTNVANNRGLAN
-71 SQNTPNAHATDN
+71 SAQNTPNQSATTN
-83 TSTNQALTN
+83 QSTNQALVN
-92 HQNVDVANQVGPAPI
+92 HNNGSIANQATPTSV
-107 QPSASPAQNNNNS
+107 QSSTPSAQNNNHTDGNTTATETVS
-120 NANSTATEPAANT
+120 NANNKDVV
-133 NNNLASNNNTLNV
+133 SNNTTLNV
-146 PNNTDNN
+146 PNKTNENG
-153 DSARHLTLKE
+153 SGGHLTLKE

-174 PELVAIAEE
+174 PELVAIAEQ

-196 PTDPNATP
+196 PADPNATP
-204 ADPTATPAD
+204 ADPAAAA
-213 PTAGNGSAP
+213 AGNGGAP

-236 ANNIGQNAPNEVLS
+236 ANNAGQNAPNEVLS
-250 FDDNNIRPSTNRS
+250 FDDNGIRPSTNRS
-263 VPTVTVVDN
+263 VPSVTVVDN
-272 LPGYTLI
+272 LPGFTLI

-310 VIALGRIRG
+310 VIALGRIKG

-326 DFNGIEKTL
+326 DFNGIEK
-335 TVNPNSELIFEFNT
+335 S
-349 MTTKN
+349 
-354 YQAQGNV
+354 
-361 IALGRIRGND
+361 
-371 TNDHGDFNGI
+371 
-381 EKTLTVN
+381 LTVN

-407 MTNLIIKN
+407 VTNLIIKN

-421 IGEKVVAY
+421 IAEKSVAY
-429 GPIWRLLKVPENVSH
+429 GPIWRLFKVPENVSH

-523 FVYKIQLP
+523 FVYKVQLP

-546 SGNSGVDINDMN
+546 SSNSGVDMNDFN

-565 RIITIKST
+565 RVITIKST
-573 GGGTGNSPA
+573 GGGSGNSPA

-615 KTYSQDF
+615 KTYTQDF

-701 ANQMQ
+701 TNQMQ

-713 DAENAVNRKVDD
+713 DAENAVNKKVDQ

-792 KQAIR
+792 KKAIR
-797 DKAAKQREIINHT
+797 DKATKQREIINAT
-810 PDATQDEI
+810 PDATEDEI
-818 QDALNQLTTDET
+818 QDALNQLATDET

-842 ADVETAKNNGINT
+842 ADVEIAKNNGINT
-855 IGAVAPQVTHK
+855 IGAVVPQVTHK

-910 EQINQATTNDDVD
+910 EQINQATTNADVD
-923 TAKGDGLNA
+923 NAKGDGLNA

-968 QEERQAAIEKVNAAV
+968 QEERQAAIDKVNAAV
-983 AVANTNILN
+983 TAANTNILN

-1013 EPATKVKTDAKN
+1013 TPATKVKTDAKN
-1025 AIDQSAET
+1025 AIDKSAET
-1033 QHNAIF
+1033 QHNTIF

-1098 DARNAVNEKARE
+1098 DARNAVNDKARE

-1129 INRVNTLKNRALN
+1129 INRVNTLKNRALT

-1169 HVTKKQTATGVLTDL
+1169 HVTKKQTATGVLNDL

-1207 NQVDQDLATAINN
+1207 NQVDQELATAINN

-1248 VKKPAALAQTNQHY
+1248 VKKPAALAQINQHY
-1262 SAKLVE
+1262 NAKLAE
-1268 INATPDATDDEKNAA
+1268 INATPDATNDEKNAA

-1356 KQAAVNQINQLK
+1356 KQAAVNQINQLN
-1368 DQAFNQINQNQT
+1368 DQAINQINQNQT
-1380 NDQVDATTNQA
+1380 NDQVDTTTNQA
-1391 INAIDNVEAEV
+1391 VNAIDNVEAEV

-1429 TDNEKEVALQALAK
+1429 TDNEKEVASQALAK

-1453 QAQTNSQVNQAA
+1453 QAQTNSQMNQAA

-1478 TKIKPAAREKINQK
+1478 TKVKPAAREKINQK

-1497 AQINQDKEATAEE
+1497 AKINQDKEATAEE
-1510 RQAALD
+1510 RQVALD
-1516 KINDLVAK
+1516 KINEFVNQ
-1524 AMTNIT
+1524 AMTDIT
-1530 NDRTNQQ
+1530 NNRTNQQ
-1537 VNDSTNQALDDIALV
+1537 VDDTTSQALDSIALV
-1552 TPDHIVRAAARDAVK
+1552 APEHIVRAAARDAVK
-1567 QQYEAKKHEI
+1567 QQYEAKKQEI

-1589 VALNQLANNEKRAL
+1589 VALNQLANNEKLAL
-1603 QNINQAIANND
+1603 QNINQAVTNND
-1614 VKRVESNGI
+1614 VKRVETNGI
-1623 ATLKGVEPHIVVK
+1623 ATLKGVQPHIVIK
-1636 PEAQEAI
+1636 PEAQQAI
-1643 KASADNQVESIKD
+1643 KATAENQVESIKD
-1656 TPHATTD
+1656 TPHATVD
-1663 ELDEANQQINDT
+1663 ELDEANQLISDT
-1675 LKQGQQDID
+1675 LKQAQQEIE
-1684 NTTQDAAVNDVRN
+1684 NTNQDAAVTDVRN

-1712 KRAALDNIDESNNNQ
+1712 KRAALDSIEENNKNQ

-1741 RNVAIAALNK
+1741 RDVAIDTLNK
-1751 IVNAIKNDIAQN
+1751 IVNTIKNDIAQN
-1763 KTNAEVDQTEADG
+1763 KTNAEVDRTETDG
-1776 NNNIKVILP
+1776 NDNIKVILP
-1785 KVQVKPAARQSVSA
+1785 KVQVKPAARQSVGV

-1842 TAQVNQN
+1842 TAQVNQD

-1891 TDEEQNAAIV
+1891 TDEEQNIAIA

-1909 AKQQIAGAVTNAD
+1909 AKQQIASAVTNAD
-1922 VAYLLHDG
+1922 VAYLLHDE
-1930 KNEIREIEPVINKKA
+1930 KNEIREIEPVINRKA
-1945 TAREQLTTLFN
+1945 SAREQLTTLFN

-1961 IEANVQATVEERNS
+1961 IEANIQATVEERNS

-1990 IDQDRSNAQVDKTAT
+1990 IDQDRSNAQVDKTAS

-2031 LARVTHLVQ
+2031 LARVTALVQ

-2046 DRNKADALK
+2046 NRNKADALK

-2088 GDIEAV
+2088 SDIEAV

-2126 KVKALIDQYV
+2126 KVKVLIDQYV

-2142 VDEDATLNDIKKDT
+2142 IDEDATLNDIKQHT
-2156 QLIIDEILAI
+2156 QFIVDEILAI
-2166 KLPAEVIKAS
+2166 KLPAEATKVS
-2176 PKVGQPA
+2176 PKEIQPA

-2190 KKEDKQEVRKVVKE
+2190 KKEETHESRKVEKE

-2209 SEEMDLPLKELA
+2209 SEGMDLPLKEFA

-2233 SKKEKES
+2233 TKNEKES